1 MPRDAMAEWLAK
13 RNAEKA
19 AQRATPEHGAVRQ
32 AQIKVDQI
40 LEQAKKTT
48 TALTGVK
55 TGKTE
60 KSSTP
65 VRQEEGRDAM
75 AEWLAA
81 RKESKVQQIAEQG
94 KYAVRNVGALYKA
107 ATGMWG
113 ELRKAN
119 EWQGLGVDA
128 GIRQGYQA
136 RVPVRGGSQLQ
147 QQAENALQMD
157 KTGPYRQR
165 LTRVRG
171 ESLEKLFTDSLN
183 QNQTAEQHGQTIR
196 QELQELRTAG
206 ESGTDAAAAK
216 EKWDD
221 VASRLYYLAYSQS
234 MSSDEYNKLV
244 SEVYDAYDAY
254 RSGVKGRSF
263 GQREQKWTDALRG
276 PVMGDENYTAAG
288 KAQQNAMLAA
298 AGGIPTDRNTFG
310 YELRY
315 NQSTTRENIQYK
327 SVDQLLDAAG
337 KHVDPQADVTS
348 QSQGAAT
355 DAAIFGYLANVAMT
369 QEQYDRYMQALD
381 RYVKNAPATRA
392 VSGYGTSDVVSQ
404 LETYRQQREANGL
417 RANEKG
423 AEDALNSYPEMSAGS
438 FLDQVASGSERA
450 RDNLFQKY
458 PAGLEQLLVRG
469 GGYAGKALGSLLN
482 GFGAFENDLGDY
494 FAAGGEE
501 NINYQNPEWQE
512 AKYQDWVRGRETSD
526 LLQNGGKFER
536 WAAEQIP
543 ALPTAALEMAAA
555 STIAGAAT
563 GTMESFA
570 GGARQVSPLVTSAAT
585 KAEKFAQMAKQ
596 GSNIVTSS
604 FAAINSYGEAESNG
618 DARGEQFI
626 RFAAGGLLEYG
637 TNMLFGG
644 NPLIDA
650 GDTGKVT
657 ELVYKMTNN
666 ETIRK
671 IVSSAAFDRI
681 GEGLEEVA
689 SAIGSAALDYA
700 LTGEADLSWDELR
713 DEFISGFALAM
724 ILSIGPDTAEVL
736 AKNDHEGNAKRITM
750 FDAAAQSD
758 RGELNLQMGKYA
770 VEFLAGDE
778 DMMLA
783 NGWDHVQRSAAK
795 KSWAQAVNEYN
806 TVYRNLVDAE
816 AYWAK
821 TGEGKAY
828 RGTDAERVIADAR
841 GSIEGVDAKTFSAET
856 LEENVR
862 QIRQAWDSAEEN
874 ATNFAMTGRMDAE
887 IAKMARIAES
897 YLDKA
902 VQDGTMDAMTALNLR
917 NELSMINEGA
927 TATLQAY
934 LNARYGE
941 GTPQTETRQEPVQEA
956 TQDVNVIRA
965 EAENNAAVNAA
976 ETGGI
981 DNGRTEIFDGGSQ
994 RDAGLGTGE
1003 QTGGMA
1009 AGAAAAEGERRNA
1022 YAGAGENGPANR
1034 RANLR
1039 PEDAARAERLNR
1051 YASLQSDTS
1060 LAQLVRGGSDAVTLA
1075 VIPESMYDDGMRE
1088 AKQAGTALGVDVVF
1102 VRGSMA
1108 MQRGDQLMRINGVYD
1123 AAAKRAVVSA
1133 TDIQYDGGKLAQ
1145 HELFHVRA
1153 NKDPALVQQALQK
1166 VRETFGEEAF
1176 EQVAREY
1183 VQSYSGA
1190 YQSMEDVYEEVLA
1203 DAYAGMNRFRA
1214 GATHF
1219 TEAVQSEVQQSER
1232 ASEPAQ
1238 TSQETRGSP
1247 PANVEER
1254 SGNPEKGKTFWEKM
1268 RAWKEGGAPDA
1279 AMEPSRTLQ
1288 QAGINEL
1295 ISLSSML
1302 EKADGKSQTMR
1313 EAIYDNLKYLQDDL
1327 IRPMAV
1333 GKKGDT
1339 LYCVVPART
1348 SMDMPRVVEMRKTN
1362 AGYEV
1367 EKVSSLSNAAIIKT
1381 LEGSDLLSANVQ
1393 ALDHAIQ
1400 DFGYQTKA
1408 NAQLWVRPEKA
1419 KNGVPFADIFEAR
1432 DARDFEAKFSLEEK
1446 QYARVIN
1453 EQLLENRDRIL
1464 EIEPVYELT
1473 GGEFAQGDKKLS
1485 DAVMEEFEKFG
1496 GEVEREGFGA
1506 IKFSKKR
1513 IKNDIM
1519 HGIGRM
1525 KAMTFAAVPS
1535 VIQNGVE
1542 IGSEANWKGRG
1553 YDTYVFAAPAKFG
1566 ETNLLIGAVVT
1577 RDNRENK
1584 FYLHEVVD
1592 SEGNA
1597 IKIDRETGEIKT
1609 SSAVADGWASTPDA
1623 LSKDRIAQ
1631 TEGEVK
1637 QRFSLSEPVE
1647 RAGNLIAEHNLT
1659 QEKLEKALEIGA
1671 FPSPSIAI
1679 VQAEQGHTNYGDYS
1693 VVFPA
1698 STIDPEADS
1707 RNRVY
1712 GADAWTPTS
1721 SNATVEYRVDADAK
1735 RAFERSIRDLSGQVA
1750 DGIFRGDSTLGK
1762 AGIEEETTKTS
1773 REIAEQI
1780 AQYPEVKAA
1789 YLADKGENISPVYKD
1804 REYDNIG
1811 NAALQRYTDN
1821 VGVQNLARIIVQMYV
1836 GDANSVAQAELQRV
1850 RQAIGEE
1857 YAERF
1862 ARILD
1867 RKPERKAE
1875 RVSEYAENKMYSGTR
1890 AEDFIRHAWEMVQDG
1905 GQNRGEADKMAMQ
1918 DELDRKA
1925 PTQKVAAWAEKRLQ
1939 DVIGEGGIYNNEDR
1953 YTSRGDRRSFEQTH
1967 WELNAE
1973 NLVRAM
1979 AQAEE
1984 RGANIMW
1991 YDAGGLL
1998 AAATPEYRS
2007 ISEIHA
2013 DEGRLQTLEQEAY
2026 EGKVMELQQSLD
2038 NVVERIL
2045 QETRHK
2051 AYGYQDESQL
2061 ITEALI
2067 KTAQG
2072 GDSLQSIREGMA
2084 AEEYDIDRATAMQ
2097 IQELF
2102 QQAKEIPTSYFEAKP
2117 QRVVG
2122 FDEAVA
2128 LLAPASAPADLMAR
2142 AEDAGLRVI
2151 RYTGQKDRIRVAN
2164 ELPGVKFSVQEELQ
2178 DIRENGIRGKEL
2190 ASEREETQPEDVLGY
2205 ADDMGEPVLS
2215 ESYFRDWVQ
2224 QQTNAMPQG
2233 FVWGKDVPFYS
2244 QTTDLSPKQAVE
2256 LLEAV
2261 TGKRWRVEP
2270 RKNGGW
2276 RAVETDFAAKQGMYT
2291 PQEAANRLNAAK
2303 KARADADAAAYRNG
2317 EAPARAT
2324 TVAAEGVAKDSFRAT
2339 PALDKIGVKIDMG
2352 VTDYRTTKEMRQR
2365 AEAEYQTD
2373 KLISKAERRWGAT
2386 ALEKNFARDIAA
2398 GRYSYADI
2406 PDTARWDTVTD
2417 LANLYIDK
2425 RMLGEDLRLQRKYAI
2440 RDALLYKAM
2449 ELLPDELEL
2458 MSDPGGFDKEA
2469 LLVLNYRT
2477 PQRSMLKM
2485 FGDKRGEEINRYYF
2499 DPVTRNE
2506 AERLRWMNRQLDAVR
2521 EFQGEGDKV
2530 KGLNKAESAYVHMAL
2545 DIEATVQR
2553 INQSPNKAAIQK
2565 AVTEL
2570 TKMETAQKAS
2580 PDAEAREAEIQ
2591 RVATELDLN
2600 AAESKWAQQYAQFL
2614 TQKDGIKG
2622 EIDEKKCAA
2631 AVKQYRQLFDDYYN
2645 AIADFLV
2652 SHGDEPIGKIDYYA
2666 PHLSTADKVNLLNQ
2680 AFEALGFNAS
2690 ATRLPAEIAGRTED
2704 FRPNKRWTPFFQSRE
2719 GTQTEYDIVHGFESY
2734 VTYLSDVLF
2743 HTDDI
2748 QKIRALENYT
2758 RLGGKNDFKN
2768 SLAEA
2773 IELSRSGQRDEKL
2786 DFLRELKRV
2795 DDFAEPTTAEINKQ
2809 LDQYIA
2815 ELFAAEKNNTR
2826 YSDLAVWLKNYGDVL
2841 AGKQFGGDRGA
2852 EHRGG
2857 RGILKLGTQLTQAFA
2872 RANVAGN
2879 VSSAVNQIAQLPTI
2893 LGERSK
2899 RSIAQATAEFATGK
2913 LRQFQMDSDFITGKK
2928 GVDYISN
2935 TFADS
2940 FMSGMFKP
2948 AEFVDTMMSTIA
2960 ARAAYLDAIRD
2971 GKTHEEA
2978 MRAADAYARS
2988 IMGDRTKGA
2997 KPLMFHSKTPVM
3009 QMVNMFQ
3016 IEALN
3021 SWEHV
3026 SQDLPRQFRQIA
3038 AESGK
3043 AKAARVLSSVILKT
3057 VLAAFVVNRV
3067 TEELYG
3073 GTPAPFDIIGMCMN
3087 FIASGE
3093 GLTTNDWIR
3102 YMLNKASNAMFGVDL
3117 FDDVPTP
3124 QEGFDW
3130 GNAVEDTLYN
3140 ISNEVPFLSNLS
3152 GMVGVGDRTLMMP
3165 DLFGKGKDLW
3175 DAATEHGL
3183 ISPESG
3189 EALLG
3194 LVTQAIPGGRQINK
3208 TYSGI
3213 KTIVEGGRTK
3223 GFGDKERLQYP
3234 VERNVGTALQN
3245 ILFGPNATPQANAY
3259 WASGLSS
3266 LSTKDT
3272 QTWQTLSKDGADPIE
3287 TYNLLHEFIKINAD
3301 DTLTTDQAQRDIR
3314 DAINNSSLTDEQKAY
3329 LFRQEFGRRN
3339 KETGEYEHATD
3350 AMFET
3355 LMDEGVSWDGVT
3367 QFYNKL
3373 MQADGDENLST
3384 NDKNRQKRT
3393 AIRELDVRDSV
3404 KAYTYAEVFGV
3415 TDKET
3420 GAKSTSK
3427 DEVFANMMDAGMSW
3441 DDVMDV
3447 YEEYRTL
3454 YEDESLSSSQ
3464 QASEFAY
3471 WLDQHNIKGKKRE
3484 AIRNGLKYY
3493 QMFAQ
3498 EAERYT
3504 NLTEAGLSAT
3514 DAKKVSDKL
3523 ASAKGTGENGQLTT
3537 NDKVDVLLKQNLT
3550 DTSLYKALSTV
3561 LSEETYDKLTE
3572 ARSGGIGAKI
3582 WMQYWKKKAELSADK
3597 DANGKSISG
3606 SKKAKI
3612 LALINSLQL
3621 TAEQKDLL
3629 YRAEGYAER
3638 DLYKAPWH

>member
-19 AQRATPEHGAVRQ
+19 AQRATPGHGAVRQ

-94 KYAVRNVGALYKA
+94 KYAVRNVGSLYKA

-165 LTRVRG
+165 LTRSRG

-234 MSSDEYNKLV
+234 MSADEYNKLV

-288 KAQQNAMLAA
+288 KAQQDAMLAA
-298 AGGIPTDRNTFG
+298 AGGIPEDRNTFG

-327 SVDQLLDAAG
+327 SVDMLLDAAG

-381 RYVKNAPATRA
+381 RYAKNAPATRA
-392 VSGYGTSDVVSQ
+392 VSGYGTSDVVGQ

-417 RANEKG
+417 RANEQA

-458 PAGLEQLLVRG
+458 PAGLEQLLVHG

-494 FAAGGEE
+494 FAEGGEK

-536 WAAEQIP
+536 WAAEQISG
-543 ALPTAALEMAAA
+543 LTTAALEMAAA

-563 GTMESFA
+563 GTMANFA
-570 GGARQVSPLVTSAAT
+570 GGSRQVSPLVTNAAT

-758 RGELNLQMGKYA
+758 RGELNLQMEKYA

-778 DMMLA
+778 DLMLA
-783 NGWDHVQRSAAK
+783 NGWDHVQRSEAK

-841 GSIEGVDAKTFSAET
+841 GSIEGVDSKTFSAET

-874 ATNFAMTGRMDAE
+874 AANFAMTGRMDAE
-887 IAKMARIAES
+887 IAKMARTAES

-927 TATLQAY
+927 TANLQAY

-941 GTPQTETRQEPVQEA
+941 GTPQVETQQETVQEA
-956 TQDVNVIRA
+956 AQGVNTIRA

-1003 QTGGMA
+1003 QAGGMA
-1009 AGAAAAEGERRNA
+1009 AGAAAAEGERRNT
-1022 YAGAGENGPANR
+1022 YTGAGENGPANR

-1075 VIPESMYDDGMRE
+1075 VVPESMYDDGMRE
-1088 AKQAGTALGVDVVF
+1088 AKKAGAELGVDVVF

-1214 GATHF
+1214 GATQF
-1219 TEAVQSEVQQSER
+1219 TETVQGEVQQSER

-1247 PANVEER
+1247 EGRFSLAGQKARTANSQTLQLAEQMEQEGASREEIWQETGWTRTMDGQSWRFEIDNSEAEYRGGGDAQFRKNHADYAEYQDLLQKMFEGTISESEMQRMEQLDDIWSGEYARLRERVE
-1254 SGNPEKGKTFWEKM
+1254 SGNATLADVLQHDSLYEAYPELRDVKVRLESDTGSKN
-1268 RAWKEGGAPDA
+1268 GSYD
-1279 AMEPSRTLQ
+1279 PSTNT
-1288 QAGINEL
+1288 IT
-1295 ISLSSML
+1295 ISEDKPGDSAKVGTML
-1302 EKADGKSQTMR
+1302 HEIQ
-1313 EAIYDNLKYLQDDL
+1313 
-1327 IRPMAV
+1327 
-1333 GKKGDT
+1333 
-1339 LYCVVPART
+1339 
-1348 SMDMPRVVEMRKTN
+1348 
-1362 AGYEV
+1362 
-1367 EKVSSLSNAAIIKT
+1367 
-1381 LEGSDLLSANVQ
+1381 
-1393 ALDHAIQ
+1393 HAIQ
-1400 DFGYQTKA
+1400 QIEGWESGASPEYWAAREYENGDTASDRAQELYSRILNSLDKA
-1408 NAQLWVRPEKA
+1408 DQNKVIRYNELDREMEATFSADPESEAGKRYA
-1419 KNGVPFADIFEAR
+1419 KYEAEQDKLYEELYKNEWFRRLLDLQRKMENPQSAYYEMYLNTAGEIEAR
-1432 DARDFEAKFSLEEK
+1432 NVSERYRMAQEERRK
-1446 QYARVIN
+1446 TAPKGADENTLYRGAGGISAEIN
-1453 EQLLENRDRIL
+1453 EQYKSDLERWDRGGRNGNERLILGTTGPILQNLGAEDGNIYLNGWKISKIMRTHKEMSLQTIEALPQVLENPAIVLASRAVDTENANTRL
-1464 EIEPVYELT
+1464 VM
-1473 GGEFAQGDKKLS
+1473 FGDVRAENGK
-1485 DAVMEEFEKFG
+1485 AVQ
-1496 GEVEREGFGA
+1496 VVL
-1506 IKFSKKR
+1506 
-1513 IKNDIM
+1513 D
-1519 HGIGRM
+1519 
-1525 KAMTFAAVPS
+1525 
-1535 VIQNGVE
+1535 
-1542 IGSEANWKGRG
+1542 
-1553 YDTYVFAAPAKFG
+1553 
-1566 ETNLLIGAVVT
+1566 LL
-1577 RDNRENK
+1577 
-1584 FYLHEVVD
+1584 
-1592 SEGNA
+1592 
-1597 IKIDRETGEIKT
+1597 
-1609 SSAVADGWASTPDA
+1609 P
-1623 LSKDRIAQ
+1623 
-1631 TEGEVK
+1631 TEGGY
-1637 QRFSLSEPVE
+1637 RFEGMQKVNSAYTKDGGRLSLE
-1647 RAGNLIAEHNLT
+1647 
-1659 QEKLEKALEIGA
+1659 
-1671 FPSPSIAI
+1671 
-1679 VQAEQGHTNYGDYS
+1679 
-1693 VVFPA
+1693 
-1698 STIDPEADS
+1698 DS
-1707 RNRVY
+1707 DVLY
-1712 GADAWTPTS
+1712 T
-1721 SNATVEYRVDADAK
+1721 DAK
-1735 RAFERSIRDLSGQVA
+1735 RAAQVLRSLGYQSGSPDGSHKGGYIGSIAYDA
-1750 DGIFRGDSTLGK
+1750 DGVKISGEKF
-1762 AGIEEETTKTS
+1762 TS
-1773 REIAEQI
+1773 
-1780 AQYPEVKAA
+1780 
-1789 YLADKGENISPVYKD
+1789 
-1804 REYDNIG
+1804 
-1811 NAALQRYTDN
+1811 
-1821 VGVQNLARIIVQMYV
+1821 
-1836 GDANSVAQAELQRV
+1836 
-1850 RQAIGEE
+1850 
-1857 YAERF
+1857 
-1862 ARILD
+1862 
-1867 RKPERKAE
+1867 
-1875 RVSEYAENKMYSGTR
+1875 
-1890 AEDFIRHAWEMVQDG
+1890 
-1905 GQNRGEADKMAMQ
+1905 
-1918 DELDRKA
+1918 
-1925 PTQKVAAWAEKRLQ
+1925 
-1939 DVIGEGGIYNNEDR
+1939 VIG
-1953 YTSRGDRRSFEQTH
+1953 T
-1967 WELNAE
+1967 
-1973 NLVRAM
+1973 
-1979 AQAEE
+1979 
-1984 RGANIMW
+1984 
-1991 YDAGGLL
+1991 
-1998 AAATPEYRS
+1998 
-2007 ISEIHA
+2007 
-2013 DEGRLQTLEQEAY
+2013 LQ
-2026 EGKVMELQQSLD
+2026 
-2038 NVVERIL
+2038 
-2045 QETRHK
+2045 
-2051 AYGYQDESQL
+2051 
-2061 ITEALI
+2061 
-2067 KTAQG
+2067 
-2072 GDSLQSIREGMA
+2072 
-2084 AEEYDIDRATAMQ
+2084 
-2097 IQELF
+2097 
-2102 QQAKEIPTSYFEAKP
+2102 
-2117 QRVVG
+2117 
-2122 FDEAVA
+2122 
-2128 LLAPASAPADLMAR
+2128 
-2142 AEDAGLRVI
+2142 
-2151 RYTGQKDRIRVAN
+2151 
-2164 ELPGVKFSVQEELQ
+2164 KFSVQEELQ

-2190 ASEREETQPEDVLGY
+2190 ASDREETQPEDVLGY
-2205 ADDMGEPVLS
+2205 ADDTGTLYAQFAREKVYDNLGNAVLQKYTDSVGVERLAWIAAQMDMGDARSVAATELQNIRQVVKEDYAERFGEKLDQKPNLKEQRVNEYADRVMGDSFRAESFLRHAWEMVQGVGRTVAAEQRGTVQQTPQ

-2324 TVAAEGVAKDSFRAT
+2324 TVAAEGVAKDRFRAT

-2570 TKMETAQKAS
+2570 TKMETAQKDS

-2591 RVATELDLN
+2591 RVATDLNLN

-2614 TQKDGIKG
+2614 AQKDGIKG

-2948 AEFVDTMMSTIA
+2948 AEFVDTTMSTIA

-2978 MRAADAYARS
+2978 MRSADAYARS

-3073 GTPAPFDIIGMCMN
+3073 GTPAPFDIIGMSMN

-3102 YMLNKASNAMFGVDL
+3102 YMFNKASNAMFGVDL

-3124 QEGFDW
+3124 QEGFGW
-3130 GNAVEDTLYN
+3130 GNAAEDTLYN

-3183 ISPESG
+3183 LSPESG

-3301 DTLTTDQAQRDIR
+3301 DTLTSDQAQRDIR
-3314 DAINNSSLTDEQKAY
+3314 DAINNSGLTDEQKAY

-3350 AMFET
+3350 VMFET

-3427 DEVFANMMDAGMSW
+3427 DEAFANMMDAGMSW

-3454 YEDESLSSSQ
+3454 YEDERLSSSQ

-3484 AIRNGLKYY
+3484 AIQNGLKYY

-3537 NDKVDVLLKQNLT
+3537 NDKVDVLLNQNLT

-3638 DLYKAPWH
+3638 DLYRAPWH

>member
-94 KYAVRNVGALYKA
+94 KYAVRNVGSLYKA

-165 LTRVRG
+165 MTRIRG

-206 ESGTDAAAAK
+206 ESGTDAADAK

-234 MSSDEYNKLV
+234 MSADEYNKLV

-263 GQREQKWTDALRG
+263 GMREQKWTDALRG

-369 QEQYDRYMQALD
+369 QEQYDRYMQVLD
-381 RYVKNAPATRA
+381 RYAKNAPATRA

-494 FAAGGEE
+494 FAEGGEK
-501 NINYQNPEWQE
+501 NINYRNPEWQE

-536 WAAEQIP
+536 WAAEQISG
-543 ALPTAALEMAAA
+543 LTTAALEMAAS

-563 GTMESFA
+563 GTMANFA
-570 GGARQVSPLVTSAAT
+570 GGSRQVSPLVTNAAT

-736 AKNDHEGNAKRITM
+736 AKNDYEGNAKRITM

-758 RGELNLQMGKYA
+758 RGELNLQMEKYA

-778 DMMLA
+778 DLMLA

-795 KSWAQAVNEYN
+795 KSWAQAMNEYN

-821 TGEGKAY
+821 TGDGRVY
-828 RGTDAERVIADAR
+828 QGTDAERVIADAR

-862 QIRQAWDSAEEN
+862 QIRQAWDSAAEN

-887 IAKMARIAES
+887 IAKMARTAES

-917 NELSMINEGA
+917 NELSMINESA
-927 TATLQAY
+927 TANLQTY

-941 GTPQTETRQEPVQEA
+941 GTPQTETQQEPVQEA
-956 TQDVNVIRA
+956 AQGVNTIRA

-1009 AGAAAAEGERRNA
+1009 AGAAAAEAERRNA

-1088 AKQAGTALGVDVVF
+1088 AKQAGAELGVDVVF

-1133 TDIQYDGGKLAQ
+1133 TDIQYDGGQLAQ

-1203 DAYAGMNRFRA
+1203 DAYASMNRFRA
-1214 GATHF
+1214 GATQF
-1219 TEAVQSEVQQSER
+1219 TETVQGEVQQSER

-1247 PANVEER
+1247 EGKFSIQELENGER
-1254 SGNPEKGKTFWEKM
+1254 IAVIEDGQDEFDRAKPSQYAAIAKRVIKREFVGKTLPLGSEDLAMIPPDAAGEYAYPAQRLITKNANNAKM
-1268 RAWKEGGAPDA
+1268 RASAELNNLLEVSEFSHWARDLKKHPEATLGFDYYTTKFEVGGHLFEGLINIANSEKGRVFYDITKIKEIPG
-1279 AMEPSRTLQ
+1279 T
-1288 QAGINEL
+1288 I
-1295 ISLSSML
+1295 
-1302 EKADGKSQTMR
+1302 EKRAT
-1313 EAIYDNLKYLQDDL
+1313 
-1327 IRPMAV
+1327 PMAQSASDS
-1333 GKKGDT
+1333 GD
-1339 LYCVVPART
+1339 L
-1348 SMDMPRVVEMRKTN
+1348 SGES
-1362 AGYEV
+1362 
-1367 EKVSSLSNAAIIKT
+1367 VSQN
-1381 LEGSDLLSANVQ
+1381 Q
-1393 ALDHAIQ
+1393 AD
-1400 DFGYQTKA
+1400 
-1408 NAQLWVRPEKA
+1408 
-1419 KNGVPFADIFEAR
+1419 
-1432 DARDFEAKFSLEEK
+1432 
-1446 QYARVIN
+1446 
-1453 EQLLENRDRIL
+1453 
-1464 EIEPVYELT
+1464 
-1473 GGEFAQGDKKLS
+1473 
-1485 DAVMEEFEKFG
+1485 
-1496 GEVEREGFGA
+1496 
-1506 IKFSKKR
+1506 
-1513 IKNDIM
+1513 
-1519 HGIGRM
+1519 
-1525 KAMTFAAVPS
+1525 
-1535 VIQNGVE
+1535 
-1542 IGSEANWKGRG
+1542 
-1553 YDTYVFAAPAKFG
+1553 
-1566 ETNLLIGAVVT
+1566 
-1577 RDNRENK
+1577 
-1584 FYLHEVVD
+1584 
-1592 SEGNA
+1592 
-1597 IKIDRETGEIKT
+1597 
-1609 SSAVADGWASTPDA
+1609 
-1623 LSKDRIAQ
+1623 
-1631 TEGEVK
+1631 VK

-1721 SNATVEYRVDADAK
+1721 SNATVEYRVDAEAK

-1780 AQYPEVKAA
+1780 AKYPEVKAA

-1875 RVSEYAENKMYSGTR
+1875 RVSEYAENKMYSSMR

-1905 GQNRGEADKMAMQ
+1905 GQNRGDVDKMAMQ

-1973 NLVRAM
+1973 NIVRAM

-2151 RYTGQKDRIRVAN
+2151 RYTDNADRIRVAN

-2190 ASEREETQPEDVLGY
+2190 ASDREETQPEDVLGY
-2205 ADDMGEPVLS
+2205 ADDMGEQVLS

-2324 TVAAEGVAKDSFRAT
+2324 TVAAEGVAKDRFRAT

-2591 RVATELDLN
+2591 RVATDLDLN

-3073 GTPAPFDIIGMCMN
+3073 GTPAPFDIIGMSMN

-3175 DAATEHGL
+3175 DAATERGL

-3350 AMFET
+3350 AMFEA

-3427 DEVFANMMDAGMSW
+3427 DKAFANMMDAGMSW

-3484 AIRNGLKYY
+3484 AIQNGLKYY

-3582 WMQYWKKKAELSADK
+3582 WMQYWRKKAELSADK

-3638 DLYKAPWH
+3638 DLYRAPWH

>member
-119 EWQGLGVDA
+119 EWQGMGVDA
-128 GIRQGYQA
+128 GIQQGY
-136 RVPVRGGSQLQ
+136 RPKLPVRTGSQLQ

-234 MSSDEYNKLV
+234 MSADEYNKLV

-288 KAQQNAMLAA
+288 KAQQDAMLSA
-298 AGGIPTDRNTFG
+298 AGGIPEDRNTFG

-369 QEQYDRYMQALD
+369 QEQYDRYMQVLD
-381 RYVKNAPATRA
+381 RYAKNAPATRA

-417 RANEKG
+417 RANEQA

-494 FAAGGEE
+494 FAEGGEK
-501 NINYQNPEWQE
+501 NINYRNPEWQE

-536 WAAEQIP
+536 WAAEQISG
-543 ALPTAALEMAAA
+543 LTTAALEMAAA

-563 GTMESFA
+563 GTMANFA
-570 GGARQVSPLVTSAAT
+570 GGSRQVSPLVTNAAT
-585 KAEKFAQMAKQ
+585 KAEKFAQMARQ

-758 RGELNLQMGKYA
+758 RGELNLQMEKYA

-778 DMMLA
+778 DLMLA

-795 KSWAQAVNEYN
+795 KSWAQAMNEYN

-841 GSIEGVDAKTFSAET
+841 GSIEGVDSKTFSAET

-874 ATNFAMTGRMDAE
+874 AANFAMTGRMDAE
-887 IAKMARIAES
+887 IAKMARTAES

-927 TATLQAY
+927 TANLQAY

-956 TQDVNVIRA
+956 AQGVNTIRA

-994 RDAGLGTGE
+994 RDAGLGAGE

-1009 AGAAAAEGERRNA
+1009 AGAAAAEAERRNT

-1088 AKQAGTALGVDVVF
+1088 AKQAGAKLGVDVVF

-1133 TDIQYDGGKLAQ
+1133 TDIQYDGGQLAQ

-1153 NKDPALVQQALQK
+1153 NSDPALVQQALQK

-1214 GATHF
+1214 GATQF
-1219 TEAVQSEVQQSER
+1219 AETVQSEVQQSER
-1232 ASEPAQ
+1232 AYEPAQ

-1247 PANVEER
+1247 
-1254 SGNPEKGKTFWEKM
+1254 
-1268 RAWKEGGAPDA
+1268 EG
-1279 AMEPSRTLQ
+1279 R
-1288 QAGINEL
+1288 
-1295 ISLSSML
+1295 
-1302 EKADGKSQTMR
+1302 
-1313 EAIYDNLKYLQDDL
+1313 
-1327 IRPMAV
+1327 
-1333 GKKGDT
+1333 
-1339 LYCVVPART
+1339 
-1348 SMDMPRVVEMRKTN
+1348 
-1362 AGYEV
+1362 
-1367 EKVSSLSNAAIIKT
+1367 
-1381 LEGSDLLSANVQ
+1381 
-1393 ALDHAIQ
+1393 
-1400 DFGYQTKA
+1400 
-1408 NAQLWVRPEKA
+1408 
-1419 KNGVPFADIFEAR
+1419 
-1432 DARDFEAKFSLEEK
+1432 FSLEEK
-1446 QYARVIN
+1446 RYAKIIN
-1453 EQLLENRDRIL
+1453 EQLLENRERIE
-1464 EIEPVYELT
+1464 EIDPVYELT
-1473 GGEFAQGDKKLS
+1473 GEEFAHSDKKLS

-1496 GEVEREGFGA
+1496 GEVEREGFGTV
-1506 IKFSKKR
+1506 KFSKKR

-1535 VIQNGVE
+1535 VIQDGVE
-1542 IGSEANWKGRG
+1542 IGREANWKGRG
-1553 YDTYVFAAPAKFG
+1553 YDTYVFAAPAKLG
-1566 ETNLLIGAVVT
+1566 DTGLLIGAVVT

-1597 IKIDRETGEIKT
+1597 IKIDRATGEIKT
-1609 SSAVADGWASTPDA
+1609 SSDVSDGWASTPDA
-1623 LSKDRIAQ
+1623 LSGNSIAQ
-1631 TEGEVK
+1631 TGEDVK

-1804 REYDNIG
+1804 REYDNLG

-1821 VGVQNLARIIVQMYV
+1821 IGVQNLAWIIAQMDM

-1967 WELNAE
+1967 WEMNAE

-1991 YDAGGLL
+1991 YDAGGML

-2084 AEEYDIDRATAMQ
+2084 TEEYDIDRATAMQ

-2151 RYTGQKDRIRVAN
+2151 RYTGQEDRIRVAN

-2521 EFQGEGDKV
+2521 EFQGEGDKA

-2591 RVATELDLN
+2591 RVATDLDLN

-2773 IELSRSGQRDEKL
+2773 IELSRSGKRDEKL

-3073 GTPAPFDIIGMCMN
+3073 GTPAPFDIIGMSMN
-3087 FIASGE
+3087 FIASGV

-3102 YMLNKASNAMFGVDL
+3102 YMLNKASNAMFGTDM

-3175 DAATEHGL
+3175 DAATEHGV

-3213 KTIVEGGRTK
+3213 KTIVKGGRTK

-3301 DTLTTDQAQRDIR
+3301 DTLTSDQAQRDIR
-3314 DAINNSSLTDEQKAY
+3314 DAINNSGLTDEQKAY

-3427 DEVFANMMDAGMSW
+3427 DEAFANMMDAGMSW

-3484 AIRNGLKYY
+3484 AIQNGLKYY

-3582 WMQYWKKKAELSADK
+3582 WMQYWRKKAELSADK

-3638 DLYKAPWH
+3638 DLYRAPWH

>member
-94 KYAVRNVGALYKA
+94 KYAVRNVGSLYKA

-119 EWQGLGVDA
+119 EWQGMGVDA
-128 GIRQGYQA
+128 GIQQGY
-136 RVPVRGGSQLQ
+136 RPKLPVRGGSQLQ

-157 KTGPYRQR
+157 KSGPYRQR

-171 ESLEKLFTDSLN
+171 ESLEKLFTDSLD

-234 MSSDEYNKLV
+234 MSADEYNKLV

-327 SVDQLLDAAG
+327 SADQLLDAAG

-369 QEQYDRYMQALD
+369 QEQYDRYMQVLD
-381 RYVKNAPATRA
+381 RYAKNAPATRA

-494 FAAGGEE
+494 FAEGGEE

-536 WAAEQIP
+536 WAAEQISG
-543 ALPTAALEMAAA
+543 LTTAALEMAAA

-563 GTMESFA
+563 GTMANFA
-570 GGARQVSPLVTSAAT
+570 GGSRQVSPLVTSAAT

-700 LTGEADLSWDELR
+700 LTGEANLSWDELR

-758 RGELNLQMGKYA
+758 RGELNLQMEKYA

-778 DMMLA
+778 DLMLA

-816 AYWAK
+816 AYWSK
-821 TGEGKAY
+821 TGAGKAY

-841 GSIEGVDAKTFSAET
+841 GSIEGVDAKTFSEET

-874 ATNFAMTGRMDAE
+874 AANFAMTGRMDAE
-887 IAKMARIAES
+887 IAKMARTAES

-927 TATLQAY
+927 TANLQAY

-941 GTPQTETRQEPVQEA
+941 GTPQTETEQETVQEA
-956 TQDVNVIRA
+956 AQGVNTIRA
-965 EAENNAAVNAA
+965 EAETNAAVNAA

-1075 VIPESMYDDGMRE
+1075 VIPESMYDDGMRA
-1088 AKQAGTALGVDVVF
+1088 AKQAGAELGVDVVF

-1123 AAAKRAVVSA
+1123 AAVKRAVVSA
-1133 TDIQYDGGKLAQ
+1133 TDIQYDGGQLAQ
-1145 HELFHVRA
+1145 HELFHVRG

-1214 GATHF
+1214 GATQF

-1247 PANVEER
+1247 EGRFSLAGQKARTANSQTLQLAEQMEQEGASSEEIWQETGWTRTMDGQSWRFEIDNSEAEYRGGGDAQFREDHADYAEYQDLLQKMFEGTISESEMQRMEKLDDIWSGEYARLRERVE
-1254 SGNPEKGKTFWEKM
+1254 SGNATLADVLEHDSLYEAYPELRNVKVRLESDTGSKN
-1268 RAWKEGGAPDA
+1268 GSYD
-1279 AMEPSRTLQ
+1279 PSTNT
-1288 QAGINEL
+1288 IT
-1295 ISLSSML
+1295 ISEDKPGDSAKVGTML
-1302 EKADGKSQTMR
+1302 HEIQ
-1313 EAIYDNLKYLQDDL
+1313 
-1327 IRPMAV
+1327 
-1333 GKKGDT
+1333 
-1339 LYCVVPART
+1339 
-1348 SMDMPRVVEMRKTN
+1348 
-1362 AGYEV
+1362 
-1367 EKVSSLSNAAIIKT
+1367 
-1381 LEGSDLLSANVQ
+1381 
-1393 ALDHAIQ
+1393 HAIQ
-1400 DFGYQTKA
+1400 QIEGWESGASPEYWAAREYESGDTASDRAQELYSRILTSLDKA
-1408 NAQLWVRPEKA
+1408 DQNKVIRYNELDREMEATFTADPESEAGKRYA
-1419 KNGVPFADIFEAR
+1419 KYEAEQDKLYEELYKNEWFRRLLDLQRKMENPQPAYYEMYLNTAGEIEAR
-1432 DARDFEAKFSLEEK
+1432 NGSERYRMAQEERRK
-1446 QYARVIN
+1446 TAPKGADENTLFRGGGGISAEIN
-1453 EQLLENRDRIL
+1453 EQYKSDLERWDRGGRNGNERLILGTTGPVLQNLGAEDGNIYLNGWKISKIMRTHKEMSLQTIEALPQVLENPAIVLASRAVDTENANTRL
-1464 EIEPVYELT
+1464 VM
-1473 GGEFAQGDKKLS
+1473 FGDVRAENGK
-1485 DAVMEEFEKFG
+1485 AVQ
-1496 GEVEREGFGA
+1496 VVL
-1506 IKFSKKR
+1506 
-1513 IKNDIM
+1513 D
-1519 HGIGRM
+1519 
-1525 KAMTFAAVPS
+1525 
-1535 VIQNGVE
+1535 
-1542 IGSEANWKGRG
+1542 
-1553 YDTYVFAAPAKFG
+1553 
-1566 ETNLLIGAVVT
+1566 LL
-1577 RDNRENK
+1577 
-1584 FYLHEVVD
+1584 
-1592 SEGNA
+1592 
-1597 IKIDRETGEIKT
+1597 
-1609 SSAVADGWASTPDA
+1609 P
-1623 LSKDRIAQ
+1623 
-1631 TEGEVK
+1631 TEGGY
-1637 QRFSLSEPVE
+1637 RFEGMQKVNSAYTKDGGRLSLE
-1647 RAGNLIAEHNLT
+1647 
-1659 QEKLEKALEIGA
+1659 
-1671 FPSPSIAI
+1671 
-1679 VQAEQGHTNYGDYS
+1679 
-1693 VVFPA
+1693 
-1698 STIDPEADS
+1698 DS
-1707 RNRVY
+1707 NVLY
-1712 GADAWTPTS
+1712 T
-1721 SNATVEYRVDADAK
+1721 DAK
-1735 RAFERSIRDLSGQVA
+1735 RAAQVLRSLGYRSGSPDGSHKDGYIGSIAYDA
-1750 DGIFRGDSTLGK
+1750 DGVKISGEKF
-1762 AGIEEETTKTS
+1762 TS
-1773 REIAEQI
+1773 
-1780 AQYPEVKAA
+1780 
-1789 YLADKGENISPVYKD
+1789 
-1804 REYDNIG
+1804 
-1811 NAALQRYTDN
+1811 
-1821 VGVQNLARIIVQMYV
+1821 
-1836 GDANSVAQAELQRV
+1836 
-1850 RQAIGEE
+1850 
-1857 YAERF
+1857 
-1862 ARILD
+1862 
-1867 RKPERKAE
+1867 
-1875 RVSEYAENKMYSGTR
+1875 
-1890 AEDFIRHAWEMVQDG
+1890 
-1905 GQNRGEADKMAMQ
+1905 
-1918 DELDRKA
+1918 
-1925 PTQKVAAWAEKRLQ
+1925 
-1939 DVIGEGGIYNNEDR
+1939 VIG
-1953 YTSRGDRRSFEQTH
+1953 
-1967 WELNAE
+1967 
-1973 NLVRAM
+1973 
-1979 AQAEE
+1979 
-1984 RGANIMW
+1984 
-1991 YDAGGLL
+1991 
-1998 AAATPEYRS
+1998 P
-2007 ISEIHA
+2007 
-2013 DEGRLQTLEQEAY
+2013 LQ
-2026 EGKVMELQQSLD
+2026 
-2038 NVVERIL
+2038 
-2045 QETRHK
+2045 
-2051 AYGYQDESQL
+2051 
-2061 ITEALI
+2061 
-2067 KTAQG
+2067 
-2072 GDSLQSIREGMA
+2072 
-2084 AEEYDIDRATAMQ
+2084 
-2097 IQELF
+2097 
-2102 QQAKEIPTSYFEAKP
+2102 
-2117 QRVVG
+2117 
-2122 FDEAVA
+2122 
-2128 LLAPASAPADLMAR
+2128 
-2142 AEDAGLRVI
+2142 
-2151 RYTGQKDRIRVAN
+2151 
-2164 ELPGVKFSVQEELQ
+2164 KFSVQEDLQ

-2190 ASEREETQPEDVLGY
+2190 ASDREETQPEDVLGY
-2205 ADDMGEPVLS
+2205 ADDRGEPVLS

-3073 GTPAPFDIIGMCMN
+3073 GTPAPFDIIGMSMN

-3102 YMLNKASNAMFGVDL
+3102 YMLNKASNAMFGTDL

-3301 DTLTTDQAQRDIR
+3301 DTLTSDQAQRDIR
-3314 DAINNSSLTDEQKAY
+3314 DAINNSGLTDEQKAY

-3404 KAYTYAEVFGV
+3404 KAYIYAEVFGV
-3415 TDKET
+3415 ADKET

-3550 DTSLYKALSTV
+3550 DTSLYRALSTV

-3582 WMQYWKKKAELSADK
+3582 WMQYWQKKAELSADK

-3638 DLYKAPWH
+3638 DLYRAPWH

>member
-19 AQRATPEHGAVRQ
+19 AQRATPGHGAVRQ

-40 LEQAKKTT
+40 LEQARKTT

-94 KYAVRNVGALYKA
+94 KYAVRNVGSLYKA

-165 LTRVRG
+165 LTRSRG

-234 MSSDEYNKLV
+234 MSADEYNKLV
-244 SEVYDAYDAY
+244 SEVYDAYNAY

-263 GQREQKWTDALRG
+263 GQHEQKWTDALRG

-288 KAQQNAMLAA
+288 KAQQDAMLAA
-298 AGGIPTDRNTFG
+298 AGGIPEDRNTFG

-315 NQSTTRENIQYK
+315 NQGTTRENIQYK

-381 RYVKNAPATRA
+381 RYAKNAPATRA
-392 VSGYGTSDVVSQ
+392 VSGYGTSDVVGQ

-417 RANEKG
+417 RANEQA

-458 PAGLEQLLVRG
+458 PAGLEQLLVHG

-494 FAAGGEE
+494 FAEGGEK

-536 WAAEQIP
+536 WAAEQISG
-543 ALPTAALEMAAA
+543 LTTAALEMAAA

-563 GTMESFA
+563 GTMANFA
-570 GGARQVSPLVTSAAT
+570 GGSRQVSPLVTNAAT

-758 RGELNLQMGKYA
+758 RGELNLQMEKYA

-778 DMMLA
+778 DLMLA
-783 NGWDHVQRSAAK
+783 NGWDHLQRSEAK

-841 GSIEGVDAKTFSAET
+841 GSIEGVDSKTFSAET

-862 QIRQAWDSAEEN
+862 QIRQAWDSAVEN
-874 ATNFAMTGRMDAE
+874 AENFAMTGRMDAE
-887 IAKMARIAES
+887 IAKMARTAES

-927 TATLQAY
+927 TANLQAY

-941 GTPQTETRQEPVQEA
+941 GTPQVETQKETVQEA
-956 TQDVNVIRA
+956 AQGVNTIRA

-994 RDAGLGTGE
+994 RDAGLGTRE

-1009 AGAAAAEGERRNA
+1009 AGAAAAEAERRNA

-1075 VIPESMYDDGMRE
+1075 VIPESMYDDGMRA
-1088 AKQAGTALGVDVVF
+1088 AKQAGAEIDVDVVF

-1133 TDIQYDGGKLAQ
+1133 TDIQYDGGQLAQ

-1214 GATHF
+1214 GATQF
-1219 TEAVQSEVQQSER
+1219 TETVQGEVQQSER

-1247 PANVEER
+1247 EGRFSLAGQKARTANSQTLQFAEQMEQEGASREEIWQETGWTRAMDGQSWRFEIDNSEAEYRGGGDAQFRKDHADYAEYQDLLQKMFEGTISESEMQRMEQLDDIWSGEYARLRERVE
-1254 SGNPEKGKTFWEKM
+1254 SGNATLADVLQHDSLYEAYPELRDVKVRLESDTGSKNGSYDPNTN
-1268 RAWKEGGAPDA
+1268 
-1279 AMEPSRTLQ
+1279 T
-1288 QAGINEL
+1288 IT
-1295 ISLSSML
+1295 ISEDKPGDSAKVGTML
-1302 EKADGKSQTMR
+1302 HEIQ
-1313 EAIYDNLKYLQDDL
+1313 
-1327 IRPMAV
+1327 
-1333 GKKGDT
+1333 
-1339 LYCVVPART
+1339 
-1348 SMDMPRVVEMRKTN
+1348 
-1362 AGYEV
+1362 
-1367 EKVSSLSNAAIIKT
+1367 
-1381 LEGSDLLSANVQ
+1381 
-1393 ALDHAIQ
+1393 HAIQ
-1400 DFGYQTKA
+1400 QIEGWESGASPEYWAAREYENGDTASDRAQELYSRILNSLDKA
-1408 NAQLWVRPEKA
+1408 DQNKVIRYNELDREMEATFSADPESEAGKRYA
-1419 KNGVPFADIFEAR
+1419 KYEAEQDKLYEELYKNEWFRRLLGLQRKMENPQSAYYEMYLNTAGEIEAR
-1432 DARDFEAKFSLEEK
+1432 NVSERYRMAQEERRK
-1446 QYARVIN
+1446 TAPKGADENTLYRGAGGISAEIN
-1453 EQLLENRDRIL
+1453 EQYKSDLERWDRGGRNGNERLILGTTGPILQNLGAEDGNIYLNGWKISKIMRTHKEMSLQTIEALPQVLENPAIVLASRAVDTENANTRL
-1464 EIEPVYELT
+1464 VM
-1473 GGEFAQGDKKLS
+1473 FGDVRAENGK
-1485 DAVMEEFEKFG
+1485 AVQ
-1496 GEVEREGFGA
+1496 VVL
-1506 IKFSKKR
+1506 
-1513 IKNDIM
+1513 D
-1519 HGIGRM
+1519 
-1525 KAMTFAAVPS
+1525 
-1535 VIQNGVE
+1535 
-1542 IGSEANWKGRG
+1542 
-1553 YDTYVFAAPAKFG
+1553 
-1566 ETNLLIGAVVT
+1566 LL
-1577 RDNRENK
+1577 
-1584 FYLHEVVD
+1584 
-1592 SEGNA
+1592 
-1597 IKIDRETGEIKT
+1597 
-1609 SSAVADGWASTPDA
+1609 P
-1623 LSKDRIAQ
+1623 
-1631 TEGEVK
+1631 TEGGY
-1637 QRFSLSEPVE
+1637 RFEGMQKVNSAYTKDGGRLSLE
-1647 RAGNLIAEHNLT
+1647 
-1659 QEKLEKALEIGA
+1659 
-1671 FPSPSIAI
+1671 
-1679 VQAEQGHTNYGDYS
+1679 
-1693 VVFPA
+1693 
-1698 STIDPEADS
+1698 DS
-1707 RNRVY
+1707 DVLY
-1712 GADAWTPTS
+1712 T
-1721 SNATVEYRVDADAK
+1721 DAK
-1735 RAFERSIRDLSGQVA
+1735 RAAQVLRSLGYQSGSPDGSHKGGYIGSIAYDA
-1750 DGIFRGDSTLGK
+1750 DGVKISGEKF
-1762 AGIEEETTKTS
+1762 TS
-1773 REIAEQI
+1773 
-1780 AQYPEVKAA
+1780 
-1789 YLADKGENISPVYKD
+1789 
-1804 REYDNIG
+1804 
-1811 NAALQRYTDN
+1811 
-1821 VGVQNLARIIVQMYV
+1821 
-1836 GDANSVAQAELQRV
+1836 
-1850 RQAIGEE
+1850 
-1857 YAERF
+1857 
-1862 ARILD
+1862 
-1867 RKPERKAE
+1867 
-1875 RVSEYAENKMYSGTR
+1875 
-1890 AEDFIRHAWEMVQDG
+1890 
-1905 GQNRGEADKMAMQ
+1905 
-1918 DELDRKA
+1918 
-1925 PTQKVAAWAEKRLQ
+1925 
-1939 DVIGEGGIYNNEDR
+1939 VIG
-1953 YTSRGDRRSFEQTH
+1953 T
-1967 WELNAE
+1967 
-1973 NLVRAM
+1973 
-1979 AQAEE
+1979 
-1984 RGANIMW
+1984 
-1991 YDAGGLL
+1991 
-1998 AAATPEYRS
+1998 
-2007 ISEIHA
+2007 
-2013 DEGRLQTLEQEAY
+2013 LQ
-2026 EGKVMELQQSLD
+2026 
-2038 NVVERIL
+2038 
-2045 QETRHK
+2045 
-2051 AYGYQDESQL
+2051 
-2061 ITEALI
+2061 
-2067 KTAQG
+2067 
-2072 GDSLQSIREGMA
+2072 
-2084 AEEYDIDRATAMQ
+2084 
-2097 IQELF
+2097 
-2102 QQAKEIPTSYFEAKP
+2102 
-2117 QRVVG
+2117 
-2122 FDEAVA
+2122 
-2128 LLAPASAPADLMAR
+2128 
-2142 AEDAGLRVI
+2142 
-2151 RYTGQKDRIRVAN
+2151 
-2164 ELPGVKFSVQEELQ
+2164 KFSVQEELQ

-2190 ASEREETQPEDVLGY
+2190 ASDREETQPEDVLGY
-2205 ADDMGEPVLS
+2205 ADDTGTLYAQFAREKVYDNLGNAVLQKYTDSVGVERLAWIAAQMDMGDARSVAATELQNIRQVVKEDYAERFGEKLDQKPNLKEQRVNEYADRVMGDSSRAESFLRHAWEMVQGVGRTVAAEQRGTVQQTPP

-2324 TVAAEGVAKDSFRAT
+2324 TVAAEGVAKDRFRAT

-2521 EFQGEGDKV
+2521 EFQGEGDKA

-2591 RVATELDLN
+2591 RVATDLDLN

-2948 AEFVDTMMSTIA
+2948 AEFVDTTMSTIA

-2978 MRAADAYARS
+2978 MRSADAYARS

-3073 GTPAPFDIIGMCMN
+3073 GTPAPFDIIGMSMN

-3102 YMLNKASNAMFGVDL
+3102 YMFNKASNAMFGVDL

-3130 GNAVEDTLYN
+3130 GNAAEDTLYN

-3183 ISPESG
+3183 LSPESG

-3301 DTLTTDQAQRDIR
+3301 DTLTSDQAQRDIR
-3314 DAINNSSLTDEQKAY
+3314 DAINNSGLTDEQKAY

-3350 AMFET
+3350 AMFEA

-3427 DEVFANMMDAGMSW
+3427 DEAFANMMDAGMSW

-3484 AIRNGLKYY
+3484 AIQNGLKYY

-3582 WMQYWKKKAELSADK
+3582 WMQYWRKKAELSADK

-3638 DLYKAPWH
+3638 DLYRAPWH

>member
-40 LEQAKKTT
+40 LEQARKTT

-55 TGKTE
+55 TGKTG

-94 KYAVRNVGALYKA
+94 KYAVRNVGSLYKA

-136 RVPVRGGSQLQ
+136 RVPVRGGSQLH

-234 MSSDEYNKLV
+234 MSADEYNKLV

-288 KAQQNAMLAA
+288 KAQQDAMLAA
-298 AGGIPTDRNTFG
+298 AGGIPEDRNTFG

-381 RYVKNAPATRA
+381 RYAKNAPATRA
-392 VSGYGTSDVVSQ
+392 VSGYGTSDVVGQ

-417 RANEKG
+417 RANEQA

-458 PAGLEQLLVRG
+458 PAGLEQLLVHG

-494 FAAGGEE
+494 FAEGGEK
-501 NINYQNPEWQE
+501 NINYQNPEWRE

-536 WAAEQIP
+536 WAAEQISG
-543 ALPTAALEMAAA
+543 LTTAALEMAAA

-563 GTMESFA
+563 GTMANFA
-570 GGARQVSPLVTSAAT
+570 GGSRQVSPLVTNAAT

-758 RGELNLQMGKYA
+758 RGELNLQMEKYA

-778 DMMLA
+778 DLMLA
-783 NGWDHVQRSAAK
+783 NGWDHVQRSEAK

-841 GSIEGVDAKTFSAET
+841 GSIEGVDSKTFSAET

-874 ATNFAMTGRMDAE
+874 AANFAMTGRMDAE
-887 IAKMARIAES
+887 IAKMARTAES

-927 TATLQAY
+927 TANLQAY

-941 GTPQTETRQEPVQEA
+941 GTPQAETQQETVQEA
-956 TQDVNVIRA
+956 AQGVNTIRA

-1003 QTGGMA
+1003 QAGGMA
-1009 AGAAAAEGERRNA
+1009 AGAAAAEGERRNT
-1022 YAGAGENGPANR
+1022 YTGAGENGPANR

-1075 VIPESMYDDGMRE
+1075 VVPESMYDDGMRE
-1088 AKQAGTALGVDVVF
+1088 AKQAGAELGVDVVF

-1133 TDIQYDGGKLAQ
+1133 TDIQYDGGQLAQ
-1145 HELFHVRA
+1145 HELFHVRE

-1214 GATHF
+1214 GATQF
-1219 TEAVQSEVQQSER
+1219 TDTVQGEVQQSER

-1247 PANVEER
+1247 EGRFSIQELENGER
-1254 SGNPEKGKTFWEKM
+1254 IAVIEDGQDEFDRAKPSQYAAIAKRVIKREFVGKTLPLGSEDLAMIPPDAAGEYAYPAQRLITKNANNAKM
-1268 RAWKEGGAPDA
+1268 RASAELNNLLEVSEFSHWARDLKKHPEATLGFDYYTTKFEVGGHLFEGLINIANSEKGRVFYDITKIKEIPG
-1279 AMEPSRTLQ
+1279 T
-1288 QAGINEL
+1288 I
-1295 ISLSSML
+1295 
-1302 EKADGKSQTMR
+1302 EKRAT
-1313 EAIYDNLKYLQDDL
+1313 
-1327 IRPMAV
+1327 PMAQSASDS
-1333 GKKGDT
+1333 GD
-1339 LYCVVPART
+1339 L
-1348 SMDMPRVVEMRKTN
+1348 SGES
-1362 AGYEV
+1362 
-1367 EKVSSLSNAAIIKT
+1367 VSQN
-1381 LEGSDLLSANVQ
+1381 Q
-1393 ALDHAIQ
+1393 AD
-1400 DFGYQTKA
+1400 
-1408 NAQLWVRPEKA
+1408 
-1419 KNGVPFADIFEAR
+1419 
-1432 DARDFEAKFSLEEK
+1432 
-1446 QYARVIN
+1446 
-1453 EQLLENRDRIL
+1453 
-1464 EIEPVYELT
+1464 
-1473 GGEFAQGDKKLS
+1473 
-1485 DAVMEEFEKFG
+1485 
-1496 GEVEREGFGA
+1496 
-1506 IKFSKKR
+1506 
-1513 IKNDIM
+1513 
-1519 HGIGRM
+1519 
-1525 KAMTFAAVPS
+1525 
-1535 VIQNGVE
+1535 
-1542 IGSEANWKGRG
+1542 
-1553 YDTYVFAAPAKFG
+1553 
-1566 ETNLLIGAVVT
+1566 
-1577 RDNRENK
+1577 
-1584 FYLHEVVD
+1584 
-1592 SEGNA
+1592 
-1597 IKIDRETGEIKT
+1597 
-1609 SSAVADGWASTPDA
+1609 
-1623 LSKDRIAQ
+1623 
-1631 TEGEVK
+1631 VK

-1735 RAFERSIRDLSGQVA
+1735 RSFERSIRDLSGQVA

-1953 YTSRGDRRSFEQTH
+1953 YTSRGDRRSFEKTH

-2128 LLAPASAPADLMAR
+2128 LLAPASAQADLMAR

-2151 RYTGQKDRIRVAN
+2151 RYTDNADRIRVAN

-2190 ASEREETQPEDVLGY
+2190 ASDREETQPEDVLGY
-2205 ADDMGEPVLS
+2205 ADDMGEQVLS
-2215 ESYFRDWVQ
+2215 ESYFRDWV

-2324 TVAAEGVAKDSFRAT
+2324 TVAAEGVAKDRFRAT

-2591 RVATELDLN
+2591 RVATDLDLN

-2948 AEFVDTMMSTIA
+2948 AEFVDTTMSTIA

-3021 SWEHV
+3021 NWEHV

-3073 GTPAPFDIIGMCMN
+3073 GTPAPFDIIGMSMN

-3102 YMLNKASNAMFGVDL
+3102 YMFNKASNAMFGVDL

-3130 GNAVEDTLYN
+3130 GNAAEDTLYN

-3183 ISPESG
+3183 LSPESG

-3301 DTLTTDQAQRDIR
+3301 DTLTSDQAQRDIR
-3314 DAINNSSLTDEQKAY
+3314 DAINNSGLTDEQKAY

-3350 AMFET
+3350 AMFEA

-3427 DEVFANMMDAGMSW
+3427 DEAFANMMDAGMSW

-3484 AIRNGLKYY
+3484 AIQNGLKYY

-3582 WMQYWKKKAELSADK
+3582 WMQYWRKKAELSADK

-3638 DLYKAPWH
+3638 DLYRAPWH

>member
-119 EWQGLGVDA
+119 EWQGMGVDA
-128 GIRQGYQA
+128 GIQQGY
-136 RVPVRGGSQLQ
+136 RPKLPVRTGSQLQ

-165 LTRVRG
+165 LTRIRG
-171 ESLEKLFTDSLN
+171 ESLEKLFTNSLN

-234 MSSDEYNKLV
+234 MSADEYNKLV

-288 KAQQNAMLAA
+288 KAQQDAMLSA
-298 AGGIPTDRNTFG
+298 AGGIPEDRNTFG

-337 KHVDPQADVTS
+337 KHVDPKADVTS

-369 QEQYDRYMQALD
+369 QEQYERYMQVLD
-381 RYVKNAPATRA
+381 RYAKNAPATRA

-494 FAAGGEE
+494 FAEGGEK
-501 NINYQNPEWQE
+501 NINYRNPEWQE

-536 WAAEQIP
+536 WAAEQISG
-543 ALPTAALEMAAA
+543 LTTAALEMAAA

-563 GTMESFA
+563 GTMANFA
-570 GGARQVSPLVTSAAT
+570 GGSRQVSPLVTNAAT

-758 RGELNLQMGKYA
+758 RGELNLQMEKYA

-778 DMMLA
+778 DLMLA

-887 IAKMARIAES
+887 IAKMARTAES

-927 TATLQAY
+927 TANLQAY

-956 TQDVNVIRA
+956 AQGVNTIRA

-994 RDAGLGTGE
+994 RDAGLGAGE

-1009 AGAAAAEGERRNA
+1009 AGAAAAEAKRRNT

-1060 LAQLVRGGSDAVTLA
+1060 LAQLARGGSDAVTLA
-1075 VIPESMYDDGMRE
+1075 VIPESMYDDGMRA
-1088 AKQAGTALGVDVVF
+1088 AKQAGAKLGVDVVF

-1133 TDIQYDGGKLAQ
+1133 TDIQYDGGQLAQ

-1153 NKDPALVQQALQK
+1153 NKNPALVQQALQK

-1214 GATHF
+1214 GATQF

-1247 PANVEER
+1247 EGRFSIQELENGER
-1254 SGNPEKGKTFWEKM
+1254 IAVIEDGQDEFDRAKPSQYAAIAKRVIMREFAGKTLPLSTEDLARVNRNTAGEYAYPSNALKVGSTEYNAKM
-1268 RAWKEGGAPDA
+1268 RA
-1279 AMEPSRTLQ
+1279 ST
-1288 QAGINEL
+1288 EL
-1295 ISLSSML
+1295 
-1302 EKADGKSQTMR
+1302 A
-1313 EAIYDNLKYLQDDL
+1313 
-1327 IRPMAV
+1327 
-1333 GKKGDT
+1333 
-1339 LYCVVPART
+1339 
-1348 SMDMPRVVEMRKTN
+1348 
-1362 AGYEV
+1362 
-1367 EKVSSLSNAAIIKT
+1367 
-1381 LEGSDLLSANVQ
+1381 DLLAVSEFSHWAKDHKNHDTAEFGFDYYTTKFEVDGHLFEGLINIANSNS
-1393 ALDHAIQ
+1393 
-1400 DFGYQTKA
+1400 G
-1408 NAQLWVRPEKA
+1408 
-1419 KNGVPFADIFEAR
+1419 
-1432 DARDFEAKFSLEEK
+1432 
-1446 QYARVIN
+1446 
-1453 EQLLENRDRIL
+1453 RIL
-1464 EIEPVYELT
+1464 YDVTKIREIPAISRKPATLM
-1473 GGEFAQGDKKLS
+1473 AQSAPTFGNLS
-1485 DAVMEEFEKFG
+1485 EES
-1496 GEVEREGFGA
+1496 
-1506 IKFSKKR
+1506 ISQ
-1513 IKNDIM
+1513 D
-1519 HGIGRM
+1519 
-1525 KAMTFAAVPS
+1525 
-1535 VIQNGVE
+1535 Q
-1542 IGSEANWKGRG
+1542 
-1553 YDTYVFAAPAKFG
+1553 
-1566 ETNLLIGAVVT
+1566 
-1577 RDNRENK
+1577 
-1584 FYLHEVVD
+1584 
-1592 SEGNA
+1592 
-1597 IKIDRETGEIKT
+1597 
-1609 SSAVADGWASTPDA
+1609 AD
-1623 LSKDRIAQ
+1623 
-1631 TEGEVK
+1631 VK
-1637 QRFSLSEPVE
+1637 QRFSMSEPVE

-1867 RKPERKAE
+1867 RKPERKAQ

-1905 GQNRGEADKMAMQ
+1905 GQNRGEADKMAMK

-2051 AYGYQDESQL
+2051 AHGYQDESQL
-2061 ITEALI
+2061 ITETLI

-2151 RYTGQKDRIRVAN
+2151 RYTDNADRIRVAN

-2521 EFQGEGDKV
+2521 EFQGEGDKA

-2591 RVATELDLN
+2591 RMATDLDLN

-2614 TQKDGIKG
+2614 TQKDGLKG

-2758 RLGGKNDFKN
+2758 RLGGRNDFKN

-3009 QMVNMFQ
+3009 QMINMFQ

-3073 GTPAPFDIIGMCMN
+3073 GTPAPFDIIGMSMN

-3175 DAATEHGL
+3175 DAATEHGV

-3350 AMFET
+3350 AMFEA

-3550 DTSLYKALSTV
+3550 DTSLYRALSTV

-3582 WMQYWKKKAELSADK
+3582 WMQYWQKKAELSADK

-3612 LALINSLQL
+3612 LDLINSLQL
-3621 TAEQKDLL
+3621 TTEQKDLL

>member
-234 MSSDEYNKLV
+234 MSADEYNKLV
-244 SEVYDAYDAY
+244 SEVYDTYDAY

-369 QEQYDRYMQALD
+369 QEQYDRYMQVLD
-381 RYVKNAPATRA
+381 RYAKNAPATRA

-404 LETYRQQREANGL
+404 LETYRQQRETNGL
-417 RANEKG
+417 RANEQG

-494 FAAGGEE
+494 FAEGGEE
-501 NINYQNPEWQE
+501 NINYRNPEWQE

-536 WAAEQIP
+536 WAAEQISG
-543 ALPTAALEMAAA
+543 LTTAALEMAASA
-555 STIAGAAT
+555 TIAGAAT
-563 GTMESFA
+563 GTMANFA
-570 GGARQVSPLVTSAAT
+570 GGSRQVSPLVTSAAT
-585 KAEKFAQMAKQ
+585 KAEKFAQMAKR

-657 ELVYKMTNN
+657 EFCYKLFKN

-671 IVSSAAFDRI
+671 IISSEFFDRI

-758 RGELNLQMGKYA
+758 RGELNLQMEKYA

-778 DMMLA
+778 DLMLA
-783 NGWDHVQRSAAK
+783 NGWDHVQRSTAK

-841 GSIEGVDAKTFSAET
+841 GSIEGVDAKTFSEET

-874 ATNFAMTGRMDAE
+874 AKNFAMTGRMDAE
-887 IAKMARIAES
+887 IAKMARTAES

-927 TATLQAY
+927 TANLQAY

-941 GTPQTETRQEPVQEA
+941 GTPKAETRQEPVQEA
-956 TQDVNVIRA
+956 AQGVNTIRA

-994 RDAGLGTGE
+994 RDAGLGAGE

-1009 AGAAAAEGERRNA
+1009 AGAAAAEAERRNT

-1088 AKQAGTALGVDVVF
+1088 AKQAGAELGVDVVF

-1123 AAAKRAVVSA
+1123 AAAKRAVVST

-1214 GATHF
+1214 GATQF
-1219 TEAVQSEVQQSER
+1219 AEAVQSEVQQSER

-1247 PANVEER
+1247 EGRFSIQELENGER
-1254 SGNPEKGKTFWEKM
+1254 IAVIEDGQDEFDRAKPSQYAAIAKRVIMREFAGKTLPLSTEDLARVNRNTAGEYAYPSNRLEAGTTEYNAKM
-1268 RAWKEGGAPDA
+1268 RASTELADLLAVSEFSHWAEDHKNHDA
-1279 AMEPSRTLQ
+1279 AELGFDYYTTKFEVDGHLFEGLINIANSNSGRTLYDVTKIREIPATSRKPATLMAQ
-1288 QAGINEL
+1288 SAPTFGNLSEESISQDQA
-1295 ISLSSML
+1295 
-1302 EKADGKSQTMR
+1302 D
-1313 EAIYDNLKYLQDDL
+1313 
-1327 IRPMAV
+1327 
-1333 GKKGDT
+1333 
-1339 LYCVVPART
+1339 
-1348 SMDMPRVVEMRKTN
+1348 
-1362 AGYEV
+1362 
-1367 EKVSSLSNAAIIKT
+1367 
-1381 LEGSDLLSANVQ
+1381 
-1393 ALDHAIQ
+1393 
-1400 DFGYQTKA
+1400 
-1408 NAQLWVRPEKA
+1408 
-1419 KNGVPFADIFEAR
+1419 
-1432 DARDFEAKFSLEEK
+1432 
-1446 QYARVIN
+1446 
-1453 EQLLENRDRIL
+1453 
-1464 EIEPVYELT
+1464 
-1473 GGEFAQGDKKLS
+1473 
-1485 DAVMEEFEKFG
+1485 
-1496 GEVEREGFGA
+1496 
-1506 IKFSKKR
+1506 
-1513 IKNDIM
+1513 
-1519 HGIGRM
+1519 
-1525 KAMTFAAVPS
+1525 
-1535 VIQNGVE
+1535 
-1542 IGSEANWKGRG
+1542 
-1553 YDTYVFAAPAKFG
+1553 
-1566 ETNLLIGAVVT
+1566 
-1577 RDNRENK
+1577 
-1584 FYLHEVVD
+1584 
-1592 SEGNA
+1592 
-1597 IKIDRETGEIKT
+1597 
-1609 SSAVADGWASTPDA
+1609 
-1623 LSKDRIAQ
+1623 
-1631 TEGEVK
+1631 VK

-1875 RVSEYAENKMYSGTR
+1875 RVSEYAENKMYSSMR
-1890 AEDFIRHAWEMVQDG
+1890 AEDFIRHAWEMVQEG
-1905 GQNRGEADKMAMQ
+1905 GQNRGDVDKMAMQ

-1925 PTQKVAAWAEKRLQ
+1925 PTQDVAVWAEKQLQ

-2045 QETRHK
+2045 QETKHK
-2051 AYGYQDESQL
+2051 AYGYQDESQI

-2128 LLAPASAPADLMAR
+2128 LLAPESAPADLMER

-2151 RYTGQKDRIRVAN
+2151 RYTGQEDRIRVAN

-2190 ASEREETQPEDVLGY
+2190 ASDREETQPEDVLGY

-3073 GTPAPFDIIGMCMN
+3073 GTPAPFDIIGMSMN

-3102 YMLNKASNAMFGVDL
+3102 YMLNKASNAMFGTDL

-3301 DTLTTDQAQRDIR
+3301 DTLTSDQAQRDIR

-3329 LFRQEFGRRN
+3329 LFRQEFGKKN

-3504 NLTEAGLSAT
+3504 NLTDAGLSAT

-3621 TAEQKDLL
+3621 TTEQKDLL

>member
-94 KYAVRNVGALYKA
+94 KYAVRNVGSLYKA

-165 LTRVRG
+165 LTRIRG

-234 MSSDEYNKLV
+234 MSADEYNKLV
-244 SEVYDAYDAY
+244 SEVYDTYDAY

-369 QEQYDRYMQALD
+369 KEQYDRYMQVLD
-381 RYVKNAPATRA
+381 RYAKNAPATRA

-417 RANEKG
+417 RANEQG

-494 FAAGGEE
+494 FAEGGEK

-536 WAAEQIP
+536 WAAEQISG
-543 ALPTAALEMAAA
+543 LTTAALEMAAA

-563 GTMESFA
+563 GTMANFA
-570 GGARQVSPLVTSAAT
+570 GGSRQVSPLVTNAAT

-758 RGELNLQMGKYA
+758 RGELNLQMEKYA

-778 DMMLA
+778 DLMLA
-783 NGWDHVQRSAAK
+783 NGWDHVQRSTAK

-874 ATNFAMTGRMDAE
+874 AANFAMTGRMDAE
-887 IAKMARIAES
+887 IAKMARTAES

-927 TATLQAY
+927 TANLQAY

-956 TQDVNVIRA
+956 AQGVNTIRA
-965 EAENNAAVNAA
+965 EAETNAAVNAA

-1009 AGAAAAEGERRNA
+1009 AGAATAEGERRNA

-1075 VIPESMYDDGMRE
+1075 VIPESMYDDGMRA
-1088 AKQAGTALGVDVVF
+1088 AKQAGAKLGVDVVF

-1133 TDIQYDGGKLAQ
+1133 TDIQYDGVQLAQ

-1153 NKDPALVQQALQK
+1153 NSDPALVQQALQK

-1214 GATHF
+1214 GATQF
-1219 TEAVQSEVQQSER
+1219 AETVQSEVQQSER
-1232 ASEPAQ
+1232 AYEPAQ

-1247 PANVEER
+1247 
-1254 SGNPEKGKTFWEKM
+1254 
-1268 RAWKEGGAPDA
+1268 EG
-1279 AMEPSRTLQ
+1279 R
-1288 QAGINEL
+1288 
-1295 ISLSSML
+1295 
-1302 EKADGKSQTMR
+1302 
-1313 EAIYDNLKYLQDDL
+1313 
-1327 IRPMAV
+1327 
-1333 GKKGDT
+1333 
-1339 LYCVVPART
+1339 
-1348 SMDMPRVVEMRKTN
+1348 
-1362 AGYEV
+1362 
-1367 EKVSSLSNAAIIKT
+1367 
-1381 LEGSDLLSANVQ
+1381 
-1393 ALDHAIQ
+1393 
-1400 DFGYQTKA
+1400 
-1408 NAQLWVRPEKA
+1408 
-1419 KNGVPFADIFEAR
+1419 
-1432 DARDFEAKFSLEEK
+1432 FSLEEK
-1446 QYARVIN
+1446 RYAKIIN
-1453 EQLLENRDRIL
+1453 EQLLENRERIE
-1464 EIEPVYELT
+1464 EIDPVYELT
-1473 GGEFAQGDKKLS
+1473 GEEFAHSDKKLS

-1496 GEVEREGFGA
+1496 GEVEREGFGTV
-1506 IKFSKKR
+1506 KFSKKR

-1535 VIQNGVE
+1535 VIQDGVE
-1542 IGSEANWKGRG
+1542 IGREANWKGRG
-1553 YDTYVFAAPAKFG
+1553 YDTYVFAAPAKLG
-1566 ETNLLIGAVVT
+1566 DTGLLIGAVVT

-1597 IKIDRETGEIKT
+1597 IKIDRATGEIKT
-1609 SSAVADGWASTPDA
+1609 SSDVSDGWASTPDA
-1623 LSKDRIAQ
+1623 LSGNSIAQ
-1631 TEGEVK
+1631 TGEDVK

-1804 REYDNIG
+1804 REYDNLG

-1821 VGVQNLARIIVQMYV
+1821 IGVQNLAWIIAQMDM

-1967 WELNAE
+1967 WEMNAE

-2084 AEEYDIDRATAMQ
+2084 TEEYDIDRATAMQ

-2151 RYTGQKDRIRVAN
+2151 RYTGQEDRIRVAN

-2521 EFQGEGDKV
+2521 EFQGEGDKA

-2591 RVATELDLN
+2591 RVATDLDLN

-2773 IELSRSGQRDEKL
+2773 IELSRSGKRDEKL

-3073 GTPAPFDIIGMCMN
+3073 GTPAPFDIIGMSMN

>member
-94 KYAVRNVGALYKA
+94 KYAVRNVGSLYKA

-119 EWQGLGVDA
+119 EWQGMGVDA
-128 GIRQGYQA
+128 GIQQGY
-136 RVPVRGGSQLQ
+136 RPKLPVRTGSQLQ

-234 MSSDEYNKLV
+234 MSADEYNKLV
-244 SEVYDAYDAY
+244 SEVYDTYDAY

-369 QEQYDRYMQALD
+369 QEQYDRYMQVLD
-381 RYVKNAPATRA
+381 RYAKNAPATRA

-404 LETYRQQREANGL
+404 LETYRQQRETNGL
-417 RANEKG
+417 RANEQG

-494 FAAGGEE
+494 FAEGGEE

-536 WAAEQIP
+536 WAAEQISG
-543 ALPTAALEMAAA
+543 LTTAALEMAAA

-563 GTMESFA
+563 GTMASFA
-570 GGARQVSPLVTSAAT
+570 GGGRQVSPLVTNAAT

-758 RGELNLQMGKYA
+758 RGELNLQMEKYA

-778 DMMLA
+778 DLMLA
-783 NGWDHVQRSAAK
+783 NGWDHVQRSTAK

-841 GSIEGVDAKTFSAET
+841 GSIEGVDSKTFSAET

-874 ATNFAMTGRMDAE
+874 AANFAMTGRMDAE
-887 IAKMARIAES
+887 IAKMARTAES

-927 TATLQAY
+927 TANLQAY

-941 GTPQTETRQEPVQEA
+941 GTPQVETQQETVQEA
-956 TQDVNVIRA
+956 AQGVNTIRA

-1003 QTGGMA
+1003 QAGGMA
-1009 AGAAAAEGERRNA
+1009 AGAAAAEGERRNT
-1022 YAGAGENGPANR
+1022 YTGAGENGPANR

-1075 VIPESMYDDGMRE
+1075 VVPESMYDDGMRA
-1088 AKQAGTALGVDVVF
+1088 AKQAGAELGVDVVF

-1133 TDIQYDGGKLAQ
+1133 TDIQYDGGQLAQ

-1203 DAYAGMNRFRA
+1203 DAYASMNRFRA
-1214 GATHF
+1214 GATQF
-1219 TEAVQSEVQQSER
+1219 TETVQGEVQQSER

-1247 PANVEER
+1247 EGKFSIQELGNGER
-1254 SGNPEKGKTFWEKM
+1254 IAVIEDGQDEFDRAKPSQYAAIAKRVIKREFVGKTLPLGSEDLAMIPPDAAGEYAYPAQRLITKNANNAKM
-1268 RAWKEGGAPDA
+1268 RASAELNNLLEVSEFSHWARDLKKHPEATLGFDYYTTKFEVGGHLFEGLINIANSEKGRVFYDITKIKEIPG
-1279 AMEPSRTLQ
+1279 T
-1288 QAGINEL
+1288 I
-1295 ISLSSML
+1295 
-1302 EKADGKSQTMR
+1302 EKRAT
-1313 EAIYDNLKYLQDDL
+1313 
-1327 IRPMAV
+1327 PMAQSASDS
-1333 GKKGDT
+1333 GD
-1339 LYCVVPART
+1339 L
-1348 SMDMPRVVEMRKTN
+1348 SGES
-1362 AGYEV
+1362 
-1367 EKVSSLSNAAIIKT
+1367 VSQN
-1381 LEGSDLLSANVQ
+1381 Q
-1393 ALDHAIQ
+1393 AD
-1400 DFGYQTKA
+1400 
-1408 NAQLWVRPEKA
+1408 
-1419 KNGVPFADIFEAR
+1419 
-1432 DARDFEAKFSLEEK
+1432 
-1446 QYARVIN
+1446 
-1453 EQLLENRDRIL
+1453 
-1464 EIEPVYELT
+1464 
-1473 GGEFAQGDKKLS
+1473 
-1485 DAVMEEFEKFG
+1485 
-1496 GEVEREGFGA
+1496 
-1506 IKFSKKR
+1506 
-1513 IKNDIM
+1513 
-1519 HGIGRM
+1519 
-1525 KAMTFAAVPS
+1525 
-1535 VIQNGVE
+1535 
-1542 IGSEANWKGRG
+1542 
-1553 YDTYVFAAPAKFG
+1553 
-1566 ETNLLIGAVVT
+1566 
-1577 RDNRENK
+1577 
-1584 FYLHEVVD
+1584 
-1592 SEGNA
+1592 
-1597 IKIDRETGEIKT
+1597 
-1609 SSAVADGWASTPDA
+1609 
-1623 LSKDRIAQ
+1623 
-1631 TEGEVK
+1631 VK

-1721 SNATVEYRVDADAK
+1721 SNATVEYRVDAEAK

-1780 AQYPEVKAA
+1780 AKYPEVKAA

-1875 RVSEYAENKMYSGTR
+1875 RVSEYAENKMYSSMR

-1905 GQNRGEADKMAMQ
+1905 GQNRGDVDKMAMQ

-2151 RYTGQKDRIRVAN
+2151 RYTDNADRIRVAN

-2190 ASEREETQPEDVLGY
+2190 ASDREETQPEDVLGY
-2205 ADDMGEPVLS
+2205 ADDMGEQVLS

-2324 TVAAEGVAKDSFRAT
+2324 TVAAEGVAKDRFRAT

-2591 RVATELDLN
+2591 RVATDLDLN

-2614 TQKDGIKG
+2614 TQKDGLKG

-2948 AEFVDTMMSTIA
+2948 AEFVDTTMSTIA

-2978 MRAADAYARS
+2978 MRSADAYARS

-3073 GTPAPFDIIGMCMN
+3073 GTPAPFDIIGMSMN

-3102 YMLNKASNAMFGVDL
+3102 YMFNKASNAMFGVDL

-3183 ISPESG
+3183 LSPESG

-3266 LSTKDT
+3266 LSAKDT

-3301 DTLTTDQAQRDIR
+3301 DTLTSDQAQRDIR
-3314 DAINNSSLTDEQKAY
+3314 DAINNSGLTDEQKAY

-3350 AMFET
+3350 AMFEA

-3427 DEVFANMMDAGMSW
+3427 DEAFANMMDAGMSW

-3484 AIRNGLKYY
+3484 AIQNGLKYY

-3504 NLTEAGLSAT
+3504 NLTEAGLSAA

-3537 NDKVDVLLKQNLT
+3537 NDKVYVLLKQNLT

-3582 WMQYWKKKAELSADK
+3582 WMQYWQKKAELSADK

>member
-1 MPRDAMAEWLAK
+1 MARIAIKEWLAQQD
-13 RNAEKA
+13 AEKA
-19 AQRATPEHGAVRQ
+19 KQRATPEHGTVRQ

-40 LEQAKKTT
+40 LDQSKKALEPFGIRQKKQSNKPTSQKRETT
-48 TALTGVK
+48 GRLAVK
-55 TGKTE
+55 
-60 KSSTP
+60 
-65 VRQEEGRDAM
+65 
-75 AEWLAA
+75 EWLEEKDKA
-81 RKESKVQQIAEQG
+81 KVQQIAEQG
-94 KYAVRNVGALYKA
+94 KYAVRNVGSLYKA
-107 ATGMWG
+107 ATGIWG

-234 MSSDEYNKLV
+234 MSADEYNKLV
-244 SEVYDAYDAY
+244 SEVYDTYDAY

-298 AGGIPTDRNTFG
+298 ADGIPTDRNTFG

-369 QEQYDRYMQALD
+369 QEQYDRYMQVLD
-381 RYVKNAPATRA
+381 RYAKNAPATRA

-417 RANEKG
+417 RANEQG

-501 NINYQNPEWQE
+501 NINYRNPEWQE

-536 WAAEQIP
+536 WAAEQISG
-543 ALPTAALEMAAA
+543 LTTAALEMAAA

-563 GTMESFA
+563 GTMANFA
-570 GGARQVSPLVTSAAT
+570 GGSRQVSPLVTNAAT

-681 GEGLEEVA
+681 GEGIEEVA

-736 AKNDHEGNAKRITM
+736 AKNDYEGNAKRITM

-758 RGELNLQMGKYA
+758 RGELNLQMEKYA

-778 DMMLA
+778 DLMLA
-783 NGWDHVQRSAAK
+783 NGWDHVQRNAAK

-821 TGEGKAY
+821 IGDGRAY
-828 RGTDAERVIADAR
+828 QGTDAERVIEDAR
-841 GSIEGVDAKTFSAET
+841 GSIEGVDSKTFSAET

-887 IAKMARIAES
+887 IAKMARTAES

-927 TATLQAY
+927 TANLQAY

-941 GTPQTETRQEPVQEA
+941 GTPKAETQQEPVQEA

-1009 AGAAAAEGERRNA
+1009 AGAAAAEAERQNA

-1075 VIPESMYDDGMRE
+1075 VIPESMYDDGMRA
-1088 AKQAGTALGVDVVF
+1088 AKQAGAALGVDVVF

-1153 NKDPALVQQALQK
+1153 NKNPALVQKALQK

-1214 GATHF
+1214 GATQF
-1219 TEAVQSEVQQSER
+1219 TEDVQSEVQQSER

-1247 PANVEER
+1247 EGRFSLAGQKARTAN
-1254 SGNPEKGKTFWEKM
+1254 SQ
-1268 RAWKEGGAPDA
+1268 
-1279 AMEPSRTLQ
+1279 TLQ
-1288 QAGINEL
+1288 LAEQMEQEGIN
-1295 ISLSSML
+1295 
-1302 EKADGKSQTMR
+1302 
-1313 EAIYDNLKYLQDDL
+1313 
-1327 IRPMAV
+1327 
-1333 GKKGDT
+1333 
-1339 LYCVVPART
+1339 
-1348 SMDMPRVVEMRKTN
+1348 
-1362 AGYEV
+1362 
-1367 EKVSSLSNAAIIKT
+1367 
-1381 LEGSDLLSANVQ
+1381 
-1393 ALDHAIQ
+1393 
-1400 DFGYQTKA
+1400 
-1408 NAQLWVRPEKA
+1408 
-1419 KNGVPFADIFEAR
+1419 AR
-1432 DARDFEAKFSLEEK
+1432 DARDFETK
-1446 QYARVIN
+1446 
-1453 EQLLENRDRIL
+1453 
-1464 EIEPVYELT
+1464 
-1473 GGEFAQGDKKLS
+1473 
-1485 DAVMEEFEKFG
+1485 
-1496 GEVEREGFGA
+1496 
-1506 IKFSKKR
+1506 
-1513 IKNDIM
+1513 
-1519 HGIGRM
+1519 
-1525 KAMTFAAVPS
+1525 
-1535 VIQNGVE
+1535 
-1542 IGSEANWKGRG
+1542 
-1553 YDTYVFAAPAKFG
+1553 
-1566 ETNLLIGAVVT
+1566 
-1577 RDNRENK
+1577 
-1584 FYLHEVVD
+1584 
-1592 SEGNA
+1592 
-1597 IKIDRETGEIKT
+1597 
-1609 SSAVADGWASTPDA
+1609 
-1623 LSKDRIAQ
+1623 
-1631 TEGEVK
+1631 
-1637 QRFSLSEPVE
+1637 FSLSEPVE

-1679 VQAEQGHTNYGDYS
+1679 VQAEQGHTNYGEYS

-1735 RAFERSIRDLSGQVA
+1735 RAFERSIRELSAQVA
-1750 DGIFRGDSTLGK
+1750 DGVFRGDSTLGK

-1789 YLADKGENISPVYKD
+1789 YLADKGENINPVYKA

-1811 NAALQRYTDN
+1811 NAVLQRYTDN
-1821 VGVQNLARIIVQMYV
+1821 VGVQNLAWIIAQMDM
-1836 GDANSVAQAELQRV
+1836 GDAQSVAQAELQRV

-1875 RVSEYAENKMYSGTR
+1875 RVSEYAENKMYSSMR

-1905 GQNRGEADKMAMQ
+1905 GQIRGDVDKMAMQ

-1925 PTQKVAAWAEKRLQ
+1925 PTQDVAVWAEKQLQ

-2045 QETRHK
+2045 QETKHK

-2097 IQELF
+2097 IQEVF
-2102 QQAKEIPTSYFEAKP
+2102 RQAKEIPTSYFEAKP

-2128 LLAPASAPADLMAR
+2128 LLAPESAPADLMAR

-2151 RYTGQKDRIRVAN
+2151 RYTGQEDRIRVAN
-2164 ELPGVKFSVQEELQ
+2164 ELPGVKFSVQEDLQ

-2190 ASEREETQPEDVLGY
+2190 AGDREETKPEDVLGY

-2215 ESYFRDWVQ
+2215 ESYFREWVQ

-2521 EFQGEGDKV
+2521 EFQGEGDKA

-2570 TKMETAQKAS
+2570 TKMETAQKDS

-2748 QKIRALENYT
+2748 LKIRALENYT

-2948 AEFVDTMMSTIA
+2948 AEFVDTTMATIA

-3043 AKAARVLSSVILKT
+3043 AKAARMLSSVILKT

-3073 GTPAPFDIIGMCMN
+3073 GTPAPFDIIGMSMN

-3102 YMLNKASNAMFGVDL
+3102 YMLNKASNAMLGVDL

-3266 LSTKDT
+3266 LSNKDT

-3301 DTLTTDQAQRDIR
+3301 DTLTSDQAQRDIR
-3314 DAINNSSLTDEQKAY
+3314 DAINNSGLTDEQKAY

-3355 LMDEGVSWDGVT
+3355 LMDEGMSWDGVT

-3384 NDKNRQKRT
+3384 NDKNRKKRT

-3504 NLTEAGLSAT
+3504 NLTEAGLSAA

-3550 DTSLYKALSTV
+3550 DTSLYRALSTV

-3597 DANGKSISG
+3597 DENGKPISG

>member
-40 LEQAKKTT
+40 LEQARKTT

-55 TGKTE
+55 TGKTG

-94 KYAVRNVGALYKA
+94 KYAVRNVGSLYKA

-136 RVPVRGGSQLQ
+136 RVPVRGGSQLH

-234 MSSDEYNKLV
+234 MSADEYNKLV

-288 KAQQNAMLAA
+288 KAQQDAMLAA
-298 AGGIPTDRNTFG
+298 AGGIPEDRNTFG

-381 RYVKNAPATRA
+381 RYAKNAPATRA
-392 VSGYGTSDVVSQ
+392 VSGYGTSDVVGQ

-417 RANEKG
+417 RANEQA

-458 PAGLEQLLVRG
+458 PAGLEQLLVHG

-494 FAAGGEE
+494 FAEGGEK
-501 NINYQNPEWQE
+501 NINYQNPEWRE

-536 WAAEQIP
+536 WAAEQISG
-543 ALPTAALEMAAA
+543 LTTAALEMAAA

-563 GTMESFA
+563 GTMANFA
-570 GGARQVSPLVTSAAT
+570 GGSRQVSPLVTNAAT

-758 RGELNLQMGKYA
+758 RGELNLQMEKYA

-778 DMMLA
+778 DLMLA
-783 NGWDHVQRSAAK
+783 NGWDHVQRSEAK

-841 GSIEGVDAKTFSAET
+841 GSIEGVDSKTFSAET

-874 ATNFAMTGRMDAE
+874 AANFAMTGRMDAE
-887 IAKMARIAES
+887 IAKMARTAES

-927 TATLQAY
+927 TANLQAY

-941 GTPQTETRQEPVQEA
+941 GTPQAETQQETVQEA
-956 TQDVNVIRA
+956 AQGVNTIRA

-1003 QTGGMA
+1003 QAGGMA
-1009 AGAAAAEGERRNA
+1009 AGAAAAEGERRNT
-1022 YAGAGENGPANR
+1022 YTGAGENGPANR

-1075 VIPESMYDDGMRE
+1075 VVPESMYDDGMRE
-1088 AKQAGTALGVDVVF
+1088 AKQAGAELGVDVVF

-1133 TDIQYDGGKLAQ
+1133 TDIQYDGGQLAQ
-1145 HELFHVRA
+1145 HELFHVRG

-1214 GATHF
+1214 GATQF
-1219 TEAVQSEVQQSER
+1219 TDTVQGEVQQSER

-1247 PANVEER
+1247 EGRFSIQELENGER
-1254 SGNPEKGKTFWEKM
+1254 IAVIEDGQDEFDRAKPSQYAAIAKRVIKREFVGKTLPLGSEDLAMIPPDAAGEYAYPAQRLITKNANNAKM
-1268 RAWKEGGAPDA
+1268 RASAELNNLLEVSEFSHWARDLKKHPEATLGFDYYTTKFEVGGHLFEGLINIANSEKGRVFYDITKIKEIPG
-1279 AMEPSRTLQ
+1279 T
-1288 QAGINEL
+1288 I
-1295 ISLSSML
+1295 
-1302 EKADGKSQTMR
+1302 EKRAT
-1313 EAIYDNLKYLQDDL
+1313 
-1327 IRPMAV
+1327 PMAQSASDS
-1333 GKKGDT
+1333 GD
-1339 LYCVVPART
+1339 L
-1348 SMDMPRVVEMRKTN
+1348 SGES
-1362 AGYEV
+1362 
-1367 EKVSSLSNAAIIKT
+1367 VSQN
-1381 LEGSDLLSANVQ
+1381 Q
-1393 ALDHAIQ
+1393 AD
-1400 DFGYQTKA
+1400 
-1408 NAQLWVRPEKA
+1408 
-1419 KNGVPFADIFEAR
+1419 
-1432 DARDFEAKFSLEEK
+1432 
-1446 QYARVIN
+1446 
-1453 EQLLENRDRIL
+1453 
-1464 EIEPVYELT
+1464 
-1473 GGEFAQGDKKLS
+1473 
-1485 DAVMEEFEKFG
+1485 
-1496 GEVEREGFGA
+1496 
-1506 IKFSKKR
+1506 
-1513 IKNDIM
+1513 
-1519 HGIGRM
+1519 
-1525 KAMTFAAVPS
+1525 
-1535 VIQNGVE
+1535 
-1542 IGSEANWKGRG
+1542 
-1553 YDTYVFAAPAKFG
+1553 
-1566 ETNLLIGAVVT
+1566 
-1577 RDNRENK
+1577 
-1584 FYLHEVVD
+1584 
-1592 SEGNA
+1592 
-1597 IKIDRETGEIKT
+1597 
-1609 SSAVADGWASTPDA
+1609 
-1623 LSKDRIAQ
+1623 
-1631 TEGEVK
+1631 VK

-1735 RAFERSIRDLSGQVA
+1735 RSFERSIRDLSGQVA

-1953 YTSRGDRRSFEQTH
+1953 YTSRGDRRSFEKTH

-2151 RYTGQKDRIRVAN
+2151 RYTDNADRIRVAN

-2190 ASEREETQPEDVLGY
+2190 ASDREETQPEDVLGY
-2205 ADDMGEPVLS
+2205 ADDMGEQVLS
-2215 ESYFRDWVQ
+2215 ESYFRDWV

-2324 TVAAEGVAKDSFRAT
+2324 TVAAEGVAKDRFRAT

-2591 RVATELDLN
+2591 RVATDLDLN

-2948 AEFVDTMMSTIA
+2948 AEFVDTTMSTIA

-3021 SWEHV
+3021 NWEHV

-3073 GTPAPFDIIGMCMN
+3073 GTPAPFDIIGMSMN

-3102 YMLNKASNAMFGVDL
+3102 YMFNKASNAMFGVDL

-3130 GNAVEDTLYN
+3130 GNAAEDTLYN

-3183 ISPESG
+3183 LSPESG

-3301 DTLTTDQAQRDIR
+3301 DTLTSDQAQRDIR
-3314 DAINNSSLTDEQKAY
+3314 DAINNSGLTDEQKAY

-3350 AMFET
+3350 AMFEA

-3427 DEVFANMMDAGMSW
+3427 DEAFANMMDAGMSW

-3484 AIRNGLKYY
+3484 AIQNGLKYY

-3582 WMQYWKKKAELSADK
+3582 WMQYWRKKAELSADK

-3638 DLYKAPWH
+3638 DLYRAPWH

>member
-1 MPRDAMAEWLAK
+1 MAEWLAK

-19 AQRATPEHGAVRQ
+19 AQRATPGHGAVRQ

-40 LEQAKKTT
+40 LEQARKTT

-94 KYAVRNVGALYKA
+94 KYAVRNVGSLYKA

-234 MSSDEYNKLV
+234 MSADEYNKLV

-288 KAQQNAMLAA
+288 KAQQDAMLAA
-298 AGGIPTDRNTFG
+298 AGGIPEDRNTFG

-381 RYVKNAPATRA
+381 RYAKNAPATRA
-392 VSGYGTSDVVSQ
+392 VSGYGTSDVVGQ
-404 LETYRQQREANGL
+404 LETYRQQREDNGL
-417 RANEKG
+417 RANEQA

-458 PAGLEQLLVRG
+458 PAGLEQLLVHG

-494 FAAGGEE
+494 FAEGGEK

-536 WAAEQIP
+536 WAAEQISG
-543 ALPTAALEMAAA
+543 LTTAALEMAAA

-563 GTMESFA
+563 GTMANFA
-570 GGARQVSPLVTSAAT
+570 GGSRQVSPLVTNAAT

-758 RGELNLQMGKYA
+758 RGELNLQMEKYA

-778 DMMLA
+778 DLMLA
-783 NGWDHVQRSAAK
+783 NGWDHLQRSEAK

-841 GSIEGVDAKTFSAET
+841 GSIEGVDSKTFSAET

-874 ATNFAMTGRMDAE
+874 AANFAMTGRMDAE
-887 IAKMARIAES
+887 IAKMARTAES

-927 TATLQAY
+927 TANLQAY

-941 GTPQTETRQEPVQEA
+941 GTPQVETQQETVQEA
-956 TQDVNVIRA
+956 AQGVNTIRA

-1003 QTGGMA
+1003 QAGGMA
-1009 AGAAAAEGERRNA
+1009 AGAAAAEGERRNT
-1022 YAGAGENGPANR
+1022 YTGAGENGPANR

-1075 VIPESMYDDGMRE
+1075 VVPESMYDDGMRE
-1088 AKQAGTALGVDVVF
+1088 AKKAGAELGVDVVF

-1214 GATHF
+1214 GATQF
-1219 TEAVQSEVQQSER
+1219 TETVQGEVQQSER

-1247 PANVEER
+1247 EGRFSLAGQKARTANSQTLQLAEQMEQEGASREEIWQETGWTRTMDGQSWRFEIDNSEAEYRGGGDAQFRKNHADYAEYQDLLQKMFEGTISESEMQRMEQLDDIWSGEYARLRERVE
-1254 SGNPEKGKTFWEKM
+1254 SGNATLADVLQHDSLYEAYPELRDVKVRLESDTGSKN
-1268 RAWKEGGAPDA
+1268 GSYD
-1279 AMEPSRTLQ
+1279 PSTNT
-1288 QAGINEL
+1288 IT
-1295 ISLSSML
+1295 ISEDKPGDSAKVGTML
-1302 EKADGKSQTMR
+1302 HEIQ
-1313 EAIYDNLKYLQDDL
+1313 
-1327 IRPMAV
+1327 
-1333 GKKGDT
+1333 
-1339 LYCVVPART
+1339 
-1348 SMDMPRVVEMRKTN
+1348 
-1362 AGYEV
+1362 
-1367 EKVSSLSNAAIIKT
+1367 
-1381 LEGSDLLSANVQ
+1381 
-1393 ALDHAIQ
+1393 HAIQ
-1400 DFGYQTKA
+1400 QIEGWESGASPEYWAAREYENGDTASDRAQELYSRILNSLDKA
-1408 NAQLWVRPEKA
+1408 DQNKVIRYNELDREMEATFSADPESEAGKRYA
-1419 KNGVPFADIFEAR
+1419 KYEAEQDKLYEELYKNEWFRRLLDLQRKMENPQSAYYEMYLNTAGEIEAR
-1432 DARDFEAKFSLEEK
+1432 NVSERYRMAQEERRK
-1446 QYARVIN
+1446 TAPKGADENTLYRGAGGISAEIN
-1453 EQLLENRDRIL
+1453 EQYKSDLERWDRGGRNGNERLILGTTGPILQNLGAEDGNIYLNGWKISKIMRTHKEMSLQTIEALPQVLENPAIVLASRAVDTENANTRL
-1464 EIEPVYELT
+1464 VM
-1473 GGEFAQGDKKLS
+1473 FGDVRAENGK
-1485 DAVMEEFEKFG
+1485 AVQ
-1496 GEVEREGFGA
+1496 VVL
-1506 IKFSKKR
+1506 
-1513 IKNDIM
+1513 D
-1519 HGIGRM
+1519 
-1525 KAMTFAAVPS
+1525 
-1535 VIQNGVE
+1535 
-1542 IGSEANWKGRG
+1542 
-1553 YDTYVFAAPAKFG
+1553 
-1566 ETNLLIGAVVT
+1566 LL
-1577 RDNRENK
+1577 
-1584 FYLHEVVD
+1584 
-1592 SEGNA
+1592 
-1597 IKIDRETGEIKT
+1597 
-1609 SSAVADGWASTPDA
+1609 P
-1623 LSKDRIAQ
+1623 
-1631 TEGEVK
+1631 TEGGY
-1637 QRFSLSEPVE
+1637 RFEGMQKVNSAYTKDGGRLSLE
-1647 RAGNLIAEHNLT
+1647 
-1659 QEKLEKALEIGA
+1659 
-1671 FPSPSIAI
+1671 
-1679 VQAEQGHTNYGDYS
+1679 
-1693 VVFPA
+1693 
-1698 STIDPEADS
+1698 DS
-1707 RNRVY
+1707 DVLY
-1712 GADAWTPTS
+1712 T
-1721 SNATVEYRVDADAK
+1721 DAK
-1735 RAFERSIRDLSGQVA
+1735 RAAQVLRSLGYQSGSPDGSHKGGYIGSIAYDA
-1750 DGIFRGDSTLGK
+1750 DGVKISGEKF
-1762 AGIEEETTKTS
+1762 TS
-1773 REIAEQI
+1773 
-1780 AQYPEVKAA
+1780 
-1789 YLADKGENISPVYKD
+1789 
-1804 REYDNIG
+1804 
-1811 NAALQRYTDN
+1811 
-1821 VGVQNLARIIVQMYV
+1821 
-1836 GDANSVAQAELQRV
+1836 
-1850 RQAIGEE
+1850 
-1857 YAERF
+1857 
-1862 ARILD
+1862 
-1867 RKPERKAE
+1867 
-1875 RVSEYAENKMYSGTR
+1875 
-1890 AEDFIRHAWEMVQDG
+1890 
-1905 GQNRGEADKMAMQ
+1905 
-1918 DELDRKA
+1918 
-1925 PTQKVAAWAEKRLQ
+1925 
-1939 DVIGEGGIYNNEDR
+1939 VIG
-1953 YTSRGDRRSFEQTH
+1953 T
-1967 WELNAE
+1967 
-1973 NLVRAM
+1973 
-1979 AQAEE
+1979 
-1984 RGANIMW
+1984 
-1991 YDAGGLL
+1991 
-1998 AAATPEYRS
+1998 
-2007 ISEIHA
+2007 
-2013 DEGRLQTLEQEAY
+2013 LQ
-2026 EGKVMELQQSLD
+2026 
-2038 NVVERIL
+2038 
-2045 QETRHK
+2045 
-2051 AYGYQDESQL
+2051 
-2061 ITEALI
+2061 
-2067 KTAQG
+2067 
-2072 GDSLQSIREGMA
+2072 
-2084 AEEYDIDRATAMQ
+2084 
-2097 IQELF
+2097 
-2102 QQAKEIPTSYFEAKP
+2102 
-2117 QRVVG
+2117 
-2122 FDEAVA
+2122 
-2128 LLAPASAPADLMAR
+2128 
-2142 AEDAGLRVI
+2142 
-2151 RYTGQKDRIRVAN
+2151 
-2164 ELPGVKFSVQEELQ
+2164 KFSVQEELQ

-2190 ASEREETQPEDVLGY
+2190 ASDREETQPEDVLGY
-2205 ADDMGEPVLS
+2205 ADDTGTLYAQFAREKVYDNLGNAVLQKYTDSVGVERLAWIAAQMDMGDARSVAATELQNIRQVVKEDYAERFGEKLDQKPNLKEQRVNEYADRVMGDSSRAESFLRHAWEMVQGVGRTVAAEQRRTVQQTPP

-2324 TVAAEGVAKDSFRAT
+2324 TVAAEGVAKDRFRAT
-2339 PALDKIGVKIDMG
+2339 PAIDKIGVKIDMG

-2591 RVATELDLN
+2591 RVATDLDLN

-2614 TQKDGIKG
+2614 TQKDGIRG

-2899 RSIAQATAEFATGK
+2899 RSIAQAALEFSTGK

-2948 AEFVDTMMSTIA
+2948 AEFVDTTMSTIA

-3073 GTPAPFDIIGMCMN
+3073 GTPAPFDIIGMSMN

-3102 YMLNKASNAMFGVDL
+3102 YMFNKASNAMFGVDL

-3183 ISPESG
+3183 LSPESG

-3266 LSTKDT
+3266 LSAKDT

-3301 DTLTTDQAQRDIR
+3301 DTLTSDQAQRDIR
-3314 DAINNSSLTDEQKAY
+3314 DAINNSGLTDEQKAY

-3350 AMFET
+3350 AMFEA

-3427 DEVFANMMDAGMSW
+3427 DEAFANMMDAGMSW

-3484 AIRNGLKYY
+3484 AIQNGLKYY

-3582 WMQYWKKKAELSADK
+3582 WMQYWRKKAELSADK

-3638 DLYKAPWH
+3638 DLYRAPWH

>member
-19 AQRATPEHGAVRQ
+19 AQRATPGHGAVRQ

-40 LEQAKKTT
+40 LEQARKTT

-94 KYAVRNVGALYKA
+94 KYAVRNVGSLYKA

-165 LTRVRG
+165 LTRSRG

-234 MSSDEYNKLV
+234 MSADEYNKLV
-244 SEVYDAYDAY
+244 SEVYDAYNAY

-288 KAQQNAMLAA
+288 KAQQDAMLAA
-298 AGGIPTDRNTFG
+298 AGGIPEDRNTFG

-315 NQSTTRENIQYK
+315 NQGTTRENIQYK

-381 RYVKNAPATRA
+381 RYAKNAPATRA
-392 VSGYGTSDVVSQ
+392 VSGYGTSDVVGQ

-417 RANEKG
+417 RANEQA

-458 PAGLEQLLVRG
+458 PAGLEQLLVHG

-494 FAAGGEE
+494 FAEGGEK

-536 WAAEQIP
+536 WAAEQISG
-543 ALPTAALEMAAA
+543 LTTAALEMAAA

-563 GTMESFA
+563 GTMANFA
-570 GGARQVSPLVTSAAT
+570 GGSRQVSPLVTNAAT

-758 RGELNLQMGKYA
+758 RGELNLQMEKYA

-778 DMMLA
+778 DLMLA
-783 NGWDHVQRSAAK
+783 NGWDHLQRSEAK

-841 GSIEGVDAKTFSAET
+841 GSIEGVDSKTFSAET

-862 QIRQAWDSAEEN
+862 QIRQAWDSAVEN
-874 ATNFAMTGRMDAE
+874 AENFAMTGRMDAE
-887 IAKMARIAES
+887 IAKMARTAES

-927 TATLQAY
+927 TANLQAY

-941 GTPQTETRQEPVQEA
+941 GTPQVETQKETVQEA
-956 TQDVNVIRA
+956 AQGVNTIRA

-994 RDAGLGTGE
+994 RDAGLGTRE

-1009 AGAAAAEGERRNA
+1009 AGAAAAEAERRNA

-1075 VIPESMYDDGMRE
+1075 VIPESMYDDGMRA
-1088 AKQAGTALGVDVVF
+1088 AKQAGAELDVDVVF

-1133 TDIQYDGGKLAQ
+1133 TDIQYDGGQLAQ

-1214 GATHF
+1214 GATQF
-1219 TEAVQSEVQQSER
+1219 TETVQGEVQQSER

-1247 PANVEER
+1247 EGRFSLAGQKARTANSQTLQFAEQMEQEGASREEIWQETGWTRAMDGQSWRFEIDNSEAEYRGGGDAQFRKDHADYAEYQDLLQKMFEGTISESEMQRMEQLDDIWSGEYARLRERVE
-1254 SGNPEKGKTFWEKM
+1254 SGNATLADVLQHDSLYEAYPELRDVKVRLESDTGSKNGSYDPNTN
-1268 RAWKEGGAPDA
+1268 
-1279 AMEPSRTLQ
+1279 T
-1288 QAGINEL
+1288 IT
-1295 ISLSSML
+1295 ISEDKPGDSAKVGTML
-1302 EKADGKSQTMR
+1302 HEIQ
-1313 EAIYDNLKYLQDDL
+1313 
-1327 IRPMAV
+1327 
-1333 GKKGDT
+1333 
-1339 LYCVVPART
+1339 
-1348 SMDMPRVVEMRKTN
+1348 
-1362 AGYEV
+1362 
-1367 EKVSSLSNAAIIKT
+1367 
-1381 LEGSDLLSANVQ
+1381 
-1393 ALDHAIQ
+1393 HAIQ
-1400 DFGYQTKA
+1400 QIEGWESGASPEYWAAREYENGDTASDRAQELYSRILNSLDKA
-1408 NAQLWVRPEKA
+1408 DQNKVIRYNELDREMEATFSADPESEAGKRYA
-1419 KNGVPFADIFEAR
+1419 KYEAEQDKLYEELYKNEWFRRLLGLQRKMENPQSAYYEMYLNTAGEIEAR
-1432 DARDFEAKFSLEEK
+1432 NVSERYRMAQEERRK
-1446 QYARVIN
+1446 TAPKGADENTLYRGAGGISAEIN
-1453 EQLLENRDRIL
+1453 EQYKSDLERWDRGGRNGNERLILGTTGPILQNLGAEDGNIYLNGWKISKIMRTHKEMSLQTIEALPQVLENPAIVLASRAVDTENANTRL
-1464 EIEPVYELT
+1464 VM
-1473 GGEFAQGDKKLS
+1473 FGDVRAENGK
-1485 DAVMEEFEKFG
+1485 AVQ
-1496 GEVEREGFGA
+1496 VVL
-1506 IKFSKKR
+1506 
-1513 IKNDIM
+1513 D
-1519 HGIGRM
+1519 
-1525 KAMTFAAVPS
+1525 
-1535 VIQNGVE
+1535 
-1542 IGSEANWKGRG
+1542 
-1553 YDTYVFAAPAKFG
+1553 
-1566 ETNLLIGAVVT
+1566 LL
-1577 RDNRENK
+1577 
-1584 FYLHEVVD
+1584 
-1592 SEGNA
+1592 
-1597 IKIDRETGEIKT
+1597 
-1609 SSAVADGWASTPDA
+1609 P
-1623 LSKDRIAQ
+1623 
-1631 TEGEVK
+1631 TEGGY
-1637 QRFSLSEPVE
+1637 RFEGMQKVNSAYTKDGGRLSLE
-1647 RAGNLIAEHNLT
+1647 
-1659 QEKLEKALEIGA
+1659 
-1671 FPSPSIAI
+1671 
-1679 VQAEQGHTNYGDYS
+1679 
-1693 VVFPA
+1693 
-1698 STIDPEADS
+1698 DS
-1707 RNRVY
+1707 DVLY
-1712 GADAWTPTS
+1712 T
-1721 SNATVEYRVDADAK
+1721 DAK
-1735 RAFERSIRDLSGQVA
+1735 RAAQVLRSLGYQSGSPDGSHKGGYIGSIAYDA
-1750 DGIFRGDSTLGK
+1750 DGVKISGEKF
-1762 AGIEEETTKTS
+1762 TS
-1773 REIAEQI
+1773 
-1780 AQYPEVKAA
+1780 
-1789 YLADKGENISPVYKD
+1789 
-1804 REYDNIG
+1804 
-1811 NAALQRYTDN
+1811 
-1821 VGVQNLARIIVQMYV
+1821 
-1836 GDANSVAQAELQRV
+1836 
-1850 RQAIGEE
+1850 
-1857 YAERF
+1857 
-1862 ARILD
+1862 
-1867 RKPERKAE
+1867 
-1875 RVSEYAENKMYSGTR
+1875 
-1890 AEDFIRHAWEMVQDG
+1890 
-1905 GQNRGEADKMAMQ
+1905 
-1918 DELDRKA
+1918 
-1925 PTQKVAAWAEKRLQ
+1925 
-1939 DVIGEGGIYNNEDR
+1939 VIG
-1953 YTSRGDRRSFEQTH
+1953 T
-1967 WELNAE
+1967 
-1973 NLVRAM
+1973 
-1979 AQAEE
+1979 
-1984 RGANIMW
+1984 
-1991 YDAGGLL
+1991 
-1998 AAATPEYRS
+1998 
-2007 ISEIHA
+2007 
-2013 DEGRLQTLEQEAY
+2013 LQ
-2026 EGKVMELQQSLD
+2026 
-2038 NVVERIL
+2038 
-2045 QETRHK
+2045 
-2051 AYGYQDESQL
+2051 
-2061 ITEALI
+2061 
-2067 KTAQG
+2067 
-2072 GDSLQSIREGMA
+2072 
-2084 AEEYDIDRATAMQ
+2084 
-2097 IQELF
+2097 
-2102 QQAKEIPTSYFEAKP
+2102 
-2117 QRVVG
+2117 
-2122 FDEAVA
+2122 
-2128 LLAPASAPADLMAR
+2128 
-2142 AEDAGLRVI
+2142 
-2151 RYTGQKDRIRVAN
+2151 
-2164 ELPGVKFSVQEELQ
+2164 KFSVQEELQ

-2190 ASEREETQPEDVLGY
+2190 ASDREETRPEDVLGY
-2205 ADDMGEPVLS
+2205 ADDTGTLYAQFAREKVYDNLGNAVLQKYTDSVGVERLAWIAAQMDMGDARSVAATELQNIRQVVKEDYAERFGEKLDQKPNLKEQRVNEYADRVMGDSSRAESFLRHAWEMVQGVGRTVAAEQRGTVQQTPP

-2324 TVAAEGVAKDSFRAT
+2324 TVAAEGVAKDRFRAT

-2521 EFQGEGDKV
+2521 EFQGEGDKA

-2591 RVATELDLN
+2591 RVATDLDLN

-2948 AEFVDTMMSTIA
+2948 AEFVDTTMSTIA

-2978 MRAADAYARS
+2978 MRSADAYARS

-3073 GTPAPFDIIGMCMN
+3073 GTPAPFDIIGMSMN

-3102 YMLNKASNAMFGVDL
+3102 YMFNKASNAMFGVDL

-3130 GNAVEDTLYN
+3130 GNAAEDTLYN

-3183 ISPESG
+3183 LSPESG

-3301 DTLTTDQAQRDIR
+3301 DTLTSDQAQRDIR
-3314 DAINNSSLTDEQKAY
+3314 DAINNSGLTDEQKAY

-3350 AMFET
+3350 AMFEA

-3427 DEVFANMMDAGMSW
+3427 DEAFANMMDAGMSW

-3484 AIRNGLKYY
+3484 AIQNGLKYY

-3582 WMQYWKKKAELSADK
+3582 WMQYWRKKAELSADK

-3621 TAEQKDLL
+3621 TADQKDLL

-3638 DLYKAPWH
+3638 DLYRAPWH

>member
-19 AQRATPEHGAVRQ
+19 AQRATPGHGAVRQ

-40 LEQAKKTT
+40 LEQARKTT

-94 KYAVRNVGALYKA
+94 KYAVRNVGSLYKA

-234 MSSDEYNKLV
+234 MSADEYNKLV
-244 SEVYDAYDAY
+244 SEVYDAYDEY

-288 KAQQNAMLAA
+288 KAQQDAMLAA
-298 AGGIPTDRNTFG
+298 AGGIPEDRNTFG

-381 RYVKNAPATRA
+381 RYAKNAPATRA
-392 VSGYGTSDVVSQ
+392 VSGYGTSDVVGQ

-494 FAAGGEE
+494 FAEGGEK

-536 WAAEQIP
+536 WAAEQISG
-543 ALPTAALEMAAA
+543 LTTAALEMAAA

-563 GTMESFA
+563 GTMANFA
-570 GGARQVSPLVTSAAT
+570 GGSRQVSPLVTNAAT

-758 RGELNLQMGKYA
+758 RGELNLQMEKYA

-778 DMMLA
+778 DLMLA
-783 NGWDHVQRSAAK
+783 NGWDHVQRSTAK

-806 TVYRNLVDAE
+806 TVYRNLVDDE

-841 GSIEGVDAKTFSAET
+841 GSIEGVDSKTFSAET

-862 QIRQAWDSAEEN
+862 QIRQAWDSAEET
-874 ATNFAMTGRMDAE
+874 AANFAMTGRMDAE
-887 IAKMARIAES
+887 IAKMARTAES

-927 TATLQAY
+927 TANLQAY

-941 GTPQTETRQEPVQEA
+941 GTPQAETQQETVQEA
-956 TQDVNVIRA
+956 AQGVNTIRA

-994 RDAGLGTGE
+994 RDAGMGTGE
-1003 QTGGMA
+1003 QAGGMA
-1009 AGAAAAEGERRNA
+1009 AGAAAAEAERRNA

-1075 VIPESMYDDGMRE
+1075 VITESMYDDGMRA
-1088 AKQAGTALGVDVVF
+1088 AKQAGAELGVDVVF

-1108 MQRGDQLMRINGVYD
+1108 VQRGDQLMRINGVYD

-1133 TDIQYDGGKLAQ
+1133 TDIQYDGGQLAQ

-1214 GATHF
+1214 GATQF

-1247 PANVEER
+1247 EGKFSIQELENGER
-1254 SGNPEKGKTFWEKM
+1254 IAVIEDGQDEFDRAKPSQYAAIAKRVIMREFAGKTLPLSTEDLARVNRNTAGEYAYPSNALKVGSAEYNAKM
-1268 RAWKEGGAPDA
+1268 RASTELADLLAVSEFSHWAKDHKNHDTAEFGFDYYTTKFEVDGHLFEGLINIANSNSG
-1279 AMEPSRTLQ
+1279 RTLYDVTKIREIP
-1288 QAGINEL
+1288 A
-1295 ISLSSML
+1295 ISRKPATLMAQSAPTFGNLS
-1302 EKADGKSQTMR
+1302 
-1313 EAIYDNLKYLQDDL
+1313 
-1327 IRPMAV
+1327 
-1333 GKKGDT
+1333 
-1339 LYCVVPART
+1339 
-1348 SMDMPRVVEMRKTN
+1348 
-1362 AGYEV
+1362 
-1367 EKVSSLSNAAIIKT
+1367 
-1381 LEGSDLLSANVQ
+1381 
-1393 ALDHAIQ
+1393 
-1400 DFGYQTKA
+1400 
-1408 NAQLWVRPEKA
+1408 
-1419 KNGVPFADIFEAR
+1419 
-1432 DARDFEAKFSLEEK
+1432 EE
-1446 QYARVIN
+1446 
-1453 EQLLENRDRIL
+1453 
-1464 EIEPVYELT
+1464 
-1473 GGEFAQGDKKLS
+1473 S
-1485 DAVMEEFEKFG
+1485 
-1496 GEVEREGFGA
+1496 
-1506 IKFSKKR
+1506 
-1513 IKNDIM
+1513 
-1519 HGIGRM
+1519 
-1525 KAMTFAAVPS
+1525 
-1535 VIQNGVE
+1535 
-1542 IGSEANWKGRG
+1542 
-1553 YDTYVFAAPAKFG
+1553 
-1566 ETNLLIGAVVT
+1566 
-1577 RDNRENK
+1577 
-1584 FYLHEVVD
+1584 
-1592 SEGNA
+1592 
-1597 IKIDRETGEIKT
+1597 
-1609 SSAVADGWASTPDA
+1609 
-1623 LSKDRIAQ
+1623 IAQ
-1631 TEGEVK
+1631 DQADVK
-1637 QRFSLSEPVE
+1637 QRFSMSEPVE

-1679 VQAEQGHTNYGDYS
+1679 VQAEQGHTNFGDYS

-1721 SNATVEYRVDADAK
+1721 SDAIVEYRVNADAK
-1735 RAFERSIRDLSGQVA
+1735 RAFERSIRDLSWQVA

-1953 YTSRGDRRSFEQTH
+1953 YTSRGDRRSFEKTH

-2038 NVVERIL
+2038 NIVERIL

-2151 RYTGQKDRIRVAN
+2151 RYTDNADRIRVAN

-2190 ASEREETQPEDVLGY
+2190 ASDREETQPEDVLGY
-2205 ADDMGEPVLS
+2205 ADDMGEQVLS
-2215 ESYFRDWVQ
+2215 ESYFRDWV

-2324 TVAAEGVAKDSFRAT
+2324 TVAAEGVAKDRFRAT

-2591 RVATELDLN
+2591 RVATDLDLN

-2773 IELSRSGQRDEKL
+2773 IELSRSGKRDEKL

-2948 AEFVDTMMSTIA
+2948 AEFVDTTMSTIA

-3073 GTPAPFDIIGMCMN
+3073 GTPAPFDIIGMSMN

-3102 YMLNKASNAMFGVDL
+3102 YMFNKASNAMFGVDL

-3130 GNAVEDTLYN
+3130 GNAAEDTLYN

-3183 ISPESG
+3183 LSPESG

-3301 DTLTTDQAQRDIR
+3301 DTLTSDQAQRDIR
-3314 DAINNSSLTDEQKAY
+3314 DAINNSGLTDEQKAY

-3350 AMFET
+3350 AMFEA

-3427 DEVFANMMDAGMSW
+3427 DEAFANMMDAGMSW

-3484 AIRNGLKYY
+3484 AIQNGLKYY

-3638 DLYKAPWH
+3638 DLYRAPWH

>member
-19 AQRATPEHGAVRQ
+19 AQRATPGHGAVRQ

-40 LEQAKKTT
+40 LEQARKTT

-94 KYAVRNVGALYKA
+94 KYAVRNVGSLYKA

-234 MSSDEYNKLV
+234 MSADKYNKLV

-288 KAQQNAMLAA
+288 KAQQDAMLAA
-298 AGGIPTDRNTFG
+298 AGGIPEDRNTFG

-381 RYVKNAPATRA
+381 RYAKNAPATRA
-392 VSGYGTSDVVSQ
+392 VSGYGTSDVVGQ

-458 PAGLEQLLVRG
+458 PAGLEQLLVHG

-494 FAAGGEE
+494 FAEGGEK

-536 WAAEQIP
+536 WAAEQISG
-543 ALPTAALEMAAA
+543 LTTAALEMAAA

-563 GTMESFA
+563 GTMANFA
-570 GGARQVSPLVTSAAT
+570 GGSRQVSPLVTNAAT

-758 RGELNLQMGKYA
+758 RGELNLQMEKYA

-778 DMMLA
+778 DLMLA
-783 NGWDHVQRSAAK
+783 NGWDHVQRSTAK

-841 GSIEGVDAKTFSAET
+841 GSIEGVDSKTFSAET

-874 ATNFAMTGRMDAE
+874 AANFAMTGRMDAE
-887 IAKMARIAES
+887 IAKMARTAES

-927 TATLQAY
+927 TANLQAY

-941 GTPQTETRQEPVQEA
+941 GTPQVETQQETVQEA
-956 TQDVNVIRA
+956 AQGVNTIRA

-1003 QTGGMA
+1003 QAGGMA
-1009 AGAAAAEGERRNA
+1009 AGAAAAEGKRRNT
-1022 YAGAGENGPANR
+1022 YTGAGENGPANR

-1075 VIPESMYDDGMRE
+1075 VVPESMYDDGMRE
-1088 AKQAGTALGVDVVF
+1088 AKQAGAELGVDVVF

-1133 TDIQYDGGKLAQ
+1133 TDIQYDGGQLAQ

-1214 GATHF
+1214 GATQF
-1219 TEAVQSEVQQSER
+1219 TETVQGEVQQSER

-1247 PANVEER
+1247 EGRFSLAGQKARTANSQTLQLAEQMEQEGASREEIWKETGWTRTMDGQSWRFEIDNSEAEYRGGGDAQFRKDHADYAEYQDLLQKMFEGTISESEMQRMEQLDDIWSGEYARLRERVE
-1254 SGNPEKGKTFWEKM
+1254 SGNATLADVLQHDSLYEAYPELRDVKVRLESDTGSKN
-1268 RAWKEGGAPDA
+1268 GSYD
-1279 AMEPSRTLQ
+1279 PSTNT
-1288 QAGINEL
+1288 IT
-1295 ISLSSML
+1295 ISEDKPGDSAKVGTML
-1302 EKADGKSQTMR
+1302 HEIQ
-1313 EAIYDNLKYLQDDL
+1313 
-1327 IRPMAV
+1327 
-1333 GKKGDT
+1333 
-1339 LYCVVPART
+1339 
-1348 SMDMPRVVEMRKTN
+1348 
-1362 AGYEV
+1362 
-1367 EKVSSLSNAAIIKT
+1367 
-1381 LEGSDLLSANVQ
+1381 
-1393 ALDHAIQ
+1393 HAIQ
-1400 DFGYQTKA
+1400 QIEGWESGASPEYWAAREYENGDTASDRAQELYSRILNSLDKA
-1408 NAQLWVRPEKA
+1408 DQNKVIRYNELDREMEATFSADPESEAGKRYA
-1419 KNGVPFADIFEAR
+1419 KYEAEQDKLYEELYKNEWFRRLLDLQRKMENPQSAYYEMYLNTAGEIEAR
-1432 DARDFEAKFSLEEK
+1432 NVSERYRMAQEERRK
-1446 QYARVIN
+1446 TAPKGADENTLFRGAGGISAEIN
-1453 EQLLENRDRIL
+1453 EQYKSDLERWDKEGRNGNERLILGTTGPILQNLGAEDGNIYLNGWKISKIMHTHKEMSLRTFEALPQVLENPSLVLASRAVRTRGVNTRLVMFGDVRAENGKAVQVVLDLLPAEGGYRLDGMQKVNSAYTKDGGRLSL
-1464 EIEPVYELT
+1464 E
-1473 GGEFAQGDKKLS
+1473 DS
-1485 DAVMEEFEKFG
+1485 DVLY
-1496 GEVEREGFGA
+1496 
-1506 IKFSKKR
+1506 
-1513 IKNDIM
+1513 
-1519 HGIGRM
+1519 
-1525 KAMTFAAVPS
+1525 T
-1535 VIQNGVE
+1535 
-1542 IGSEANWKGRG
+1542 
-1553 YDTYVFAAPAKFG
+1553 
-1566 ETNLLIGAVVT
+1566 
-1577 RDNRENK
+1577 
-1584 FYLHEVVD
+1584 
-1592 SEGNA
+1592 
-1597 IKIDRETGEIKT
+1597 
-1609 SSAVADGWASTPDA
+1609 
-1623 LSKDRIAQ
+1623 
-1631 TEGEVK
+1631 
-1637 QRFSLSEPVE
+1637 
-1647 RAGNLIAEHNLT
+1647 
-1659 QEKLEKALEIGA
+1659 
-1671 FPSPSIAI
+1671 
-1679 VQAEQGHTNYGDYS
+1679 
-1693 VVFPA
+1693 
-1698 STIDPEADS
+1698 
-1707 RNRVY
+1707 
-1712 GADAWTPTS
+1712 
-1721 SNATVEYRVDADAK
+1721 DAK
-1735 RAFERSIRDLSGQVA
+1735 RAAQVLRSLGYRSGSPDGLHKDGYIGSIAYAA
-1750 DGIFRGDSTLGK
+1750 DGVKISGEKF
-1762 AGIEEETTKTS
+1762 TS
-1773 REIAEQI
+1773 
-1780 AQYPEVKAA
+1780 
-1789 YLADKGENISPVYKD
+1789 
-1804 REYDNIG
+1804 
-1811 NAALQRYTDN
+1811 
-1821 VGVQNLARIIVQMYV
+1821 
-1836 GDANSVAQAELQRV
+1836 
-1850 RQAIGEE
+1850 
-1857 YAERF
+1857 
-1862 ARILD
+1862 
-1867 RKPERKAE
+1867 
-1875 RVSEYAENKMYSGTR
+1875 
-1890 AEDFIRHAWEMVQDG
+1890 
-1905 GQNRGEADKMAMQ
+1905 
-1918 DELDRKA
+1918 
-1925 PTQKVAAWAEKRLQ
+1925 
-1939 DVIGEGGIYNNEDR
+1939 VIG
-1953 YTSRGDRRSFEQTH
+1953 T
-1967 WELNAE
+1967 
-1973 NLVRAM
+1973 
-1979 AQAEE
+1979 
-1984 RGANIMW
+1984 
-1991 YDAGGLL
+1991 
-1998 AAATPEYRS
+1998 
-2007 ISEIHA
+2007 
-2013 DEGRLQTLEQEAY
+2013 LQ
-2026 EGKVMELQQSLD
+2026 
-2038 NVVERIL
+2038 
-2045 QETRHK
+2045 
-2051 AYGYQDESQL
+2051 
-2061 ITEALI
+2061 
-2067 KTAQG
+2067 
-2072 GDSLQSIREGMA
+2072 
-2084 AEEYDIDRATAMQ
+2084 
-2097 IQELF
+2097 
-2102 QQAKEIPTSYFEAKP
+2102 
-2117 QRVVG
+2117 
-2122 FDEAVA
+2122 
-2128 LLAPASAPADLMAR
+2128 
-2142 AEDAGLRVI
+2142 
-2151 RYTGQKDRIRVAN
+2151 
-2164 ELPGVKFSVQEELQ
+2164 KFSVQEELQ

-2190 ASEREETQPEDVLGY
+2190 ASDREETQPEDVLGY
-2205 ADDMGEPVLS
+2205 ADDMGEQVLS

-2324 TVAAEGVAKDSFRAT
+2324 TVAAEGVAKDRFRAT

-2591 RVATELDLN
+2591 RVATDLDLN

-2719 GTQTEYDIVHGFESY
+2719 GTQTEYDIVNGFESY

-2773 IELSRSGQRDEKL
+2773 IELSRSGKRDEKL

-2948 AEFVDTMMSTIA
+2948 AEFVDTTMSTIA

-3073 GTPAPFDIIGMCMN
+3073 GTPAPFDIIGMSMN

-3102 YMLNKASNAMFGVDL
+3102 YMFNKASNAMFGVDL

-3130 GNAVEDTLYN
+3130 GNAAEDTLYN

-3183 ISPESG
+3183 LSPESG

-3301 DTLTTDQAQRDIR
+3301 DTLTSDQAQRDIR
-3314 DAINNSSLTDEQKAY
+3314 DAINNSGLTDEQKAY

-3350 AMFET
+3350 AMFEA

-3427 DEVFANMMDAGMSW
+3427 DEAFANMMDAGMSW

-3484 AIRNGLKYY
+3484 AIQNGLKYY

-3498 EAERYT
+3498 GAERYT

-3638 DLYKAPWH
+3638 DLYRAPWH

>member
-40 LEQAKKTT
+40 LEQARKTT

-55 TGKTE
+55 TGKTG

-94 KYAVRNVGALYKA
+94 KYAVRNVGSLYKA

-136 RVPVRGGSQLQ
+136 RVPVRGGSQLH

-171 ESLEKLFTDSLN
+171 ESLEKLFTDNLN

-234 MSSDEYNKLV
+234 MSADEYNKLV

-288 KAQQNAMLAA
+288 KAQQDAMLAA
-298 AGGIPTDRNTFG
+298 AGGIPEDRNTFG

-381 RYVKNAPATRA
+381 RYAKNAPATRA
-392 VSGYGTSDVVSQ
+392 VSGYGTSDVVGQ

-417 RANEKG
+417 RANEQA

-458 PAGLEQLLVRG
+458 PAGLEQLLVHG

-494 FAAGGEE
+494 FAEGGEK
-501 NINYQNPEWQE
+501 NINYQNPEWRE

-536 WAAEQIP
+536 WAAEQISG
-543 ALPTAALEMAAA
+543 LTTAALEMAAA

-563 GTMESFA
+563 GTMANFA
-570 GGARQVSPLVTSAAT
+570 GGSRQVSPLVTNAAT

-758 RGELNLQMGKYA
+758 RGELNLQMEKYA

-778 DMMLA
+778 DLMLA
-783 NGWDHVQRSAAK
+783 NGWDHVQRSEAK

-841 GSIEGVDAKTFSAET
+841 GSIEGVDSKTFSAET

-874 ATNFAMTGRMDAE
+874 AANFAMTGRMDAE
-887 IAKMARIAES
+887 IAKMARTAES

-902 VQDGTMDAMTALNLR
+902 VQDGTMDEMTALNLR

-927 TATLQAY
+927 TANLQAY

-941 GTPQTETRQEPVQEA
+941 GTPQAETQQETVQEA
-956 TQDVNVIRA
+956 AQGVNTIRA

-1003 QTGGMA
+1003 QAGGMA
-1009 AGAAAAEGERRNA
+1009 AGAAAAEGERRNT
-1022 YAGAGENGPANR
+1022 YTGAGENGPANR

-1075 VIPESMYDDGMRE
+1075 VVPESMYDDGMRE
-1088 AKQAGTALGVDVVF
+1088 AKQAGAELGVDVVF

-1133 TDIQYDGGKLAQ
+1133 TDIQYDGGQLAQ
-1145 HELFHVRA
+1145 HELFHVRE

-1214 GATHF
+1214 GATQF
-1219 TEAVQSEVQQSER
+1219 TDTVQGEVQQSER

-1247 PANVEER
+1247 EGRFSIQELENGER
-1254 SGNPEKGKTFWEKM
+1254 IAVIEDGQDEFDRAKPSQYAAIAKRVIKREFVGKTLPLGSEDLAMIPPDAAGEYAYPAQRLITKNANNAKM
-1268 RAWKEGGAPDA
+1268 RASAELNNLLEVSEFSHWARDLKKHPEATLGFDYYTTKFEVGGHLFEGLINIANSEKGRVFYDITKIKEIPG
-1279 AMEPSRTLQ
+1279 T
-1288 QAGINEL
+1288 I
-1295 ISLSSML
+1295 
-1302 EKADGKSQTMR
+1302 EKRAT
-1313 EAIYDNLKYLQDDL
+1313 
-1327 IRPMAV
+1327 PMAQSASDS
-1333 GKKGDT
+1333 GD
-1339 LYCVVPART
+1339 L
-1348 SMDMPRVVEMRKTN
+1348 SGES
-1362 AGYEV
+1362 
-1367 EKVSSLSNAAIIKT
+1367 VSQN
-1381 LEGSDLLSANVQ
+1381 Q
-1393 ALDHAIQ
+1393 AD
-1400 DFGYQTKA
+1400 
-1408 NAQLWVRPEKA
+1408 
-1419 KNGVPFADIFEAR
+1419 
-1432 DARDFEAKFSLEEK
+1432 
-1446 QYARVIN
+1446 
-1453 EQLLENRDRIL
+1453 
-1464 EIEPVYELT
+1464 
-1473 GGEFAQGDKKLS
+1473 
-1485 DAVMEEFEKFG
+1485 
-1496 GEVEREGFGA
+1496 
-1506 IKFSKKR
+1506 
-1513 IKNDIM
+1513 
-1519 HGIGRM
+1519 
-1525 KAMTFAAVPS
+1525 
-1535 VIQNGVE
+1535 
-1542 IGSEANWKGRG
+1542 
-1553 YDTYVFAAPAKFG
+1553 
-1566 ETNLLIGAVVT
+1566 
-1577 RDNRENK
+1577 
-1584 FYLHEVVD
+1584 
-1592 SEGNA
+1592 
-1597 IKIDRETGEIKT
+1597 
-1609 SSAVADGWASTPDA
+1609 
-1623 LSKDRIAQ
+1623 
-1631 TEGEVK
+1631 VK

-1647 RAGNLIAEHNLT
+1647 RAGNLIAEHNMT

-1735 RAFERSIRDLSGQVA
+1735 RSFERSIRDLSGQVA

-1953 YTSRGDRRSFEQTH
+1953 YTSRGDRRSFEKTH

-2151 RYTGQKDRIRVAN
+2151 RYTDNADRIRVAN

-2190 ASEREETQPEDVLGY
+2190 ASDREETQPEDVLGY
-2205 ADDMGEPVLS
+2205 ADDMGEQVLS
-2215 ESYFRDWVQ
+2215 ESYFRDWV

-2324 TVAAEGVAKDSFRAT
+2324 TVAAEGVAKDRFRAT

-2591 RVATELDLN
+2591 RVATDLDLN

-2948 AEFVDTMMSTIA
+2948 AEFVDTTMSTIA

-3021 SWEHV
+3021 NWEHV

-3073 GTPAPFDIIGMCMN
+3073 GTPAPFDIIGMSMN

-3102 YMLNKASNAMFGVDL
+3102 YMFNKASNAMFGVDL

-3130 GNAVEDTLYN
+3130 GNAAEDTLYN

-3183 ISPESG
+3183 LSPESG

-3301 DTLTTDQAQRDIR
+3301 DTLTSDQAQRDIR
-3314 DAINNSSLTDEQKAY
+3314 DAINNSGLTDEQKAY

-3350 AMFET
+3350 AMFEA

-3427 DEVFANMMDAGMSW
+3427 DEAFANMMDAGMSW

-3484 AIRNGLKYY
+3484 AIQNGLKYY

-3582 WMQYWKKKAELSADK
+3582 WMQYWRKKAELSADK

-3638 DLYKAPWH
+3638 DLYRAPWH

>member
-94 KYAVRNVGALYKA
+94 KYAVRNVGSLYKA

-119 EWQGLGVDA
+119 EWQGMGVDA
-128 GIRQGYQA
+128 GIQQGY
-136 RVPVRGGSQLQ
+136 RPKLPVRGGSQLQ

-157 KTGPYRQR
+157 KSGPYRQR

-171 ESLEKLFTDSLN
+171 ESLEKLFTDSLD

-234 MSSDEYNKLV
+234 MSADEYNKLV

-381 RYVKNAPATRA
+381 RYAKNAPATRA

-417 RANEKG
+417 RANEQG

-494 FAAGGEE
+494 FAEGGEK
-501 NINYQNPEWQE
+501 NVNYQNPEWQE

-536 WAAEQIP
+536 WAAEQISG
-543 ALPTAALEMAAA
+543 LTTAALEMAASA
-555 STIAGAAT
+555 TIAGAAT
-563 GTMESFA
+563 GTMANFA
-570 GGARQVSPLVTSAAT
+570 GAGRQISPLVTNAAT
-585 KAEKFAQMAKQ
+585 KAEKFAQMAKR

-657 ELVYKMTNN
+657 EFCYKLFKN

-671 IVSSAAFDRI
+671 IISSEFFDRI

-758 RGELNLQMGKYA
+758 RGELNLQMEKYA

-778 DMMLA
+778 DLMLA

-795 KSWAQAVNEYN
+795 KSWSQAVNEYN

-821 TGEGKAY
+821 TGDGRVY
-828 RGTDAERVIADAR
+828 QGTDAERVIADAR
-841 GSIEGVDAKTFSAET
+841 GSIEGVDAKTFSEET

-887 IAKMARIAES
+887 IAKMARTAES

-927 TATLQAY
+927 TANLQAY

-956 TQDVNVIRA
+956 AQDINTIRA
-965 EAENNAAVNAA
+965 GAENNAAVNAA

-1022 YAGAGENGPANR
+1022 YAGTGENGPANR

-1088 AKQAGTALGVDVVF
+1088 AKQAGAELGVDVVF

-1123 AAAKRAVVSA
+1123 AAAKRAVVST

-1214 GATHF
+1214 GATQF
-1219 TEAVQSEVQQSER
+1219 AEAVQSEVQQSER

-1247 PANVEER
+1247 EGRFSLAGQKARTANSQTLQLAEQMEQEGASSEEIWQETGWTRTMDGQSWRFEIDNSEAEYRGGGDAQFREDHADYAEYQDLLQKMFEGTISESEMQRMEQLDDIWSGEYARLRERVE
-1254 SGNPEKGKTFWEKM
+1254 SGNATLADVLEHDSLYEAYPELRNVKVRLESDTGSKN
-1268 RAWKEGGAPDA
+1268 GSYD
-1279 AMEPSRTLQ
+1279 PSTNT
-1288 QAGINEL
+1288 IT
-1295 ISLSSML
+1295 ISEDKPGDSAKVGTML
-1302 EKADGKSQTMR
+1302 HEIQ
-1313 EAIYDNLKYLQDDL
+1313 
-1327 IRPMAV
+1327 
-1333 GKKGDT
+1333 
-1339 LYCVVPART
+1339 
-1348 SMDMPRVVEMRKTN
+1348 
-1362 AGYEV
+1362 
-1367 EKVSSLSNAAIIKT
+1367 
-1381 LEGSDLLSANVQ
+1381 
-1393 ALDHAIQ
+1393 HAIQ
-1400 DFGYQTKA
+1400 QIEGWESGASPEYWAAREYESGDTASDRAQELYSRILNSLDKA
-1408 NAQLWVRPEKA
+1408 DQNKVIRYNELDREMEATFTADPESEAGKRYA
-1419 KNGVPFADIFEAR
+1419 KYEAEQDKLYEELYKNEWFRRLLDLQRKMENPQSAYYEMYLNTAGEIEAR
-1432 DARDFEAKFSLEEK
+1432 NVSERYRMAQEERRK
-1446 QYARVIN
+1446 TAPKGADENTLFRGAGGISAEIN
-1453 EQLLENRDRIL
+1453 EQYKSDLERWDKEGRNGNERLILGTTGPVLQNLGAEDGNIYLNGWKISKIMRTHKEMSLQTIEALPQVLENPAIVLASRAVDTENANTRL
-1464 EIEPVYELT
+1464 VM
-1473 GGEFAQGDKKLS
+1473 FGDVRAENGK
-1485 DAVMEEFEKFG
+1485 AVQ
-1496 GEVEREGFGA
+1496 VVL
-1506 IKFSKKR
+1506 
-1513 IKNDIM
+1513 D
-1519 HGIGRM
+1519 
-1525 KAMTFAAVPS
+1525 
-1535 VIQNGVE
+1535 
-1542 IGSEANWKGRG
+1542 
-1553 YDTYVFAAPAKFG
+1553 
-1566 ETNLLIGAVVT
+1566 LL
-1577 RDNRENK
+1577 
-1584 FYLHEVVD
+1584 
-1592 SEGNA
+1592 
-1597 IKIDRETGEIKT
+1597 
-1609 SSAVADGWASTPDA
+1609 P
-1623 LSKDRIAQ
+1623 
-1631 TEGEVK
+1631 TEGGY
-1637 QRFSLSEPVE
+1637 RFEGMQKVNSAYTKDGGRLSLE
-1647 RAGNLIAEHNLT
+1647 
-1659 QEKLEKALEIGA
+1659 
-1671 FPSPSIAI
+1671 
-1679 VQAEQGHTNYGDYS
+1679 
-1693 VVFPA
+1693 
-1698 STIDPEADS
+1698 DS
-1707 RNRVY
+1707 DVLY
-1712 GADAWTPTS
+1712 T
-1721 SNATVEYRVDADAK
+1721 DAK
-1735 RAFERSIRDLSGQVA
+1735 RAAQVLRSLGYQSGSPDGSHKDGYIGSIAYDA
-1750 DGIFRGDSTLGK
+1750 DGVKISGEKF
-1762 AGIEEETTKTS
+1762 TS
-1773 REIAEQI
+1773 
-1780 AQYPEVKAA
+1780 
-1789 YLADKGENISPVYKD
+1789 
-1804 REYDNIG
+1804 
-1811 NAALQRYTDN
+1811 
-1821 VGVQNLARIIVQMYV
+1821 
-1836 GDANSVAQAELQRV
+1836 
-1850 RQAIGEE
+1850 
-1857 YAERF
+1857 
-1862 ARILD
+1862 
-1867 RKPERKAE
+1867 
-1875 RVSEYAENKMYSGTR
+1875 
-1890 AEDFIRHAWEMVQDG
+1890 
-1905 GQNRGEADKMAMQ
+1905 
-1918 DELDRKA
+1918 
-1925 PTQKVAAWAEKRLQ
+1925 
-1939 DVIGEGGIYNNEDR
+1939 VIG
-1953 YTSRGDRRSFEQTH
+1953 
-1967 WELNAE
+1967 
-1973 NLVRAM
+1973 
-1979 AQAEE
+1979 
-1984 RGANIMW
+1984 
-1991 YDAGGLL
+1991 
-1998 AAATPEYRS
+1998 P
-2007 ISEIHA
+2007 
-2013 DEGRLQTLEQEAY
+2013 LQ
-2026 EGKVMELQQSLD
+2026 
-2038 NVVERIL
+2038 
-2045 QETRHK
+2045 
-2051 AYGYQDESQL
+2051 
-2061 ITEALI
+2061 
-2067 KTAQG
+2067 
-2072 GDSLQSIREGMA
+2072 
-2084 AEEYDIDRATAMQ
+2084 
-2097 IQELF
+2097 
-2102 QQAKEIPTSYFEAKP
+2102 
-2117 QRVVG
+2117 
-2122 FDEAVA
+2122 
-2128 LLAPASAPADLMAR
+2128 
-2142 AEDAGLRVI
+2142 
-2151 RYTGQKDRIRVAN
+2151 
-2164 ELPGVKFSVQEELQ
+2164 KFSVQEELQ

-2190 ASEREETQPEDVLGY
+2190 ASDREETQPEDVLGY
-2205 ADDMGEPVLS
+2205 ADDTGTLYAQFAREKVYDNLGNAVLQKYTDSVGVERLAWIAAQMDMGDARSVAATELQNIRKVVKEDYAERFGEKLDQKPNLKEQRVNEYADRVMGDSSRAESFLRHAWEMVQGGGRTVAAEQRGTVQQTPP

-2303 KARADADAAAYRNG
+2303 KARTDADAAAYRNG

-2899 RSIAQATAEFATGK
+2899 RSIAQAALEFSTGK

-2948 AEFVDTMMSTIA
+2948 AEFVDTTMSTIA

-3067 TEELYG
+3067 TEEIYG
-3073 GTPAPFDIIGMCMN
+3073 GTPAPFDIIGMSMN

-3102 YMLNKASNAMFGVDL
+3102 YMFNKASNAMFGVDL

-3183 ISPESG
+3183 LSPESG

-3213 KTIVEGGRTK
+3213 KTIVERGRTK

-3301 DTLTTDQAQRDIR
+3301 DTLTSDQAQRDIR
-3314 DAINNSSLTDEQKAY
+3314 DAINNSGLTDEQKAY

-3350 AMFET
+3350 AMFEA

-3427 DEVFANMMDAGMSW
+3427 DEAFANMMDAGMSW

-3484 AIRNGLKYY
+3484 AIQNGLKYY

-3582 WMQYWKKKAELSADK
+3582 WMQYWRKKAELSADK

-3638 DLYKAPWH
+3638 DLYRAPWH

>member
-206 ESGTDAAAAK
+206 ESGTDAADAK

-234 MSSDEYNKLV
+234 MSADEYNKLV
-244 SEVYDAYDAY
+244 SEVYDTYDAY

-369 QEQYDRYMQALD
+369 QEQYDRYMQVLD
-381 RYVKNAPATRA
+381 RYAKNAPATRA

-438 FLDQVASGSERA
+438 FLDQVASGSERS

-494 FAAGGEE
+494 FAEGGEK
-501 NINYQNPEWQE
+501 NINYRNPEWQE

-536 WAAEQIP
+536 WAAEQISG
-543 ALPTAALEMAAA
+543 LTTAALEMAAS

-563 GTMESFA
+563 GTMANFA
-570 GGARQVSPLVTSAAT
+570 GGSRQVSPLVTNAAT

-604 FAAINSYGEAESNG
+604 FAAINSYGAAESNG

-736 AKNDHEGNAKRITM
+736 AKNDYEGNAKRITM

-758 RGELNLQMGKYA
+758 RGELNLQMEKYA

-778 DMMLA
+778 DLMLA

-795 KSWAQAVNEYN
+795 KSWAQAMNEYN

-821 TGEGKAY
+821 TGDGRVY
-828 RGTDAERVIADAR
+828 QGTDAERVIADAR
-841 GSIEGVDAKTFSAET
+841 GSIEGVDSKTFSAET

-862 QIRQAWDSAEEN
+862 QIRQAWDSAEGN
-874 ATNFAMTGRMDAE
+874 AANFAMTGRMDAE
-887 IAKMARIAES
+887 IAKMARTAES

-902 VQDGTMDAMTALNLR
+902 VQNGTMDAMTALNLR

-927 TATLQAY
+927 TANLQAY

-941 GTPQTETRQEPVQEA
+941 GTPKAETQQEPVQEA

-965 EAENNAAVNAA
+965 EAETNAAVNAA

-1039 PEDAARAERLNR
+1039 PEDAERAERLNR

-1075 VIPESMYDDGMRE
+1075 VIPESMYDDGMRA
-1088 AKQAGTALGVDVVF
+1088 AKQAGEELGVDVVF

-1133 TDIQYDGGKLAQ
+1133 TDIQYDGGQLAQ

-1153 NKDPALVQQALQK
+1153 NSDPALVQQALQK

-1214 GATHF
+1214 GATQF
-1219 TEAVQSEVQQSER
+1219 AETVQSEVQQSER

-1247 PANVEER
+1247 EGRFSLAGQKARTANSQTLQLAEQMEQEGASSEEIWQETGWTRSMDGQSWRFEIDNSEAEYHGGGDAQFRKDHADYAEYQDLLQKMFEGTISESEMQRMEQLDDIWSGEYARLRERVE
-1254 SGNPEKGKTFWEKM
+1254 SGNATLADVLQHDSLYEAYPELRNVKVRLESDTGSKNGSYDPSTNTITISEDKP
-1268 RAWKEGGAPDA
+1268 GDGAKVG
-1279 AMEPSRTLQ
+1279 T
-1288 QAGINEL
+1288 
-1295 ISLSSML
+1295 ML
-1302 EKADGKSQTMR
+1302 HEIQ
-1313 EAIYDNLKYLQDDL
+1313 
-1327 IRPMAV
+1327 
-1333 GKKGDT
+1333 
-1339 LYCVVPART
+1339 
-1348 SMDMPRVVEMRKTN
+1348 
-1362 AGYEV
+1362 
-1367 EKVSSLSNAAIIKT
+1367 
-1381 LEGSDLLSANVQ
+1381 
-1393 ALDHAIQ
+1393 HAIQ
-1400 DFGYQTKA
+1400 QIEGWESGASPEYWAAREYESGDTASDRAQELYSRILNSLDKA
-1408 NAQLWVRPEKA
+1408 DQNKVIRYNELDREMEATFTADPESEAGKRYA
-1419 KNGVPFADIFEAR
+1419 KYEAEQDKLYEELYENEWFRRLLELQRKMENPQSAYYEMYLNTAGEIEAR
-1432 DARDFEAKFSLEEK
+1432 NVSERYRMAQEERRK
-1446 QYARVIN
+1446 TAPKGADENTLFRGAGGISAEIN
-1453 EQLLENRDRIL
+1453 EQYKSELERWDKEGRNGNERLILGTTGPVLQNLGAEDGNIYLNGWKISKIMRTHKEMSLQTIEALPQVLENPAIVLASRAVDTENANTRL
-1464 EIEPVYELT
+1464 VM
-1473 GGEFAQGDKKLS
+1473 FGDVRAENGK
-1485 DAVMEEFEKFG
+1485 AVQ
-1496 GEVEREGFGA
+1496 VVL
-1506 IKFSKKR
+1506 
-1513 IKNDIM
+1513 D
-1519 HGIGRM
+1519 
-1525 KAMTFAAVPS
+1525 
-1535 VIQNGVE
+1535 
-1542 IGSEANWKGRG
+1542 
-1553 YDTYVFAAPAKFG
+1553 
-1566 ETNLLIGAVVT
+1566 LL
-1577 RDNRENK
+1577 
-1584 FYLHEVVD
+1584 
-1592 SEGNA
+1592 
-1597 IKIDRETGEIKT
+1597 
-1609 SSAVADGWASTPDA
+1609 P
-1623 LSKDRIAQ
+1623 
-1631 TEGEVK
+1631 TEGGY
-1637 QRFSLSEPVE
+1637 RFEGMQKVNSAYTKDGGRLSLE
-1647 RAGNLIAEHNLT
+1647 
-1659 QEKLEKALEIGA
+1659 
-1671 FPSPSIAI
+1671 
-1679 VQAEQGHTNYGDYS
+1679 
-1693 VVFPA
+1693 
-1698 STIDPEADS
+1698 DS
-1707 RNRVY
+1707 DVLY
-1712 GADAWTPTS
+1712 T
-1721 SNATVEYRVDADAK
+1721 DAK
-1735 RAFERSIRDLSGQVA
+1735 RAAQVLRSLGYQSGSPDGSHKDGYIGSIAYDA
-1750 DGIFRGDSTLGK
+1750 DGVKISGEKF
-1762 AGIEEETTKTS
+1762 TS
-1773 REIAEQI
+1773 
-1780 AQYPEVKAA
+1780 
-1789 YLADKGENISPVYKD
+1789 
-1804 REYDNIG
+1804 
-1811 NAALQRYTDN
+1811 
-1821 VGVQNLARIIVQMYV
+1821 
-1836 GDANSVAQAELQRV
+1836 
-1850 RQAIGEE
+1850 
-1857 YAERF
+1857 
-1862 ARILD
+1862 
-1867 RKPERKAE
+1867 
-1875 RVSEYAENKMYSGTR
+1875 
-1890 AEDFIRHAWEMVQDG
+1890 
-1905 GQNRGEADKMAMQ
+1905 
-1918 DELDRKA
+1918 
-1925 PTQKVAAWAEKRLQ
+1925 
-1939 DVIGEGGIYNNEDR
+1939 VIG
-1953 YTSRGDRRSFEQTH
+1953 
-1967 WELNAE
+1967 
-1973 NLVRAM
+1973 
-1979 AQAEE
+1979 
-1984 RGANIMW
+1984 
-1991 YDAGGLL
+1991 
-1998 AAATPEYRS
+1998 P
-2007 ISEIHA
+2007 
-2013 DEGRLQTLEQEAY
+2013 LQ
-2026 EGKVMELQQSLD
+2026 
-2038 NVVERIL
+2038 
-2045 QETRHK
+2045 
-2051 AYGYQDESQL
+2051 
-2061 ITEALI
+2061 
-2067 KTAQG
+2067 
-2072 GDSLQSIREGMA
+2072 
-2084 AEEYDIDRATAMQ
+2084 
-2097 IQELF
+2097 
-2102 QQAKEIPTSYFEAKP
+2102 
-2117 QRVVG
+2117 
-2122 FDEAVA
+2122 
-2128 LLAPASAPADLMAR
+2128 
-2142 AEDAGLRVI
+2142 
-2151 RYTGQKDRIRVAN
+2151 
-2164 ELPGVKFSVQEELQ
+2164 KFSVQEELQ

-2190 ASEREETQPEDVLGY
+2190 ASDREETQPEDVLGY
-2205 ADDMGEPVLS
+2205 ADDTGTLYAQFAREKVYDNLGNAVLQKYTDSVGVERLAWIAAQMDMGDARSVAATELQNIRQVVKEDYAERFGEKLDQKPNLKEQRVNEYADRVMGDSSRAESFLRHAWEMVQGVGRTVAAEQRGTVQQTPP

-2521 EFQGEGDKV
+2521 EFQGEGDKA

-2591 RVATELDLN
+2591 RVATDLDLN

-2614 TQKDGIKG
+2614 AQKDGIKG

-2758 RLGGKNDFKN
+2758 RLGGRNDFKN

-2899 RSIAQATAEFATGK
+2899 RSIAQAALEFSTGK

-3043 AKAARVLSSVILKT
+3043 AKAASVLSSVILKT

-3073 GTPAPFDIIGMCMN
+3073 GTPAPFDIIGMSMN

-3165 DLFGKGKDLW
+3165 DLVGKGKDLW
-3175 DAATEHGL
+3175 DAATEHGV

-3314 DAINNSSLTDEQKAY
+3314 DAINNSSLTNEQKAY

-3464 QASEFAY
+3464 QASDFAY

-3484 AIRNGLKYY
+3484 AIQNGLKYY

-3504 NLTEAGLSAT
+3504 NLTEAGLSAA

-3537 NDKVDVLLKQNLT
+3537 NDKVDVLLKQGLT

-3572 ARSGGIGAKI
+3572 ARSGGISAKV
-3582 WMQYWKKKAELSADK
+3582 WMKYWQQKAELSADK

-3621 TAEQKDLL
+3621 TTEQKDLL

>member
-119 EWQGLGVDA
+119 EWQGMGVDA
-128 GIRQGYQA
+128 GIQQGY
-136 RVPVRGGSQLQ
+136 RPKLPVRTGSQLQ

-234 MSSDEYNKLV
+234 MSADEYNKLV

-288 KAQQNAMLAA
+288 KAQQDAMLSA
-298 AGGIPTDRNTFG
+298 AGGIPEDRNTFG

-369 QEQYDRYMQALD
+369 QEQYDRYMQVLD
-381 RYVKNAPATRA
+381 RYAKNAPATRA

-417 RANEKG
+417 RANEQA

-494 FAAGGEE
+494 FAEGGEK
-501 NINYQNPEWQE
+501 NINYRNPEWQE

-536 WAAEQIP
+536 WAAEQISG
-543 ALPTAALEMAAA
+543 LTTAALEMAAA

-563 GTMESFA
+563 GTMANFA
-570 GGARQVSPLVTSAAT
+570 GGSRQVSPLVTNAAT
-585 KAEKFAQMAKQ
+585 KAEKFAQMARQ

-758 RGELNLQMGKYA
+758 RGELNLQMEKYA

-778 DMMLA
+778 DLMLA

-795 KSWAQAVNEYN
+795 KSWAQAMNEYN

-841 GSIEGVDAKTFSAET
+841 GSIEGVDSKTFSAET

-874 ATNFAMTGRMDAE
+874 AANFAMTGRMDAE
-887 IAKMARIAES
+887 IAKMARTAES

-927 TATLQAY
+927 TANLQAY

-956 TQDVNVIRA
+956 AQGVNTIRA

-994 RDAGLGTGE
+994 RDAGLGAGE

-1009 AGAAAAEGERRNA
+1009 AGAAAAEAERRNT

-1088 AKQAGTALGVDVVF
+1088 AKQAGAKLGVDVVF

-1133 TDIQYDGGKLAQ
+1133 TDIQYDGGQLAQ

-1153 NKDPALVQQALQK
+1153 NSDPALVQQALQK

-1214 GATHF
+1214 GATQF
-1219 TEAVQSEVQQSER
+1219 AETVQSEVQQSER
-1232 ASEPAQ
+1232 AYEPAQ

-1247 PANVEER
+1247 
-1254 SGNPEKGKTFWEKM
+1254 
-1268 RAWKEGGAPDA
+1268 EG
-1279 AMEPSRTLQ
+1279 R
-1288 QAGINEL
+1288 
-1295 ISLSSML
+1295 
-1302 EKADGKSQTMR
+1302 
-1313 EAIYDNLKYLQDDL
+1313 
-1327 IRPMAV
+1327 
-1333 GKKGDT
+1333 
-1339 LYCVVPART
+1339 
-1348 SMDMPRVVEMRKTN
+1348 
-1362 AGYEV
+1362 
-1367 EKVSSLSNAAIIKT
+1367 
-1381 LEGSDLLSANVQ
+1381 
-1393 ALDHAIQ
+1393 
-1400 DFGYQTKA
+1400 
-1408 NAQLWVRPEKA
+1408 
-1419 KNGVPFADIFEAR
+1419 
-1432 DARDFEAKFSLEEK
+1432 FSLEEK
-1446 QYARVIN
+1446 RYAKIIN
-1453 EQLLENRDRIL
+1453 EQLLENRERIE
-1464 EIEPVYELT
+1464 EIDPVYELT
-1473 GGEFAQGDKKLS
+1473 GEEFAHSDKKLS

-1496 GEVEREGFGA
+1496 GEVEREGFGTV
-1506 IKFSKKR
+1506 KFSKKR

-1535 VIQNGVE
+1535 VIQDGVE
-1542 IGSEANWKGRG
+1542 IGREANWKGRG
-1553 YDTYVFAAPAKFG
+1553 YDTYVFAAPAKLG
-1566 ETNLLIGAVVT
+1566 DTGLLIGAVVT

-1597 IKIDRETGEIKT
+1597 IKIDRATGEIKT
-1609 SSAVADGWASTPDA
+1609 SSDVSDGWASTPDA
-1623 LSKDRIAQ
+1623 LSGNSIAQ
-1631 TEGEVK
+1631 TGEDVK

-1804 REYDNIG
+1804 REYDNLG

-1821 VGVQNLARIIVQMYV
+1821 IGVQNLAWIIAQMDM

-1967 WELNAE
+1967 WEMNAE

-2045 QETRHK
+2045 QETKHK
-2051 AYGYQDESQL
+2051 AYGYQDESQI

-2128 LLAPASAPADLMAR
+2128 LLAPESAPADLMER

-2151 RYTGQKDRIRVAN
+2151 RYTGQEDRIRVAN

-2190 ASEREETQPEDVLGY
+2190 ASDREETQPEDVLGY
-2205 ADDMGEPVLS
+2205 ADDRGEPVLS

-2317 EAPARAT
+2317 VAPARAT

-2591 RVATELDLN
+2591 RVATDLDLN

-2773 IELSRSGQRDEKL
+2773 IELSRSGKRDEKL

-2948 AEFVDTMMSTIA
+2948 AEFVDTTMSTIA

-2971 GKTHEEA
+2971 GKTHKEA

-3073 GTPAPFDIIGMCMN
+3073 GTPAPFDIIGMSMN

-3102 YMLNKASNAMFGVDL
+3102 YMLNKASNAMFGTDL

-3130 GNAVEDTLYN
+3130 GNAAEDTLYN

-3183 ISPESG
+3183 LSPESG

-3245 ILFGPNATPQANAY
+3245 ILFGPNATPEANAY

-3266 LSTKDT
+3266 LSAKDT

-3301 DTLTTDQAQRDIR
+3301 DTLTSDQAQRDIR
-3314 DAINNSSLTDEQKAY
+3314 DAINNSGLTDEQKAY

-3350 AMFET
+3350 AMFEA

-3373 MQADGDENLST
+3373 MQADGDENLSN

-3484 AIRNGLKYY
+3484 AIQNGLKYY

-3582 WMQYWKKKAELSADK
+3582 WMQYWRKKAELSADK

-3638 DLYKAPWH
+3638 DLYRAPWH

>member
-40 LEQAKKTT
+40 LEQARKTT

-94 KYAVRNVGALYKA
+94 KYAVRNVGSLYKA

-165 LTRVRG
+165 LTRSRG

-234 MSSDEYNKLV
+234 MSADEYNKLV

-288 KAQQNAMLAA
+288 KAQQDAMLAA
-298 AGGIPTDRNTFG
+298 AGGIPEDRNTFG

-381 RYVKNAPATRA
+381 RYAKNAPATRA
-392 VSGYGTSDVVSQ
+392 VSGYGTSDVVGQ

-417 RANEKG
+417 RANEQA

-458 PAGLEQLLVRG
+458 PAGLEQLLVHG

-494 FAAGGEE
+494 FAEGGEK

-536 WAAEQIP
+536 WAAEQISG
-543 ALPTAALEMAAA
+543 LTTAALEMAAA

-563 GTMESFA
+563 GTMANFA
-570 GGARQVSPLVTSAAT
+570 GGSRQVSPLVTNAAT

-657 ELVYKMTNN
+657 EFCYKLFKN

-671 IVSSAAFDRI
+671 IISSEFFDRI

-758 RGELNLQMGKYA
+758 RGELNLQMEKYA

-778 DMMLA
+778 DLMLA
-783 NGWDHVQRSAAK
+783 NGWDHVQRSTAK

-841 GSIEGVDAKTFSAET
+841 GSIEGVDSKTFSAET

-862 QIRQAWDSAEEN
+862 QIRKAWDSAVEN
-874 ATNFAMTGRMDAE
+874 AENFAMTGRMDAE
-887 IAKMARIAES
+887 IAKMARTAER

-917 NELSMINEGA
+917 NELNMINEGA
-927 TATLQAY
+927 TANLQAY

-941 GTPQTETRQEPVQEA
+941 GTPQAETQQETVQEA
-956 TQDVNVIRA
+956 AQGVNTIRA

-994 RDAGLGTGE
+994 RDAGMGTGE
-1003 QTGGMA
+1003 QAGGMA
-1009 AGAAAAEGERRNA
+1009 AGAAAAEGERRNT

-1075 VIPESMYDDGMRE
+1075 VIPESMYDDGMRA
-1088 AKQAGTALGVDVVF
+1088 AKQAGAELGVDVVF

-1214 GATHF
+1214 GATQF
-1219 TEAVQSEVQQSER
+1219 TETVQGEVQQSER

-1247 PANVEER
+1247 EGRFSLAGQKARTANSQTLQLAEQMEQEGASREEIWQETGWTRTMDGQSWRFEIDNSEAEYRGGGDAQFRKDHADYAEYQDLLQKMFEGTISESEMQRMEQLDDIWSGEYARLRERVE
-1254 SGNPEKGKTFWEKM
+1254 SGNATLADVLQHDSLYEAYPELRDVKVRLESDTGSKN
-1268 RAWKEGGAPDA
+1268 GSYD
-1279 AMEPSRTLQ
+1279 PSTNT
-1288 QAGINEL
+1288 IT
-1295 ISLSSML
+1295 ISEDKPGDSAKVGTML
-1302 EKADGKSQTMR
+1302 HEIQ
-1313 EAIYDNLKYLQDDL
+1313 
-1327 IRPMAV
+1327 
-1333 GKKGDT
+1333 
-1339 LYCVVPART
+1339 
-1348 SMDMPRVVEMRKTN
+1348 
-1362 AGYEV
+1362 
-1367 EKVSSLSNAAIIKT
+1367 
-1381 LEGSDLLSANVQ
+1381 
-1393 ALDHAIQ
+1393 HAIQ
-1400 DFGYQTKA
+1400 QIESWESGASPEYWAAREYENGDTASDRAQELYSRILNSLDKA
-1408 NAQLWVRPEKA
+1408 DQNKVIRYNELDREMEATFAADPESEAGKRYA
-1419 KNGVPFADIFEAR
+1419 KYEAEQDKLYEELYKNEWFRRLLDLQRQMENPQSAYYEMYLNTAGEIEAR
-1432 DARDFEAKFSLEEK
+1432 NVSERYRMAQEERRK
-1446 QYARVIN
+1446 TAPKGADENTLFRGAGGISAEIN
-1453 EQLLENRDRIL
+1453 EQYKSELERWDREGRNGNERLILGTTGPILQNLGAENGNIYLNGWKISKIMRTHKEMSLRTFEALPQVLENPSLVLASRAVRTRGANTRL
-1464 EIEPVYELT
+1464 VM
-1473 GGEFAQGDKKLS
+1473 FGDVRAENGK
-1485 DAVMEEFEKFG
+1485 AVQ
-1496 GEVEREGFGA
+1496 VVL
-1506 IKFSKKR
+1506 
-1513 IKNDIM
+1513 D
-1519 HGIGRM
+1519 
-1525 KAMTFAAVPS
+1525 
-1535 VIQNGVE
+1535 
-1542 IGSEANWKGRG
+1542 
-1553 YDTYVFAAPAKFG
+1553 
-1566 ETNLLIGAVVT
+1566 LL
-1577 RDNRENK
+1577 
-1584 FYLHEVVD
+1584 
-1592 SEGNA
+1592 
-1597 IKIDRETGEIKT
+1597 
-1609 SSAVADGWASTPDA
+1609 P
-1623 LSKDRIAQ
+1623 
-1631 TEGEVK
+1631 TEGGYRLDGMQKVNSAYTK
-1637 QRFSLSEPVE
+1637 DGGRLSLE
-1647 RAGNLIAEHNLT
+1647 
-1659 QEKLEKALEIGA
+1659 
-1671 FPSPSIAI
+1671 
-1679 VQAEQGHTNYGDYS
+1679 
-1693 VVFPA
+1693 
-1698 STIDPEADS
+1698 DS
-1707 RNRVY
+1707 NVLY
-1712 GADAWTPTS
+1712 T
-1721 SNATVEYRVDADAK
+1721 DAK
-1735 RAFERSIRDLSGQVA
+1735 RAAQVLRSLGYRSGSPDGLHKDGYIGSIAYDA
-1750 DGIFRGDSTLGK
+1750 DGVKISGEKF
-1762 AGIEEETTKTS
+1762 TS
-1773 REIAEQI
+1773 
-1780 AQYPEVKAA
+1780 
-1789 YLADKGENISPVYKD
+1789 
-1804 REYDNIG
+1804 
-1811 NAALQRYTDN
+1811 
-1821 VGVQNLARIIVQMYV
+1821 
-1836 GDANSVAQAELQRV
+1836 
-1850 RQAIGEE
+1850 
-1857 YAERF
+1857 
-1862 ARILD
+1862 
-1867 RKPERKAE
+1867 
-1875 RVSEYAENKMYSGTR
+1875 
-1890 AEDFIRHAWEMVQDG
+1890 
-1905 GQNRGEADKMAMQ
+1905 
-1918 DELDRKA
+1918 
-1925 PTQKVAAWAEKRLQ
+1925 
-1939 DVIGEGGIYNNEDR
+1939 VIG
-1953 YTSRGDRRSFEQTH
+1953 
-1967 WELNAE
+1967 
-1973 NLVRAM
+1973 
-1979 AQAEE
+1979 
-1984 RGANIMW
+1984 
-1991 YDAGGLL
+1991 
-1998 AAATPEYRS
+1998 P
-2007 ISEIHA
+2007 
-2013 DEGRLQTLEQEAY
+2013 LQ
-2026 EGKVMELQQSLD
+2026 
-2038 NVVERIL
+2038 
-2045 QETRHK
+2045 
-2051 AYGYQDESQL
+2051 
-2061 ITEALI
+2061 
-2067 KTAQG
+2067 
-2072 GDSLQSIREGMA
+2072 
-2084 AEEYDIDRATAMQ
+2084 
-2097 IQELF
+2097 
-2102 QQAKEIPTSYFEAKP
+2102 
-2117 QRVVG
+2117 
-2122 FDEAVA
+2122 
-2128 LLAPASAPADLMAR
+2128 
-2142 AEDAGLRVI
+2142 
-2151 RYTGQKDRIRVAN
+2151 
-2164 ELPGVKFSVQEELQ
+2164 KFSVQEELQ
-2178 DIRENGIRGKEL
+2178 DIRKNGIRGKEL
-2190 ASEREETQPEDVLGY
+2190 AGDREETQPEDVLGY
-2205 ADDMGEPVLS
+2205 ADDRGEPILS

-2545 DIEATVQR
+2545 DIEATAQR

-2591 RVATELDLN
+2591 RVATDLDLN

-2614 TQKDGIKG
+2614 TQKDGLKG

-2815 ELFAAEKNNTR
+2815 ELFASEKNNTR

-2948 AEFVDTMMSTIA
+2948 AEFVDTTMSTIA

-3073 GTPAPFDIIGMCMN
+3073 GTPAPFDIIGMSMN

-3117 FDDVPTP
+3117 FDNVPTP

-3130 GNAVEDTLYN
+3130 GNAAEDTLYN

-3183 ISPESG
+3183 LSPESG

-3245 ILFGPNATPQANAY
+3245 ILFGPNATPEANAY

-3301 DTLTTDQAQRDIR
+3301 DTLTSDQAQRDIR
-3314 DAINNSSLTDEQKAY
+3314 DAINNSGLTDEQKAY

-3350 AMFET
+3350 AMFEA

-3393 AIRELDVRDSV
+3393 AIREFDVRDSV

-3484 AIRNGLKYY
+3484 AIQNGLKYY

-3504 NLTEAGLSAT
+3504 NLTEAGLSAA

-3561 LSEETYDKLTE
+3561 LSEETYNKLTE

-3582 WMQYWKKKAELSADK
+3582 WMQYWRKKAELSADK

-3638 DLYKAPWH
+3638 DLYRAPWH

>member
-40 LEQAKKTT
+40 LEQARKTT

-55 TGKTE
+55 TGKTG

-94 KYAVRNVGALYKA
+94 KYAVRNVGSLYKA

-136 RVPVRGGSQLQ
+136 RVPVRGGSQLH

-234 MSSDEYNKLV
+234 MSADEYNKLV

-288 KAQQNAMLAA
+288 KAQQDAMLAA
-298 AGGIPTDRNTFG
+298 AGGIPEDRNTFG

-381 RYVKNAPATRA
+381 RYAKNAPATRA
-392 VSGYGTSDVVSQ
+392 VSGYGTSDVVGQ

-417 RANEKG
+417 RANEQA

-458 PAGLEQLLVRG
+458 PAGLEQLLVHG

-494 FAAGGEE
+494 FAEGGEK

-536 WAAEQIP
+536 WAAEQISG
-543 ALPTAALEMAAA
+543 LTTAALEMAAA

-563 GTMESFA
+563 GTMANFA
-570 GGARQVSPLVTSAAT
+570 GGSRQVSPLVTNAAT

-758 RGELNLQMGKYA
+758 RGELNLQMEKYA

-778 DMMLA
+778 DLMLA
-783 NGWDHVQRSAAK
+783 NGWDHVQRSEAK

-841 GSIEGVDAKTFSAET
+841 GSIEGVDSKTFSAET

-874 ATNFAMTGRMDAE
+874 AANFAMTGRMDAE
-887 IAKMARIAES
+887 IAKMARTAES

-927 TATLQAY
+927 TANLQAY

-941 GTPQTETRQEPVQEA
+941 GTPQAETQQETVQEA
-956 TQDVNVIRA
+956 AQGVNTIRA

-1003 QTGGMA
+1003 QAGGMA
-1009 AGAAAAEGERRNA
+1009 AGAAAAEGERRNT
-1022 YAGAGENGPANR
+1022 YTGAGENGPANR

-1075 VIPESMYDDGMRE
+1075 VVPESMYDDGMRE
-1088 AKQAGTALGVDVVF
+1088 AKQAGAELGVDVVF

-1133 TDIQYDGGKLAQ
+1133 TDIQYDGGQLAQ

-1214 GATHF
+1214 GATQF
-1219 TEAVQSEVQQSER
+1219 TETVQGEVQQSER

-1247 PANVEER
+1247 EGRFSIQELENGER
-1254 SGNPEKGKTFWEKM
+1254 IAVIEDGQDEFDRAKPSQYAAIAKRVIKREFVGKTLPLGSEDLAMIPPDAAGEYAYPAQRLITKNANNAKM
-1268 RAWKEGGAPDA
+1268 RASAELNNLLEVSEFSHWARDLKKHPEATLGFDYYTTKFEVGGHLFEGLINIANSEKGRVFYDITKIKEIPG
-1279 AMEPSRTLQ
+1279 T
-1288 QAGINEL
+1288 I
-1295 ISLSSML
+1295 
-1302 EKADGKSQTMR
+1302 EKRAT
-1313 EAIYDNLKYLQDDL
+1313 
-1327 IRPMAV
+1327 PMAQSASDS
-1333 GKKGDT
+1333 GD
-1339 LYCVVPART
+1339 L
-1348 SMDMPRVVEMRKTN
+1348 SGES
-1362 AGYEV
+1362 
-1367 EKVSSLSNAAIIKT
+1367 VSQN
-1381 LEGSDLLSANVQ
+1381 Q
-1393 ALDHAIQ
+1393 AD
-1400 DFGYQTKA
+1400 
-1408 NAQLWVRPEKA
+1408 
-1419 KNGVPFADIFEAR
+1419 
-1432 DARDFEAKFSLEEK
+1432 
-1446 QYARVIN
+1446 
-1453 EQLLENRDRIL
+1453 
-1464 EIEPVYELT
+1464 
-1473 GGEFAQGDKKLS
+1473 
-1485 DAVMEEFEKFG
+1485 
-1496 GEVEREGFGA
+1496 
-1506 IKFSKKR
+1506 
-1513 IKNDIM
+1513 
-1519 HGIGRM
+1519 
-1525 KAMTFAAVPS
+1525 
-1535 VIQNGVE
+1535 
-1542 IGSEANWKGRG
+1542 
-1553 YDTYVFAAPAKFG
+1553 
-1566 ETNLLIGAVVT
+1566 
-1577 RDNRENK
+1577 
-1584 FYLHEVVD
+1584 
-1592 SEGNA
+1592 
-1597 IKIDRETGEIKT
+1597 
-1609 SSAVADGWASTPDA
+1609 
-1623 LSKDRIAQ
+1623 
-1631 TEGEVK
+1631 VK

-1735 RAFERSIRDLSGQVA
+1735 RSFERSIRDLSGQVA

-1953 YTSRGDRRSFEQTH
+1953 YTSRGDRRSFEKTH

-2151 RYTGQKDRIRVAN
+2151 RYTDNADRIRVAN

-2190 ASEREETQPEDVLGY
+2190 ASDREETQPEDVLGY
-2205 ADDMGEPVLS
+2205 ADDMGEQVLS
-2215 ESYFRDWVQ
+2215 ESYFRDWV

-2324 TVAAEGVAKDSFRAT
+2324 TVAAEGVAKDRFRAT

-2591 RVATELDLN
+2591 RVATDLDLN

-2948 AEFVDTMMSTIA
+2948 AEFVDTTMSTIA

-3021 SWEHV
+3021 NWEHV

-3073 GTPAPFDIIGMCMN
+3073 GTPAPFDIIGMSMN

-3102 YMLNKASNAMFGVDL
+3102 YMFNKASNAMFGVDL

-3130 GNAVEDTLYN
+3130 GNAAEDTLYN

-3183 ISPESG
+3183 LSPESG

-3301 DTLTTDQAQRDIR
+3301 DTLTSDQAQRDIR
-3314 DAINNSSLTDEQKAY
+3314 DAINNSGLTDEQKAY

-3350 AMFET
+3350 AMFEA

-3427 DEVFANMMDAGMSW
+3427 DEAFANMMDAGMSW

-3484 AIRNGLKYY
+3484 AIQNGLKYY

-3582 WMQYWKKKAELSADK
+3582 WMQYWRKKAELSADK

-3638 DLYKAPWH
+3638 DLYRAPWH

>member
-19 AQRATPEHGAVRQ
+19 AQRATPGHGAVRQ

-40 LEQAKKTT
+40 LEQARKTT

-65 VRQEEGRDAM
+65 VRQEEGRDAI

-94 KYAVRNVGALYKA
+94 KYAVRNVGSLYKA

-165 LTRVRG
+165 LTRSRG

-234 MSSDEYNKLV
+234 MSADEYNKLV

-288 KAQQNAMLAA
+288 KAQQDAMLAA
-298 AGGIPTDRNTFG
+298 AGGIPEDRNTFG

-381 RYVKNAPATRA
+381 RYAKNAPATRA
-392 VSGYGTSDVVSQ
+392 VSGYGTSDVVGQ
-404 LETYRQQREANGL
+404 LGTYRQQREANGL

-494 FAAGGEE
+494 FAEGGEK

-536 WAAEQIP
+536 WAAEQISG
-543 ALPTAALEMAAA
+543 LTTAALEMAAA

-563 GTMESFA
+563 GTMANFA
-570 GGARQVSPLVTSAAT
+570 GGSRQVSPLVTNAAT

-657 ELVYKMTNN
+657 ELVYEMTNN

-758 RGELNLQMGKYA
+758 RGELNLQMEKYA

-778 DMMLA
+778 DLMLA
-783 NGWDHVQRSAAK
+783 NGWDHVQRSTAK

-841 GSIEGVDAKTFSAET
+841 GSIEGVDSKTFSAET

-874 ATNFAMTGRMDAE
+874 AANFAMTGRMDAE
-887 IAKMARIAES
+887 IAKMARTAES

-927 TATLQAY
+927 TANLQAY

-941 GTPQTETRQEPVQEA
+941 GTPQVETQQETVQEA
-956 TQDVNVIRA
+956 AQGVNTIRA

-1003 QTGGMA
+1003 QAGGMA
-1009 AGAAAAEGERRNA
+1009 AGAAAAEGERRNT
-1022 YAGAGENGPANR
+1022 YTGAGENGPANR

-1075 VIPESMYDDGMRE
+1075 VVPESMYDDGMRA
-1088 AKQAGTALGVDVVF
+1088 AKQAGAELGVDVVF

-1133 TDIQYDGGKLAQ
+1133 TDIQYDGGQLAQ

-1203 DAYAGMNRFRA
+1203 DAYASMNRFRA
-1214 GATHF
+1214 GATQF
-1219 TEAVQSEVQQSER
+1219 TETVQGEVQQSER

-1247 PANVEER
+1247 EGRFSLAGQKARTANSQTLQLAEQMEQEGASREEIWKETGWTRTMDGQSWRFEIDNSEAEYRGGGDAQFRKDHADYAEYQDLLQKMFEGTISESEMQRMEQLDDIWSGEYARLRERVE
-1254 SGNPEKGKTFWEKM
+1254 SGNATLADVLQHDSLYEAYPELRDVKVRLESDTGSKN
-1268 RAWKEGGAPDA
+1268 GSYD
-1279 AMEPSRTLQ
+1279 PSTNT
-1288 QAGINEL
+1288 IT
-1295 ISLSSML
+1295 ISEDKPRDSAKVGTML
-1302 EKADGKSQTMR
+1302 HEIQ
-1313 EAIYDNLKYLQDDL
+1313 
-1327 IRPMAV
+1327 
-1333 GKKGDT
+1333 
-1339 LYCVVPART
+1339 
-1348 SMDMPRVVEMRKTN
+1348 
-1362 AGYEV
+1362 
-1367 EKVSSLSNAAIIKT
+1367 
-1381 LEGSDLLSANVQ
+1381 
-1393 ALDHAIQ
+1393 HAIQ
-1400 DFGYQTKA
+1400 QIEGWESGASPEYWAAREYENGDTASDRAQELYSRILNSLDKA
-1408 NAQLWVRPEKA
+1408 DQNKVIRYNELDREMEATFSADPESEAGKRYA
-1419 KNGVPFADIFEAR
+1419 KYEAEQDKLYEELYKNEWFRRLLDLQRKMENPQSAYYEMYLNTAGEIEAR
-1432 DARDFEAKFSLEEK
+1432 NVSERYRMAQEERRK
-1446 QYARVIN
+1446 TAPKGADENTLFRGAGGISAEIN
-1453 EQLLENRDRIL
+1453 EQYKSDLERWDKEGRNGNERLILGTTGPILQNLGAEDGNIYLNGWKISKIMHTHKEMSLRTFEALPQVLENPSLVLASRAVRTRGVNTRLVMFGDVRAENGKAVQVVLDLLPAEGGYRLDGMQKVNSAYTKDGGRLSL
-1464 EIEPVYELT
+1464 E
-1473 GGEFAQGDKKLS
+1473 DS
-1485 DAVMEEFEKFG
+1485 DVLY
-1496 GEVEREGFGA
+1496 
-1506 IKFSKKR
+1506 
-1513 IKNDIM
+1513 
-1519 HGIGRM
+1519 
-1525 KAMTFAAVPS
+1525 T
-1535 VIQNGVE
+1535 
-1542 IGSEANWKGRG
+1542 
-1553 YDTYVFAAPAKFG
+1553 
-1566 ETNLLIGAVVT
+1566 
-1577 RDNRENK
+1577 
-1584 FYLHEVVD
+1584 
-1592 SEGNA
+1592 
-1597 IKIDRETGEIKT
+1597 
-1609 SSAVADGWASTPDA
+1609 
-1623 LSKDRIAQ
+1623 
-1631 TEGEVK
+1631 
-1637 QRFSLSEPVE
+1637 
-1647 RAGNLIAEHNLT
+1647 
-1659 QEKLEKALEIGA
+1659 
-1671 FPSPSIAI
+1671 
-1679 VQAEQGHTNYGDYS
+1679 
-1693 VVFPA
+1693 
-1698 STIDPEADS
+1698 
-1707 RNRVY
+1707 
-1712 GADAWTPTS
+1712 
-1721 SNATVEYRVDADAK
+1721 DAK
-1735 RAFERSIRDLSGQVA
+1735 RAAQVLRSLGYRSGSPDGLHKDGYIGSIAYAA
-1750 DGIFRGDSTLGK
+1750 DGVKISGEKF
-1762 AGIEEETTKTS
+1762 TS
-1773 REIAEQI
+1773 
-1780 AQYPEVKAA
+1780 
-1789 YLADKGENISPVYKD
+1789 
-1804 REYDNIG
+1804 
-1811 NAALQRYTDN
+1811 
-1821 VGVQNLARIIVQMYV
+1821 
-1836 GDANSVAQAELQRV
+1836 
-1850 RQAIGEE
+1850 
-1857 YAERF
+1857 
-1862 ARILD
+1862 
-1867 RKPERKAE
+1867 
-1875 RVSEYAENKMYSGTR
+1875 
-1890 AEDFIRHAWEMVQDG
+1890 
-1905 GQNRGEADKMAMQ
+1905 
-1918 DELDRKA
+1918 
-1925 PTQKVAAWAEKRLQ
+1925 
-1939 DVIGEGGIYNNEDR
+1939 VIG
-1953 YTSRGDRRSFEQTH
+1953 
-1967 WELNAE
+1967 
-1973 NLVRAM
+1973 M
-1979 AQAEE
+1979 
-1984 RGANIMW
+1984 
-1991 YDAGGLL
+1991 
-1998 AAATPEYRS
+1998 
-2007 ISEIHA
+2007 
-2013 DEGRLQTLEQEAY
+2013 LQ
-2026 EGKVMELQQSLD
+2026 
-2038 NVVERIL
+2038 
-2045 QETRHK
+2045 
-2051 AYGYQDESQL
+2051 
-2061 ITEALI
+2061 
-2067 KTAQG
+2067 
-2072 GDSLQSIREGMA
+2072 
-2084 AEEYDIDRATAMQ
+2084 
-2097 IQELF
+2097 
-2102 QQAKEIPTSYFEAKP
+2102 
-2117 QRVVG
+2117 
-2122 FDEAVA
+2122 
-2128 LLAPASAPADLMAR
+2128 
-2142 AEDAGLRVI
+2142 
-2151 RYTGQKDRIRVAN
+2151 
-2164 ELPGVKFSVQEELQ
+2164 KFSVQEELQ

-2190 ASEREETQPEDVLGY
+2190 ASDREETQPEDVLGY
-2205 ADDMGEPVLS
+2205 ADDMGEQVLS
-2215 ESYFRDWVQ
+2215 ESYFRDWV

-2324 TVAAEGVAKDSFRAT
+2324 TVAAEGVTKDRFRAT

-2591 RVATELDLN
+2591 RVATDLDLN

-2948 AEFVDTMMSTIA
+2948 AEFVDTTMSTIA

-3073 GTPAPFDIIGMCMN
+3073 GTPAPFDIIGMSMN

-3102 YMLNKASNAMFGVDL
+3102 YMFNKASNAMFGVDL

-3130 GNAVEDTLYN
+3130 GNAAEDTLYN

-3183 ISPESG
+3183 LSPKSG

-3301 DTLTTDQAQRDIR
+3301 DTLTSDQAQRDIR
-3314 DAINNSSLTDEQKAY
+3314 DAINNSGLTDEQKAY

-3350 AMFET
+3350 AMFEA

-3427 DEVFANMMDAGMSW
+3427 DEAFANMMDAGMSW

-3484 AIRNGLKYY
+3484 AIQNGLKYY

-3582 WMQYWKKKAELSADK
+3582 WMQYWRKKAELSADK

-3638 DLYKAPWH
+3638 DLYRAPWH

>member
-1 MPRDAMAEWLAK
+1 MARIIGKEYLARQK
-13 RNAEKA
+13 RAEEAKKKGEKRQADIIVERADQQIDNIINKANQTIRQYVPGAALRRLENGTQGGYPQREETRRVIGKEYLARVRAETVEKA
-19 AQRATPEHGAVRQ
+19 KAKAGQINSTAV
-32 AQIKVDQI
+32 
-40 LEQAKKTT
+40 
-48 TALTGVK
+48 
-55 TGKTE
+55 
-60 KSSTP
+60 KSAYKQ
-65 VRQEEGRDAM
+65 VRKDA
-75 AEWLAA
+75 
-81 RKESKVQQIAEQG
+81 RGKVQQIAEQG
-94 KYAVRNVGALYKA
+94 KYAVRNVGSLYKA

-113 ELRKAN
+113 ELH
-119 EWQGLGVDA
+119 
-128 GIRQGYQA
+128 
-136 RVPVRGGSQLQ
+136 

-234 MSSDEYNKLV
+234 MSADEYNKLV

-288 KAQQNAMLAA
+288 KAQQDAMLAA
-298 AGGIPTDRNTFG
+298 AGGIPEDRNTFG

-381 RYVKNAPATRA
+381 RYAKNAPATRA
-392 VSGYGTSDVVSQ
+392 VSGYGTSDVVGQ

-417 RANEKG
+417 RANEQA

-458 PAGLEQLLVRG
+458 PAGLEQLLVHG

-494 FAAGGEE
+494 FAEGGEK
-501 NINYQNPEWQE
+501 NINYQNPEWRE

-536 WAAEQIP
+536 WAAEQISG
-543 ALPTAALEMAAA
+543 LTTAALEMAAA

-563 GTMESFA
+563 GTMANFA
-570 GGARQVSPLVTSAAT
+570 GGSRQVSPLVTNAAT

-758 RGELNLQMGKYA
+758 RGELNLQMEKYA

-778 DMMLA
+778 DLMLA
-783 NGWDHVQRSAAK
+783 NGWDHVQRSEAK

-841 GSIEGVDAKTFSAET
+841 GSIEGVDSKTFSAET

-874 ATNFAMTGRMDAE
+874 AANFAMTGRMDAE
-887 IAKMARIAES
+887 IAKMARTAES

-927 TATLQAY
+927 TANLQAY

-941 GTPQTETRQEPVQEA
+941 GTPQAETQQETVQEA
-956 TQDVNVIRA
+956 AQGVNTIRA

-1003 QTGGMA
+1003 QAGGMA
-1009 AGAAAAEGERRNA
+1009 AGAAAAEGERRNT
-1022 YAGAGENGPANR
+1022 YTGAGENGPANR

-1075 VIPESMYDDGMRE
+1075 VVPESMYDDGMRE
-1088 AKQAGTALGVDVVF
+1088 AKQAGAELGVDVVF

-1133 TDIQYDGGKLAQ
+1133 TDIQYDGGQLAQ
-1145 HELFHVRA
+1145 HELFHVRG

-1190 YQSMEDVYEEVLA
+1190 YQSMEDIYEEVLA

-1214 GATHF
+1214 GATQF
-1219 TEAVQSEVQQSER
+1219 TDTVQGEVQQSER

-1247 PANVEER
+1247 EGRFSIQELENGER
-1254 SGNPEKGKTFWEKM
+1254 IAVIEDGQDEFDRAKPSQYAAIAKRVIKREFVGKTLPLGSEDLAMIPPDAAGEYAYPAQRLITKNANNAKM
-1268 RAWKEGGAPDA
+1268 RASAELNNLLEVSEFSHWARDLKKHPEATLGFDYYTTKFEVGGHLFEGLINIANSEKGRVFYDITKIKEIPG
-1279 AMEPSRTLQ
+1279 T
-1288 QAGINEL
+1288 I
-1295 ISLSSML
+1295 
-1302 EKADGKSQTMR
+1302 EKRAT
-1313 EAIYDNLKYLQDDL
+1313 
-1327 IRPMAV
+1327 PMAQSASDS
-1333 GKKGDT
+1333 GD
-1339 LYCVVPART
+1339 L
-1348 SMDMPRVVEMRKTN
+1348 SGES
-1362 AGYEV
+1362 
-1367 EKVSSLSNAAIIKT
+1367 VSQN
-1381 LEGSDLLSANVQ
+1381 Q
-1393 ALDHAIQ
+1393 AD
-1400 DFGYQTKA
+1400 
-1408 NAQLWVRPEKA
+1408 
-1419 KNGVPFADIFEAR
+1419 
-1432 DARDFEAKFSLEEK
+1432 
-1446 QYARVIN
+1446 
-1453 EQLLENRDRIL
+1453 
-1464 EIEPVYELT
+1464 
-1473 GGEFAQGDKKLS
+1473 
-1485 DAVMEEFEKFG
+1485 
-1496 GEVEREGFGA
+1496 
-1506 IKFSKKR
+1506 
-1513 IKNDIM
+1513 
-1519 HGIGRM
+1519 
-1525 KAMTFAAVPS
+1525 
-1535 VIQNGVE
+1535 
-1542 IGSEANWKGRG
+1542 
-1553 YDTYVFAAPAKFG
+1553 
-1566 ETNLLIGAVVT
+1566 
-1577 RDNRENK
+1577 
-1584 FYLHEVVD
+1584 
-1592 SEGNA
+1592 
-1597 IKIDRETGEIKT
+1597 
-1609 SSAVADGWASTPDA
+1609 
-1623 LSKDRIAQ
+1623 
-1631 TEGEVK
+1631 VK

-1735 RAFERSIRDLSGQVA
+1735 RSFERSIRDLSGQVA

-1953 YTSRGDRRSFEQTH
+1953 YTSRGDRRSFEKTH

-2151 RYTGQKDRIRVAN
+2151 RYTDNADRIRVAN

-2190 ASEREETQPEDVLGY
+2190 ASDREETQPEDVLGY
-2205 ADDMGEPVLS
+2205 ADDMGEQVLS
-2215 ESYFRDWVQ
+2215 ESYFRDWV

-2324 TVAAEGVAKDSFRAT
+2324 TVAAEGVAKDRFRAT

-2591 RVATELDLN
+2591 RVATDLDLN

-2948 AEFVDTMMSTIA
+2948 AEFVDTTMSTIA

-3021 SWEHV
+3021 NWEHV

-3073 GTPAPFDIIGMCMN
+3073 GTPAPFDIIGMSMN

-3102 YMLNKASNAMFGVDL
+3102 YMFNKASNAMFGVDL

-3130 GNAVEDTLYN
+3130 GNAAEDTLYN

-3165 DLFGKGKDLW
+3165 DLLGKGKDLW

-3183 ISPESG
+3183 LSPESG

-3301 DTLTTDQAQRDIR
+3301 DTLTSDQAQRDIR
-3314 DAINNSSLTDEQKAY
+3314 DAINNSGLTDEQKAY

-3350 AMFET
+3350 AMFEA

-3427 DEVFANMMDAGMSW
+3427 DEAFANMMDAGMSW

-3484 AIRNGLKYY
+3484 AIQNGLKYY

-3582 WMQYWKKKAELSADK
+3582 WMQYWRKKAELSADK

-3638 DLYKAPWH
+3638 DLYRAPWH

>member
-19 AQRATPEHGAVRQ
+19 AQRATPGHGAVRQ

-40 LEQAKKTT
+40 LEQARKTT

-94 KYAVRNVGALYKA
+94 KYAVRNVGSLYKA

-165 LTRVRG
+165 LTRSRG

-234 MSSDEYNKLV
+234 MSADEYNKLV
-244 SEVYDAYDAY
+244 SEVYDAYNAY

-288 KAQQNAMLAA
+288 KAQQDAMLAA
-298 AGGIPTDRNTFG
+298 AGGIPEDRNTFG

-315 NQSTTRENIQYK
+315 NQGTTRENIQYK

-381 RYVKNAPATRA
+381 RYAKNAPATRA
-392 VSGYGTSDVVSQ
+392 VSGYGTSDVVGQ

-417 RANEKG
+417 RANEQA

-458 PAGLEQLLVRG
+458 PAGLEQLLVHG

-494 FAAGGEE
+494 FAEGGEK

-536 WAAEQIP
+536 WAAEQISG
-543 ALPTAALEMAAA
+543 LTTAALEMAAA

-563 GTMESFA
+563 GTMANFA
-570 GGARQVSPLVTSAAT
+570 GGSRQVSPLVTNAAT

-758 RGELNLQMGKYA
+758 RGELNLQMEKYA

-778 DMMLA
+778 DLMLA
-783 NGWDHVQRSAAK
+783 NGWDHVQRSEAK

-828 RGTDAERVIADAR
+828 QGTDAERVIADAR
-841 GSIEGVDAKTFSAET
+841 GSIEGVDSKTFSAET

-874 ATNFAMTGRMDAE
+874 AANFAMTGRMDAE
-887 IAKMARIAES
+887 IAKMARTAES

-927 TATLQAY
+927 TANLQAY

-941 GTPQTETRQEPVQEA
+941 GTPQAETQQETVQEA
-956 TQDVNVIRA
+956 AQGVNTIRA

-1003 QTGGMA
+1003 QAGGMA
-1009 AGAAAAEGERRNA
+1009 AGAEAAEGERRNT

-1075 VIPESMYDDGMRE
+1075 VIPESMYDDGMRA
-1088 AKQAGTALGVDVVF
+1088 AKQAGAELGVDVVF

-1145 HELFHVRA
+1145 HELFHVQA

-1214 GATHF
+1214 GATQF

-1247 PANVEER
+1247 EGRFSLAGQKARTANSQTLQLAEQMEQEGASREEIWKETGWTRTMDGQSWRFEIDNSEAEYRGGGDAQFRKDHADYAEYQDLLQKMFEGTISESEMQRMEQLDDIWSGEYARLRERVE
-1254 SGNPEKGKTFWEKM
+1254 SGNATLADVLQHDSLYEAYPELRDVKVRLESDTGSKNGSYDPNTN
-1268 RAWKEGGAPDA
+1268 
-1279 AMEPSRTLQ
+1279 T
-1288 QAGINEL
+1288 IT
-1295 ISLSSML
+1295 ISEDKPGDSAKVGTML
-1302 EKADGKSQTMR
+1302 HEIQ
-1313 EAIYDNLKYLQDDL
+1313 
-1327 IRPMAV
+1327 
-1333 GKKGDT
+1333 
-1339 LYCVVPART
+1339 
-1348 SMDMPRVVEMRKTN
+1348 
-1362 AGYEV
+1362 
-1367 EKVSSLSNAAIIKT
+1367 
-1381 LEGSDLLSANVQ
+1381 
-1393 ALDHAIQ
+1393 HAIQ
-1400 DFGYQTKA
+1400 QIEGWESGASPEYWAAREYENGDTASDRAQELYSRILNSLDKA
-1408 NAQLWVRPEKA
+1408 DQNKVIRYNELDREMEATFSADPESEAGKRYA
-1419 KNGVPFADIFEAR
+1419 KYEAEQDKLYEELYKNEWFRRLLGLQRKMENPQSAYYEMYLNTAGEIEAR
-1432 DARDFEAKFSLEEK
+1432 NVSERYRMAQEERRK
-1446 QYARVIN
+1446 TAPKGADENTLYRGAGGISAEIN
-1453 EQLLENRDRIL
+1453 EQYKSDLERWDRGGRNGNERLILGTTGPILQNLGAEDGNIYLNGWKISKIMRTHKEMSLQTIEALPQVLENPAIVLASRAVDTENANTRL
-1464 EIEPVYELT
+1464 VM
-1473 GGEFAQGDKKLS
+1473 FGDVRAENGK
-1485 DAVMEEFEKFG
+1485 AVQ
-1496 GEVEREGFGA
+1496 VVL
-1506 IKFSKKR
+1506 
-1513 IKNDIM
+1513 D
-1519 HGIGRM
+1519 
-1525 KAMTFAAVPS
+1525 
-1535 VIQNGVE
+1535 
-1542 IGSEANWKGRG
+1542 
-1553 YDTYVFAAPAKFG
+1553 
-1566 ETNLLIGAVVT
+1566 LL
-1577 RDNRENK
+1577 
-1584 FYLHEVVD
+1584 
-1592 SEGNA
+1592 
-1597 IKIDRETGEIKT
+1597 
-1609 SSAVADGWASTPDA
+1609 P
-1623 LSKDRIAQ
+1623 
-1631 TEGEVK
+1631 TEGGY
-1637 QRFSLSEPVE
+1637 RFEGMQKVNSAYTKDGGRLSLE
-1647 RAGNLIAEHNLT
+1647 
-1659 QEKLEKALEIGA
+1659 
-1671 FPSPSIAI
+1671 
-1679 VQAEQGHTNYGDYS
+1679 
-1693 VVFPA
+1693 
-1698 STIDPEADS
+1698 DS
-1707 RNRVY
+1707 DVLY
-1712 GADAWTPTS
+1712 T
-1721 SNATVEYRVDADAK
+1721 DAK
-1735 RAFERSIRDLSGQVA
+1735 RAAQVLRSLGYQSGSPDGSHKGGYIGSIAYDA
-1750 DGIFRGDSTLGK
+1750 DGVKISGEKF
-1762 AGIEEETTKTS
+1762 TS
-1773 REIAEQI
+1773 
-1780 AQYPEVKAA
+1780 
-1789 YLADKGENISPVYKD
+1789 
-1804 REYDNIG
+1804 
-1811 NAALQRYTDN
+1811 
-1821 VGVQNLARIIVQMYV
+1821 
-1836 GDANSVAQAELQRV
+1836 
-1850 RQAIGEE
+1850 
-1857 YAERF
+1857 
-1862 ARILD
+1862 
-1867 RKPERKAE
+1867 
-1875 RVSEYAENKMYSGTR
+1875 
-1890 AEDFIRHAWEMVQDG
+1890 
-1905 GQNRGEADKMAMQ
+1905 
-1918 DELDRKA
+1918 
-1925 PTQKVAAWAEKRLQ
+1925 
-1939 DVIGEGGIYNNEDR
+1939 VIG
-1953 YTSRGDRRSFEQTH
+1953 T
-1967 WELNAE
+1967 
-1973 NLVRAM
+1973 
-1979 AQAEE
+1979 
-1984 RGANIMW
+1984 
-1991 YDAGGLL
+1991 
-1998 AAATPEYRS
+1998 
-2007 ISEIHA
+2007 
-2013 DEGRLQTLEQEAY
+2013 LQ
-2026 EGKVMELQQSLD
+2026 
-2038 NVVERIL
+2038 
-2045 QETRHK
+2045 
-2051 AYGYQDESQL
+2051 
-2061 ITEALI
+2061 
-2067 KTAQG
+2067 
-2072 GDSLQSIREGMA
+2072 
-2084 AEEYDIDRATAMQ
+2084 
-2097 IQELF
+2097 
-2102 QQAKEIPTSYFEAKP
+2102 
-2117 QRVVG
+2117 
-2122 FDEAVA
+2122 
-2128 LLAPASAPADLMAR
+2128 
-2142 AEDAGLRVI
+2142 
-2151 RYTGQKDRIRVAN
+2151 
-2164 ELPGVKFSVQEELQ
+2164 KFSVQEELQ

-2190 ASEREETQPEDVLGY
+2190 ASDREETQPEDVLGY
-2205 ADDMGEPVLS
+2205 ADDTGTLYAQFAREKVYDNLGNAVLQKYTDSVGVERLAWIAAQMEMGDARSVAATELQNIRQVVKEDYAERFGEKLDQKPNLKEQRVNEYADRVMGDSSRAESFLRHAWEMVQGVGRTVAAEQRGTVQQTPP

-2324 TVAAEGVAKDSFRAT
+2324 TVAAEGVAKDRFRAT

-2591 RVATELDLN
+2591 RVATDLDLN

-2815 ELFAAEKNNTR
+2815 ELFAEEKNNTR

-2899 RSIAQATAEFATGK
+2899 RSIAQAALEFSTGK

-2948 AEFVDTMMSTIA
+2948 AEFVDTTMSTIA

-3067 TEELYG
+3067 TEEIYG
-3073 GTPAPFDIIGMCMN
+3073 GTPAPFDIIGMSMN

-3102 YMLNKASNAMFGVDL
+3102 YMFNKASNAMFGVDL

-3183 ISPESG
+3183 LSPESG

-3301 DTLTTDQAQRDIR
+3301 DTLTSDQAQRDIR
-3314 DAINNSSLTDEQKAY
+3314 DAINNSGLTDEQKAY

-3350 AMFET
+3350 AMFEA

-3427 DEVFANMMDAGMSW
+3427 DEAFANMMDAGMSW

-3484 AIRNGLKYY
+3484 AIQNGLKYY

-3582 WMQYWKKKAELSADK
+3582 WMQYWRKKAELSADK

-3638 DLYKAPWH
+3638 DLYRAPWH

>member
-119 EWQGLGVDA
+119 EWQGMGVDA
-128 GIRQGYQA
+128 GIQQGY
-136 RVPVRGGSQLQ
+136 RPKLPVRTGSQLQ

-234 MSSDEYNKLV
+234 MSADEYNKLV

-288 KAQQNAMLAA
+288 KAQQDAMLSA
-298 AGGIPTDRNTFG
+298 AGGIPEDRNTFG

-369 QEQYDRYMQALD
+369 QEQYDRYMQVLD
-381 RYVKNAPATRA
+381 RYAKNAPSTRA
-392 VSGYGTSDVVSQ
+392 VSSYGTSDVVSQ

-417 RANEKG
+417 RANEQA

-494 FAAGGEE
+494 FAEGGEK
-501 NINYQNPEWQE
+501 NINYRNPEWQE

-536 WAAEQIP
+536 WAAEQISG
-543 ALPTAALEMAAA
+543 LTTAALEMAAA

-563 GTMESFA
+563 GTMANFA
-570 GGARQVSPLVTSAAT
+570 GGSRQVSPLVTNAAT
-585 KAEKFAQMAKQ
+585 KAEKFAQMARQ

-758 RGELNLQMGKYA
+758 RGELNLQMEKYA

-778 DMMLA
+778 DLMLA

-795 KSWAQAVNEYN
+795 KSWAQAMNEYN

-841 GSIEGVDAKTFSAET
+841 GSIEGVDSKTFSAET

-874 ATNFAMTGRMDAE
+874 AANFAMTGRMDAE
-887 IAKMARIAES
+887 IAKMARTAES

-927 TATLQAY
+927 TANLQAY

-956 TQDVNVIRA
+956 AQGVNTIRA

-994 RDAGLGTGE
+994 RDAGLGAGE

-1009 AGAAAAEGERRNA
+1009 AGAAAAEAERRNT

-1088 AKQAGTALGVDVVF
+1088 AKQAGAKLGVDVVF

-1133 TDIQYDGGKLAQ
+1133 TDIQYDGGQLAQ

-1153 NKDPALVQQALQK
+1153 NSDPALVQQALQK

-1214 GATHF
+1214 GATQF
-1219 TEAVQSEVQQSER
+1219 AETVQSEVQQSER
-1232 ASEPAQ
+1232 AYEPAQ

-1247 PANVEER
+1247 
-1254 SGNPEKGKTFWEKM
+1254 
-1268 RAWKEGGAPDA
+1268 EG
-1279 AMEPSRTLQ
+1279 R
-1288 QAGINEL
+1288 
-1295 ISLSSML
+1295 
-1302 EKADGKSQTMR
+1302 
-1313 EAIYDNLKYLQDDL
+1313 
-1327 IRPMAV
+1327 
-1333 GKKGDT
+1333 
-1339 LYCVVPART
+1339 
-1348 SMDMPRVVEMRKTN
+1348 
-1362 AGYEV
+1362 
-1367 EKVSSLSNAAIIKT
+1367 
-1381 LEGSDLLSANVQ
+1381 
-1393 ALDHAIQ
+1393 
-1400 DFGYQTKA
+1400 
-1408 NAQLWVRPEKA
+1408 
-1419 KNGVPFADIFEAR
+1419 
-1432 DARDFEAKFSLEEK
+1432 FSLEEK
-1446 QYARVIN
+1446 RYAKIIN
-1453 EQLLENRDRIL
+1453 EQLLENRERIE
-1464 EIEPVYELT
+1464 EIDPVYELT
-1473 GGEFAQGDKKLS
+1473 GEEFAHSDKKLS

-1496 GEVEREGFGA
+1496 GEVEREGFGTV
-1506 IKFSKKR
+1506 KFSKKR

-1535 VIQNGVE
+1535 VIQDGVE
-1542 IGSEANWKGRG
+1542 IGREANWKGRG
-1553 YDTYVFAAPAKFG
+1553 YDTYVFAAPAKLG
-1566 ETNLLIGAVVT
+1566 DTGLLIGAVVT

-1597 IKIDRETGEIKT
+1597 IKIDRATGEIKT
-1609 SSAVADGWASTPDA
+1609 SSDVSDGWASTPDA
-1623 LSKDRIAQ
+1623 LSGNSIAQ
-1631 TEGEVK
+1631 TGEDVK

-1804 REYDNIG
+1804 REYDNLG

-1821 VGVQNLARIIVQMYV
+1821 IGVQNLAWIIAQMDM

-1875 RVSEYAENKMYSGTR
+1875 RVSEYAKNKMYSGTR

-1967 WELNAE
+1967 WEMNAE

-2084 AEEYDIDRATAMQ
+2084 TEEYDIDRATAMQ

-2151 RYTGQKDRIRVAN
+2151 RYTGQEDRIRVAN

-2521 EFQGEGDKV
+2521 EFQGEGDKA

-2591 RVATELDLN
+2591 RVATDLDLN

-2773 IELSRSGQRDEKL
+2773 IELSRSGKRDEKL

-3073 GTPAPFDIIGMCMN
+3073 GTPAPFDIIGMSMN
-3087 FIASGE
+3087 FIASGV

-3102 YMLNKASNAMFGVDL
+3102 YMLNKASNAMFGTDM

-3175 DAATEHGL
+3175 DAATEHGV

-3213 KTIVEGGRTK
+3213 KTIVKGGRTK

-3314 DAINNSSLTDEQKAY
+3314 DAINNSGLTDEQKAY

-3427 DEVFANMMDAGMSW
+3427 DEVFANMIDAGMSW

-3504 NLTEAGLSAT
+3504 NLTEAGLSAA

-3537 NDKVDVLLKQNLT
+3537 NDKVDVLLKQGLT
-3550 DTSLYKALSTV
+3550 DTSLYRALSTV

-3572 ARSGGIGAKI
+3572 ARSGGISAKV
-3582 WMQYWKKKAELSADK
+3582 WMKYWQQKAELSADK

-3621 TAEQKDLL
+3621 TTEQKDLL

>member
-19 AQRATPEHGAVRQ
+19 AQRATPGHGAVRQ

-40 LEQAKKTT
+40 LEQARKTT

-94 KYAVRNVGALYKA
+94 KYAVRNVGSLYKA

-234 MSSDEYNKLV
+234 MSADEYNKLV

-288 KAQQNAMLAA
+288 KAQQDAMLAA
-298 AGGIPTDRNTFG
+298 AGGIPEDRNTFG

-381 RYVKNAPATRA
+381 RYAKNAPATRA
-392 VSGYGTSDVVSQ
+392 VSGYGTSDVVGQ

-494 FAAGGEE
+494 FAEGGEE

-536 WAAEQIP
+536 WAAEQISG
-543 ALPTAALEMAAA
+543 LTTAALEMAAA

-563 GTMESFA
+563 GTMANFA
-570 GGARQVSPLVTSAAT
+570 GGSRQVSPLVTNAAT

-758 RGELNLQMGKYA
+758 RGELNLQMEKYA

-778 DMMLA
+778 DLMLA
-783 NGWDHVQRSAAK
+783 NGWDHVQRSTAK

-841 GSIEGVDAKTFSAET
+841 GSIEGVDSKTFSAET

-874 ATNFAMTGRMDAE
+874 AANFAMTGRMDAE
-887 IAKMARIAES
+887 IAKMARTAES

-927 TATLQAY
+927 TANLQAY

-941 GTPQTETRQEPVQEA
+941 GTPQVETQQETVQEA
-956 TQDVNVIRA
+956 AQGVNTIRA

-1003 QTGGMA
+1003 QAGGMA
-1009 AGAAAAEGERRNA
+1009 AGAAAAEGERRNT
-1022 YAGAGENGPANR
+1022 YTGAGENGPANR

-1075 VIPESMYDDGMRE
+1075 VVPESMYDDGMRE
-1088 AKQAGTALGVDVVF
+1088 AKKAGAELGVDVVF

-1214 GATHF
+1214 GATQF
-1219 TEAVQSEVQQSER
+1219 TETVQGEVQQSER

-1247 PANVEER
+1247 EGRFSLAGQKARTANSQTLQLAEQMEQEGTSREEIWQETGWTRTMDGQSWRFEIDNSEAEYRGGGDAQFRKNHADYAEYQDLLQKMFEGTISESEMQRMEQLDDIWSGEYARLRERVE
-1254 SGNPEKGKTFWEKM
+1254 SGNATLADVLQHDSLYEAYPELRDVKVRLESDTGSKN
-1268 RAWKEGGAPDA
+1268 GSYD
-1279 AMEPSRTLQ
+1279 PSTNT
-1288 QAGINEL
+1288 IT
-1295 ISLSSML
+1295 ISEDKPGDSAKVGTML
-1302 EKADGKSQTMR
+1302 HEIQ
-1313 EAIYDNLKYLQDDL
+1313 
-1327 IRPMAV
+1327 
-1333 GKKGDT
+1333 
-1339 LYCVVPART
+1339 
-1348 SMDMPRVVEMRKTN
+1348 
-1362 AGYEV
+1362 
-1367 EKVSSLSNAAIIKT
+1367 
-1381 LEGSDLLSANVQ
+1381 
-1393 ALDHAIQ
+1393 HAIQ
-1400 DFGYQTKA
+1400 QIEGWESGASPEYWAAREYENGDTASDRAQELYSRILNSLDKA
-1408 NAQLWVRPEKA
+1408 DQNKVIRYNELDREMEATFSADPESEAGKRYA
-1419 KNGVPFADIFEAR
+1419 KYEAEQDKLYEELYKNEWFRRLLDLQRKMENPQSAYYEMYLNTAGEIEAR
-1432 DARDFEAKFSLEEK
+1432 NVSERYRMAQEERRK
-1446 QYARVIN
+1446 TAPKGADENTLYRGAGGISAEIN
-1453 EQLLENRDRIL
+1453 EQYKSDLERWDRGGRNGNERLILGTTGPILQNLGAEDGNIYLNGWKISKIMRTHKEMSLQTIEALPQVLENPAIVLASRAVDTENANTRL
-1464 EIEPVYELT
+1464 VM
-1473 GGEFAQGDKKLS
+1473 FGDVRAENGK
-1485 DAVMEEFEKFG
+1485 AVQ
-1496 GEVEREGFGA
+1496 VVL
-1506 IKFSKKR
+1506 
-1513 IKNDIM
+1513 D
-1519 HGIGRM
+1519 
-1525 KAMTFAAVPS
+1525 
-1535 VIQNGVE
+1535 
-1542 IGSEANWKGRG
+1542 
-1553 YDTYVFAAPAKFG
+1553 
-1566 ETNLLIGAVVT
+1566 LL
-1577 RDNRENK
+1577 
-1584 FYLHEVVD
+1584 
-1592 SEGNA
+1592 
-1597 IKIDRETGEIKT
+1597 
-1609 SSAVADGWASTPDA
+1609 P
-1623 LSKDRIAQ
+1623 
-1631 TEGEVK
+1631 TEGGY
-1637 QRFSLSEPVE
+1637 RFEGMQKVNSAYTKDGGRLSLE
-1647 RAGNLIAEHNLT
+1647 
-1659 QEKLEKALEIGA
+1659 
-1671 FPSPSIAI
+1671 
-1679 VQAEQGHTNYGDYS
+1679 
-1693 VVFPA
+1693 
-1698 STIDPEADS
+1698 DS
-1707 RNRVY
+1707 DVLY
-1712 GADAWTPTS
+1712 T
-1721 SNATVEYRVDADAK
+1721 DAK
-1735 RAFERSIRDLSGQVA
+1735 RAAQVLRSLGYQSGSPDGSHKGGYIGSIAYDA
-1750 DGIFRGDSTLGK
+1750 DGVKISGEKF
-1762 AGIEEETTKTS
+1762 TS
-1773 REIAEQI
+1773 
-1780 AQYPEVKAA
+1780 
-1789 YLADKGENISPVYKD
+1789 
-1804 REYDNIG
+1804 
-1811 NAALQRYTDN
+1811 
-1821 VGVQNLARIIVQMYV
+1821 
-1836 GDANSVAQAELQRV
+1836 
-1850 RQAIGEE
+1850 
-1857 YAERF
+1857 
-1862 ARILD
+1862 
-1867 RKPERKAE
+1867 
-1875 RVSEYAENKMYSGTR
+1875 
-1890 AEDFIRHAWEMVQDG
+1890 
-1905 GQNRGEADKMAMQ
+1905 
-1918 DELDRKA
+1918 
-1925 PTQKVAAWAEKRLQ
+1925 
-1939 DVIGEGGIYNNEDR
+1939 VIG
-1953 YTSRGDRRSFEQTH
+1953 T
-1967 WELNAE
+1967 
-1973 NLVRAM
+1973 
-1979 AQAEE
+1979 
-1984 RGANIMW
+1984 
-1991 YDAGGLL
+1991 
-1998 AAATPEYRS
+1998 
-2007 ISEIHA
+2007 
-2013 DEGRLQTLEQEAY
+2013 LQ
-2026 EGKVMELQQSLD
+2026 
-2038 NVVERIL
+2038 
-2045 QETRHK
+2045 
-2051 AYGYQDESQL
+2051 
-2061 ITEALI
+2061 
-2067 KTAQG
+2067 
-2072 GDSLQSIREGMA
+2072 
-2084 AEEYDIDRATAMQ
+2084 
-2097 IQELF
+2097 
-2102 QQAKEIPTSYFEAKP
+2102 
-2117 QRVVG
+2117 
-2122 FDEAVA
+2122 
-2128 LLAPASAPADLMAR
+2128 
-2142 AEDAGLRVI
+2142 
-2151 RYTGQKDRIRVAN
+2151 
-2164 ELPGVKFSVQEELQ
+2164 KFSVQEELQ

-2190 ASEREETQPEDVLGY
+2190 ASDREETQPEDVLGY
-2205 ADDMGEPVLS
+2205 ADDTGTLYAQFAREKVYDNLGNAVLQKYTDSVGVERLAWIAAQMDMGDARSVAATELQNIRQVVKEDYAERFGEKLDQKPNLKEQRVNEYADRVMGDSFRAESFLRHAWEMVQGVGRTVAAEQRGTVQQTPQ

-2324 TVAAEGVAKDSFRAT
+2324 TVAAEGVAKDRFRAT

-2570 TKMETAQKAS
+2570 TKMETAQKDS

-2591 RVATELDLN
+2591 RVATDLNLN

-2614 TQKDGIKG
+2614 TQKDGIRG

-2899 RSIAQATAEFATGK
+2899 RSIAQAALEFSTGK

-2948 AEFVDTMMSTIA
+2948 AEFVDTTMSTIA

-3073 GTPAPFDIIGMCMN
+3073 GTPAPFDIIGMSMN

-3102 YMLNKASNAMFGVDL
+3102 YMFNKASNAMFGVDL

-3183 ISPESG
+3183 LSPESG

-3266 LSTKDT
+3266 LSAKDT

-3301 DTLTTDQAQRDIR
+3301 DTLTSDQAQRDIR
-3314 DAINNSSLTDEQKAY
+3314 DAINNSGLTDEQKAY

-3350 AMFET
+3350 AMFEA

-3427 DEVFANMMDAGMSW
+3427 DEAFANMMDAGMSW

-3484 AIRNGLKYY
+3484 AIQNGLKYY

-3582 WMQYWKKKAELSADK
+3582 WMQYWRKKAELSADK

-3638 DLYKAPWH
+3638 DLYRAPWH

>member
-60 KSSTP
+60 KSSAP

-94 KYAVRNVGALYKA
+94 KYAVRNVGSLYKA

-119 EWQGLGVDA
+119 EWQGMGVDA
-128 GIRQGYQA
+128 GIQQGY
-136 RVPVRGGSQLQ
+136 RPKLPVRTGSQLQ

-234 MSSDEYNKLV
+234 MSADEYNKLV
-244 SEVYDAYDAY
+244 SEVYDTYDAY

-381 RYVKNAPATRA
+381 RYAKNAPATRA

-417 RANEKG
+417 RANEQG

-494 FAAGGEE
+494 FAEGGEK

-536 WAAEQIP
+536 WAAEQISG
-543 ALPTAALEMAAA
+543 LTTAALEMAAA

-563 GTMESFA
+563 GTMANFA
-570 GGARQVSPLVTSAAT
+570 GGSRQVSPLVTNAAT

-758 RGELNLQMGKYA
+758 RGELNLQMEKYA

-778 DMMLA
+778 DLMLA
-783 NGWDHVQRSAAK
+783 NGWDHVQRSTAK

-841 GSIEGVDAKTFSAET
+841 GSIEGVDSKTFSAET

-874 ATNFAMTGRMDAE
+874 AANFAMTGRMDAE
-887 IAKMARIAES
+887 IAKMARTAES

-927 TATLQAY
+927 TANLQAY

-956 TQDVNVIRA
+956 AQGVNTIRA

-1022 YAGAGENGPANR
+1022 YAGTGENGPANR

-1088 AKQAGTALGVDVVF
+1088 AKQAGAELGVDVVF

-1123 AAAKRAVVSA
+1123 AAAKRAVVST

-1214 GATHF
+1214 GATQF
-1219 TEAVQSEVQQSER
+1219 AETVQSEVQQSER

-1247 PANVEER
+1247 
-1254 SGNPEKGKTFWEKM
+1254 
-1268 RAWKEGGAPDA
+1268 EG
-1279 AMEPSRTLQ
+1279 R
-1288 QAGINEL
+1288 
-1295 ISLSSML
+1295 
-1302 EKADGKSQTMR
+1302 
-1313 EAIYDNLKYLQDDL
+1313 
-1327 IRPMAV
+1327 
-1333 GKKGDT
+1333 
-1339 LYCVVPART
+1339 
-1348 SMDMPRVVEMRKTN
+1348 
-1362 AGYEV
+1362 
-1367 EKVSSLSNAAIIKT
+1367 
-1381 LEGSDLLSANVQ
+1381 
-1393 ALDHAIQ
+1393 
-1400 DFGYQTKA
+1400 
-1408 NAQLWVRPEKA
+1408 
-1419 KNGVPFADIFEAR
+1419 
-1432 DARDFEAKFSLEEK
+1432 FSLEEK
-1446 QYARVIN
+1446 RYAKIIN
-1453 EQLLENRDRIL
+1453 EQLLENRERIE
-1464 EIEPVYELT
+1464 EIDPVYELT
-1473 GGEFAQGDKKLS
+1473 GEEFAHSDKKLS

-1496 GEVEREGFGA
+1496 GEVEREGFGT

-1542 IGSEANWKGRG
+1542 IGREANWKGRG
-1553 YDTYVFAAPAKFG
+1553 YDTYVFAAPAKLG
-1566 ETNLLIGAVVT
+1566 DTGLLIGAVVT

-1597 IKIDRETGEIKT
+1597 IKIDRATGEIKT
-1609 SSAVADGWASTPDA
+1609 SSDVSDGWASTPDA
-1623 LSKDRIAQ
+1623 LSGNSIAQ
-1631 TEGEVK
+1631 TGEDVK

-1698 STIDPEADS
+1698 STIDPEEDS

-2045 QETRHK
+2045 QETKHK

-2151 RYTGQKDRIRVAN
+2151 RYTGQEDRIRVAN
-2164 ELPGVKFSVQEELQ
+2164 ELPGVKFSVQEDLQ

-2190 ASEREETQPEDVLGY
+2190 ASDREETQPEDVLGY
-2205 ADDMGEPVLS
+2205 ADDRGEPILS

-2521 EFQGEGDKV
+2521 EFQGEGDKA

-2591 RVATELDLN
+2591 RVATDLDLN

-2899 RSIAQATAEFATGK
+2899 RSIAQAALEFSTGK

-2960 ARAAYLDAIRD
+2960 ARAAYLDALRD

-3073 GTPAPFDIIGMCMN
+3073 GTPAPFDIIGMSMN

-3175 DAATEHGL
+3175 DAATEHGV

-3427 DEVFANMMDAGMSW
+3427 DEAFANMMDAGMSW

-3484 AIRNGLKYY
+3484 AIQNGLKYY

>member
-40 LEQAKKTT
+40 LEQARKTT

-55 TGKTE
+55 TGKTG

-94 KYAVRNVGALYKA
+94 KYAVRNVGSLYKA

-136 RVPVRGGSQLQ
+136 RVPVRGGSQLH

-234 MSSDEYNKLV
+234 MSADEYNKLV

-288 KAQQNAMLAA
+288 KAQQDAMLAA
-298 AGGIPTDRNTFG
+298 AGGIPEDRNTFG

-381 RYVKNAPATRA
+381 RYAKNAPATRA
-392 VSGYGTSDVVSQ
+392 VSGYGTSDVVGQ

-417 RANEKG
+417 RANEQA

-438 FLDQVASGSERA
+438 FLDQVASGSERG

-458 PAGLEQLLVRG
+458 PAGLEQLLVHG

-494 FAAGGEE
+494 FAEGGEK
-501 NINYQNPEWQE
+501 NINYQNPEWRE

-536 WAAEQIP
+536 WAAEQISG
-543 ALPTAALEMAAA
+543 LTTAALEMAAA

-563 GTMESFA
+563 GTMANFA
-570 GGARQVSPLVTSAAT
+570 GGSRQVSPLVTNAAT

-758 RGELNLQMGKYA
+758 RGELNLQMEKYA

-778 DMMLA
+778 DLMLA
-783 NGWDHVQRSAAK
+783 NGWDHVQRSEAK

-841 GSIEGVDAKTFSAET
+841 GSIEGVDSKTFSAET

-874 ATNFAMTGRMDAE
+874 AANFAMTGRMDAE
-887 IAKMARIAES
+887 IAKMARTAES

-927 TATLQAY
+927 TANLQAY

-941 GTPQTETRQEPVQEA
+941 GTPQAETQQETVQEA
-956 TQDVNVIRA
+956 AQGVNTIRA

-1003 QTGGMA
+1003 QAGGMA
-1009 AGAAAAEGERRNA
+1009 AGAAAAEGERRNT
-1022 YAGAGENGPANR
+1022 YTGAGENGPANR

-1075 VIPESMYDDGMRE
+1075 VVPESMYDDGMRE
-1088 AKQAGTALGVDVVF
+1088 AKQAGAELGVDVVF

-1133 TDIQYDGGKLAQ
+1133 TDIQYDGGQLAQ
-1145 HELFHVRA
+1145 HELFHVRE

-1214 GATHF
+1214 GATQF
-1219 TEAVQSEVQQSER
+1219 TDTVQGEVQQSER

-1247 PANVEER
+1247 EGRFSIQELENGER
-1254 SGNPEKGKTFWEKM
+1254 IAVIEDGQDEFDRAKPSQYAAIAKRVIKREFVGKTLPLGSEDLAMIPPDAAGEYAYPAQRLITKNANNAKM
-1268 RAWKEGGAPDA
+1268 RASAELNNLLEVSEFSHWARDLKKHPEATLGFDYYTTKFEVGGHLFEGLINIANSEKGRVFYDITKIKEIPG
-1279 AMEPSRTLQ
+1279 T
-1288 QAGINEL
+1288 I
-1295 ISLSSML
+1295 
-1302 EKADGKSQTMR
+1302 EKRAT
-1313 EAIYDNLKYLQDDL
+1313 
-1327 IRPMAV
+1327 PMAQSASDS
-1333 GKKGDT
+1333 GD
-1339 LYCVVPART
+1339 L
-1348 SMDMPRVVEMRKTN
+1348 SGES
-1362 AGYEV
+1362 
-1367 EKVSSLSNAAIIKT
+1367 VSQN
-1381 LEGSDLLSANVQ
+1381 Q
-1393 ALDHAIQ
+1393 AD
-1400 DFGYQTKA
+1400 
-1408 NAQLWVRPEKA
+1408 
-1419 KNGVPFADIFEAR
+1419 
-1432 DARDFEAKFSLEEK
+1432 
-1446 QYARVIN
+1446 
-1453 EQLLENRDRIL
+1453 
-1464 EIEPVYELT
+1464 
-1473 GGEFAQGDKKLS
+1473 
-1485 DAVMEEFEKFG
+1485 
-1496 GEVEREGFGA
+1496 
-1506 IKFSKKR
+1506 
-1513 IKNDIM
+1513 
-1519 HGIGRM
+1519 
-1525 KAMTFAAVPS
+1525 
-1535 VIQNGVE
+1535 
-1542 IGSEANWKGRG
+1542 
-1553 YDTYVFAAPAKFG
+1553 
-1566 ETNLLIGAVVT
+1566 
-1577 RDNRENK
+1577 
-1584 FYLHEVVD
+1584 
-1592 SEGNA
+1592 
-1597 IKIDRETGEIKT
+1597 
-1609 SSAVADGWASTPDA
+1609 
-1623 LSKDRIAQ
+1623 
-1631 TEGEVK
+1631 VK

-1735 RAFERSIRDLSGQVA
+1735 RSFERSIRDLSGQVA

-1953 YTSRGDRRSFEQTH
+1953 YTSRGDRRSFEKTH

-2151 RYTGQKDRIRVAN
+2151 RYTDNADRIRVAN

-2190 ASEREETQPEDVLGY
+2190 ASDREETQPEDVLGY
-2205 ADDMGEPVLS
+2205 ADDMGEQVLS
-2215 ESYFRDWVQ
+2215 ESYFRDWV

-2324 TVAAEGVAKDSFRAT
+2324 TVAAEGVAKDRFRAT

-2591 RVATELDLN
+2591 RVATDLDLN

-2948 AEFVDTMMSTIA
+2948 AEFVDTTMSTIA

-3021 SWEHV
+3021 NWEHV

-3073 GTPAPFDIIGMCMN
+3073 GTPAPFDIIGMSMN

-3102 YMLNKASNAMFGVDL
+3102 YMFNKASNAMFGVDL

-3130 GNAVEDTLYN
+3130 GNAAEDTLYN

-3183 ISPESG
+3183 LSPESG

-3301 DTLTTDQAQRDIR
+3301 DTLTSDQAQRDIR
-3314 DAINNSSLTDEQKAY
+3314 DAINNSGLTDEQKAY

-3350 AMFET
+3350 AMFEE

-3427 DEVFANMMDAGMSW
+3427 DEAFANMMDAGMSW

-3484 AIRNGLKYY
+3484 AIQNGLKYY

-3582 WMQYWKKKAELSADK
+3582 WMQYWRKKAELSADK

-3638 DLYKAPWH
+3638 DLYRAPWH

>member
-40 LEQAKKTT
+40 LEQARKTT

-55 TGKTE
+55 TGKTG

-94 KYAVRNVGALYKA
+94 KYAVRNVGSLYKA

-136 RVPVRGGSQLQ
+136 RVPVRGGSQLH

-234 MSSDEYNKLV
+234 MSADEYNKLV

-288 KAQQNAMLAA
+288 KAQQDAMLAA
-298 AGGIPTDRNTFG
+298 AGGIPEDRNTFG

-381 RYVKNAPATRA
+381 RYAKNAPATRA
-392 VSGYGTSDVVSQ
+392 VSGYGTSDVVGQ

-417 RANEKG
+417 RANEQA

-458 PAGLEQLLVRG
+458 PAGLEQLLVHG

-494 FAAGGEE
+494 FAEGGEK
-501 NINYQNPEWQE
+501 NINYQNPEWRE

-536 WAAEQIP
+536 WAAEQISG
-543 ALPTAALEMAAA
+543 LTTAALEMAAA

-563 GTMESFA
+563 GTMANFA
-570 GGARQVSPLVTSAAT
+570 GGSRQVSPLVTNAAT

-758 RGELNLQMGKYA
+758 RGELNLQMEKYA

-778 DMMLA
+778 DLMLA
-783 NGWDHVQRSAAK
+783 NGWDHVQRSEAK

-841 GSIEGVDAKTFSAET
+841 GSIEGVDSKTFSAET

-874 ATNFAMTGRMDAE
+874 AANFAMTGRMDAE
-887 IAKMARIAES
+887 IAKMARTAES

-927 TATLQAY
+927 TANLQAY

-941 GTPQTETRQEPVQEA
+941 GTPQAETQQETVQEA
-956 TQDVNVIRA
+956 AQGVNTIRA

-1003 QTGGMA
+1003 QAGGMA
-1009 AGAAAAEGERRNA
+1009 AGAAAAEGERRNT
-1022 YAGAGENGPANR
+1022 YTGAGENGPANR

-1075 VIPESMYDDGMRE
+1075 VVPESMYDDGMRE
-1088 AKQAGTALGVDVVF
+1088 AKQAGAELGVDVVF

-1133 TDIQYDGGKLAQ
+1133 TDIQYDGGQLAQ
-1145 HELFHVRA
+1145 HELFHVRE

-1214 GATHF
+1214 GATQF
-1219 TEAVQSEVQQSER
+1219 TDTVQGEVQQSER

-1247 PANVEER
+1247 EGRFSIQELENGER
-1254 SGNPEKGKTFWEKM
+1254 IAVIEDGQDEFDRAKPSQYAAIAKRVIKREFVGKTLPLGSEDLAMIPPDAAGEYAYPAQRLITKNANNAKM
-1268 RAWKEGGAPDA
+1268 RASAELNNLLEVSEFSHWARDLKKHPEATLGFDYYTTKFEVGGHLFEGLINIANSEKGRVFYDITKIKEIPG
-1279 AMEPSRTLQ
+1279 T
-1288 QAGINEL
+1288 I
-1295 ISLSSML
+1295 
-1302 EKADGKSQTMR
+1302 EKRAT
-1313 EAIYDNLKYLQDDL
+1313 
-1327 IRPMAV
+1327 PMAQSASDS
-1333 GKKGDT
+1333 GD
-1339 LYCVVPART
+1339 L
-1348 SMDMPRVVEMRKTN
+1348 SGES
-1362 AGYEV
+1362 
-1367 EKVSSLSNAAIIKT
+1367 VSQN
-1381 LEGSDLLSANVQ
+1381 Q
-1393 ALDHAIQ
+1393 AD
-1400 DFGYQTKA
+1400 
-1408 NAQLWVRPEKA
+1408 
-1419 KNGVPFADIFEAR
+1419 
-1432 DARDFEAKFSLEEK
+1432 
-1446 QYARVIN
+1446 
-1453 EQLLENRDRIL
+1453 
-1464 EIEPVYELT
+1464 
-1473 GGEFAQGDKKLS
+1473 
-1485 DAVMEEFEKFG
+1485 
-1496 GEVEREGFGA
+1496 
-1506 IKFSKKR
+1506 
-1513 IKNDIM
+1513 
-1519 HGIGRM
+1519 
-1525 KAMTFAAVPS
+1525 
-1535 VIQNGVE
+1535 
-1542 IGSEANWKGRG
+1542 
-1553 YDTYVFAAPAKFG
+1553 
-1566 ETNLLIGAVVT
+1566 
-1577 RDNRENK
+1577 
-1584 FYLHEVVD
+1584 
-1592 SEGNA
+1592 
-1597 IKIDRETGEIKT
+1597 
-1609 SSAVADGWASTPDA
+1609 
-1623 LSKDRIAQ
+1623 
-1631 TEGEVK
+1631 VK

-1735 RAFERSIRDLSGQVA
+1735 RSFERSIRDLSGQVA

-1953 YTSRGDRRSFEQTH
+1953 YTSRGDRRSFEKTH

-2151 RYTGQKDRIRVAN
+2151 RYTDNADRIRVAN

-2190 ASEREETQPEDVLGY
+2190 ASDREETQPEDVLGY
-2205 ADDMGEPVLS
+2205 ADDMGEQVLS
-2215 ESYFRDWVQ
+2215 ESYFRDWV

-2324 TVAAEGVAKDSFRAT
+2324 TVAAEGVAKDRFRAT

-2591 RVATELDLN
+2591 RVATDLDLN

-2948 AEFVDTMMSTIA
+2948 AEFVDTTMSTIA

-3021 SWEHV
+3021 NWEHV

-3073 GTPAPFDIIGMCMN
+3073 GTPAPFDIIGMSMN

-3102 YMLNKASNAMFGVDL
+3102 YMFNKASNAMFGVDL
-3117 FDDVPTP
+3117 FDDVPMP

-3130 GNAVEDTLYN
+3130 GNAAEDTLYN

-3183 ISPESG
+3183 LSPESG

-3301 DTLTTDQAQRDIR
+3301 DTLTSDQAQRDIR
-3314 DAINNSSLTDEQKAY
+3314 DAINNSGLTDEQKAY

-3350 AMFET
+3350 AMFEA

-3384 NDKNRQKRT
+3384 NDKNRQQRT

-3427 DEVFANMMDAGMSW
+3427 DEAFANMMDAGMSW

-3484 AIRNGLKYY
+3484 AIQNGLKYY

-3582 WMQYWKKKAELSADK
+3582 WMQYWRKKAELSADK

-3638 DLYKAPWH
+3638 DLYRAPWH

>member
-19 AQRATPEHGAVRQ
+19 AQRATPGHGAVRQ

-40 LEQAKKTT
+40 LEQARKTT

-94 KYAVRNVGALYKA
+94 KYAVRNVGSLYKA

-165 LTRVRG
+165 LTRSRG

-183 QNQTAEQHGQTIR
+183 QNQTAEQHGQAIR
-196 QELQELRTAG
+196 QELQEMRTAG
-206 ESGTDAAAAK
+206 ERGTDAASAK

-234 MSSDEYNKLV
+234 MSADEYNKLV

-288 KAQQNAMLAA
+288 KAQQDAMLSA
-298 AGGIPTDRNTFG
+298 AGGIPEDRNTFG

-381 RYVKNAPATRA
+381 RYAKNAPATRA
-392 VSGYGTSDVVSQ
+392 VSGYGTSDVVGQ

-423 AEDALNSYPEMSAGS
+423 AEDAINSYPEMSAGS

-494 FAAGGEE
+494 FAEGGEE
-501 NINYQNPEWQE
+501 NISYQNPEWQE

-536 WAAEQIP
+536 WAAEQISG
-543 ALPTAALEMAAA
+543 LTTAALEMAAA

-563 GTMESFA
+563 GTMANFA
-570 GGARQVSPLVTSAAT
+570 GGSRQVSPLVTNAAT

-724 ILSIGPDTAEVL
+724 VLSIGPDAAEVL

-758 RGELNLQMGKYA
+758 RGELNLQMEKYA

-778 DMMLA
+778 DLMLA
-783 NGWDHVQRSAAK
+783 NGWDHVQRSEAK

-841 GSIEGVDAKTFSAET
+841 GSIEGVDSKTFSAET

-862 QIRQAWDSAEEN
+862 QIRKAWDSAVEN
-874 ATNFAMTGRMDAE
+874 AENFAMTGRMDAE
-887 IAKMARIAES
+887 IAKMARTAES

-927 TATLQAY
+927 TANLQAY

-941 GTPQTETRQEPVQEA
+941 GTPQVETQQETVQEA
-956 TQDVNVIRA
+956 AQGVNTIRA

-1003 QTGGMA
+1003 QAGGMA
-1009 AGAAAAEGERRNA
+1009 AGAAAAEGERRNT

-1039 PEDAARAERLNR
+1039 PEDATRAERLNR

-1075 VIPESMYDDGMRE
+1075 VIPESMYDDGMRA
-1088 AKQAGTALGVDVVF
+1088 AKQAGAELGVDVVF

-1133 TDIQYDGGKLAQ
+1133 TDIQYDGGQLAQ

-1214 GATHF
+1214 GATQF
-1219 TEAVQSEVQQSER
+1219 TETVQGEVQQSER

-1247 PANVEER
+1247 PANAEER

-1327 IRPMAV
+1327 IRPMAI
-1333 GKKGDT
+1333 GRKGET

-1367 EKVSSLSNAAIIKT
+1367 EAVSSLSNAAIIKT

-1432 DARDFEAKFSLEEK
+1432 DARDFEAKFSLAGQKARTANSQTLQLAEQMEQEGASREEIWQETGWTRTMDGQSWRFEIDNSEAEYRGGGDAQFRK
-1446 QYARVIN
+1446 NHADYAEYQDLLQKMFEGTISESEMQRMEQLDDIWSGEYARLRERVESGNATLADVLQHDSLYEAYPELRDVKVRLESDTGSKNGSYDPSTNTITISEDKPGDSAKVGTMLHEIQHAIQQIEGWESGASPEYWAAREYESGDTASDRAQELYSRILNSLDKADQNKVIRYNELDREMEATFSADPESEAGKRYAKYEEEQDKLYEELYKNEWFRRLLDLQRQMENPQSAYYEMYLNTAGEIEARNVSERYRLAQEERRKTAPKGADENTLYRGAGGISAEIN
-1453 EQLLENRDRIL
+1453 EQYKSDLERWDRGGRNGNERLILGTTGPILQNLGAEDGNIYLNGWKISKIMRTHKEMSLQTIEALPQVLENPAIVLASRAVDTENANTRL
-1464 EIEPVYELT
+1464 VM
-1473 GGEFAQGDKKLS
+1473 FGDVRAENGK
-1485 DAVMEEFEKFG
+1485 AVQ
-1496 GEVEREGFGA
+1496 VVL
-1506 IKFSKKR
+1506 
-1513 IKNDIM
+1513 D
-1519 HGIGRM
+1519 
-1525 KAMTFAAVPS
+1525 
-1535 VIQNGVE
+1535 
-1542 IGSEANWKGRG
+1542 
-1553 YDTYVFAAPAKFG
+1553 
-1566 ETNLLIGAVVT
+1566 LL
-1577 RDNRENK
+1577 
-1584 FYLHEVVD
+1584 
-1592 SEGNA
+1592 
-1597 IKIDRETGEIKT
+1597 
-1609 SSAVADGWASTPDA
+1609 P
-1623 LSKDRIAQ
+1623 
-1631 TEGEVK
+1631 TEGGY
-1637 QRFSLSEPVE
+1637 RFEGMQKVNSAYTKDGGRLSLE
-1647 RAGNLIAEHNLT
+1647 
-1659 QEKLEKALEIGA
+1659 
-1671 FPSPSIAI
+1671 
-1679 VQAEQGHTNYGDYS
+1679 
-1693 VVFPA
+1693 
-1698 STIDPEADS
+1698 DS
-1707 RNRVY
+1707 DVLY
-1712 GADAWTPTS
+1712 T
-1721 SNATVEYRVDADAK
+1721 DAK
-1735 RAFERSIRDLSGQVA
+1735 RAAQVLRSLGYQSGSPDGSHKGGYIGSIAYAA
-1750 DGIFRGDSTLGK
+1750 DGVKISGEKF
-1762 AGIEEETTKTS
+1762 TS
-1773 REIAEQI
+1773 
-1780 AQYPEVKAA
+1780 
-1789 YLADKGENISPVYKD
+1789 
-1804 REYDNIG
+1804 
-1811 NAALQRYTDN
+1811 
-1821 VGVQNLARIIVQMYV
+1821 
-1836 GDANSVAQAELQRV
+1836 
-1850 RQAIGEE
+1850 
-1857 YAERF
+1857 
-1862 ARILD
+1862 
-1867 RKPERKAE
+1867 
-1875 RVSEYAENKMYSGTR
+1875 
-1890 AEDFIRHAWEMVQDG
+1890 
-1905 GQNRGEADKMAMQ
+1905 
-1918 DELDRKA
+1918 
-1925 PTQKVAAWAEKRLQ
+1925 
-1939 DVIGEGGIYNNEDR
+1939 VIG
-1953 YTSRGDRRSFEQTH
+1953 T
-1967 WELNAE
+1967 
-1973 NLVRAM
+1973 
-1979 AQAEE
+1979 
-1984 RGANIMW
+1984 
-1991 YDAGGLL
+1991 
-1998 AAATPEYRS
+1998 
-2007 ISEIHA
+2007 
-2013 DEGRLQTLEQEAY
+2013 LQ
-2026 EGKVMELQQSLD
+2026 
-2038 NVVERIL
+2038 
-2045 QETRHK
+2045 
-2051 AYGYQDESQL
+2051 
-2061 ITEALI
+2061 
-2067 KTAQG
+2067 
-2072 GDSLQSIREGMA
+2072 
-2084 AEEYDIDRATAMQ
+2084 
-2097 IQELF
+2097 
-2102 QQAKEIPTSYFEAKP
+2102 
-2117 QRVVG
+2117 
-2122 FDEAVA
+2122 
-2128 LLAPASAPADLMAR
+2128 
-2142 AEDAGLRVI
+2142 
-2151 RYTGQKDRIRVAN
+2151 
-2164 ELPGVKFSVQEELQ
+2164 KFSVQEELQ

-2190 ASEREETQPEDVLGY
+2190 ASDREETQPEDVLGY
-2205 ADDMGEPVLS
+2205 ADDRGEPILS

-2324 TVAAEGVAKDSFRAT
+2324 TVAAEGVAKDRFRAT

-2458 MSDPGGFDKEA
+2458 ISDPGGFDKEA

-2591 RVATELDLN
+2591 RVATDLDLN

-2773 IELSRSGQRDEKL
+2773 IELSRSGKRDEKL

-2948 AEFVDTMMSTIA
+2948 AEFVDTTMSTIA

-2978 MRAADAYARS
+2978 MRSADAYARS

-3073 GTPAPFDIIGMCMN
+3073 GTPAPFDIIGMSMN

-3102 YMLNKASNAMFGVDL
+3102 YMFNKASNAMFGVDL
-3117 FDDVPTP
+3117 FDNVPTP

-3130 GNAVEDTLYN
+3130 GNAAEDTLYN

-3301 DTLTTDQAQRDIR
+3301 DTLTSDQAQRDIR
-3314 DAINNSSLTDEQKAY
+3314 DAINNSGLTDEQKAY

-3484 AIRNGLKYY
+3484 AIQNGLKYY

-3582 WMQYWKKKAELSADK
+3582 WMQYWRKKAELSADK

-3638 DLYKAPWH
+3638 DLYRAPWH

>member
-119 EWQGLGVDA
+119 EWQGMGVDA
-128 GIRQGYQA
+128 GIQQGY
-136 RVPVRGGSQLQ
+136 RPKLPVRTGSQLQ

-165 LTRVRG
+165 LTRIRG

-234 MSSDEYNKLV
+234 MSADEYNKLV

-381 RYVKNAPATRA
+381 RYAKNAPATRA

-494 FAAGGEE
+494 FAEGGEE

-536 WAAEQIP
+536 WAAEQISG
-543 ALPTAALEMAAA
+543 LTTAALEMAAA

-563 GTMESFA
+563 GTMANFA
-570 GGARQVSPLVTSAAT
+570 GGSRQVSPLVTSAAT

-700 LTGEADLSWDELR
+700 LTGEANLSWDELR

-758 RGELNLQMGKYA
+758 RGELNLQMEKYA

-778 DMMLA
+778 DLMLA

-816 AYWAK
+816 AYWSK
-821 TGEGKAY
+821 TGAGKAY

-841 GSIEGVDAKTFSAET
+841 GSIEGVDSKTFSAET

-862 QIRQAWDSAEEN
+862 QIRQAWDSAAEN
-874 ATNFAMTGRMDAE
+874 AANFAMTGRMDAE
-887 IAKMARIAES
+887 IAKMARTAES

-927 TATLQAY
+927 TANLQAY

-941 GTPQTETRQEPVQEA
+941 GTPQAETRQEPVQEA

-1009 AGAAAAEGERRNA
+1009 AGAAAAEAERRNA

-1075 VIPESMYDDGMRE
+1075 VIPESMYNDGMRA
-1088 AKQAGTALGVDVVF
+1088 AKQAGAELGVDVVF

-1133 TDIQYDGGKLAQ
+1133 TDIQYDGGQLAQ

-1153 NKDPALVQQALQK
+1153 NKNPALVQQALQK

-1214 GATHF
+1214 GATQF

-1247 PANVEER
+1247 EGRFSLAGQKARTANSQTLQLAEQMEQEGASREEI
-1254 SGNPEKGKTFWEKM
+1254 
-1268 RAWKEGGAPDA
+1268 WKETGWT
-1279 AMEPSRTLQ
+1279 R
-1288 QAGINEL
+1288 
-1295 ISLSSML
+1295 
-1302 EKADGKSQTMR
+1302 
-1313 EAIYDNLKYLQDDL
+1313 
-1327 IRPMAV
+1327 
-1333 GKKGDT
+1333 
-1339 LYCVVPART
+1339 
-1348 SMDMPRVVEMRKTN
+1348 SMDGQSWRFEIDNSEAEYRGGGDAQFRKDH
-1362 AGYEV
+1362 ADYAEYQ
-1367 EKVSSLSNAAIIKT
+1367 
-1381 LEGSDLLSANVQ
+1381 DLLQKMFEGTIRESEMQRMEQLDDIWSREYARLRERVERGNATLADVLQHDSLYEAYPELRDVKVRLESDTGSKNGSYDPSTNTITISEDKPGDSAKVGTMLHEIQ
-1393 ALDHAIQ
+1393 HAIQ
-1400 DFGYQTKA
+1400 QIEGWESGASPEYWAAREYESGDTASDRAQELYSRILNSLDKA
-1408 NAQLWVRPEKA
+1408 DQNKVIRYNELDREMEATFTADPESEAGKRYA
-1419 KNGVPFADIFEAR
+1419 KYEAEQDKLYEELYKNEWFRRLLDLQRKMENPQSAYYEMYLNTAGEIEAR
-1432 DARDFEAKFSLEEK
+1432 NVSERYRMAQEERRK
-1446 QYARVIN
+1446 TAPKGADENTLFRGAGGISAEIN
-1453 EQLLENRDRIL
+1453 EQYKSELERWDKEGRNGNERLILGTTGPILQNLGAENGNIYLNGWKISKIMRTHKEMSLQTFEALPQVLENPSLVLASRAVRTRGANTRLVMFGDVRAENGKAVQVVLDLLPAEGGYRLDGMQKVNSAYTKDGGRLSL
-1464 EIEPVYELT
+1464 E
-1473 GGEFAQGDKKLS
+1473 DS
-1485 DAVMEEFEKFG
+1485 DVLY
-1496 GEVEREGFGA
+1496 
-1506 IKFSKKR
+1506 
-1513 IKNDIM
+1513 
-1519 HGIGRM
+1519 
-1525 KAMTFAAVPS
+1525 T
-1535 VIQNGVE
+1535 
-1542 IGSEANWKGRG
+1542 
-1553 YDTYVFAAPAKFG
+1553 
-1566 ETNLLIGAVVT
+1566 
-1577 RDNRENK
+1577 
-1584 FYLHEVVD
+1584 
-1592 SEGNA
+1592 
-1597 IKIDRETGEIKT
+1597 
-1609 SSAVADGWASTPDA
+1609 
-1623 LSKDRIAQ
+1623 
-1631 TEGEVK
+1631 
-1637 QRFSLSEPVE
+1637 
-1647 RAGNLIAEHNLT
+1647 
-1659 QEKLEKALEIGA
+1659 
-1671 FPSPSIAI
+1671 
-1679 VQAEQGHTNYGDYS
+1679 
-1693 VVFPA
+1693 
-1698 STIDPEADS
+1698 
-1707 RNRVY
+1707 
-1712 GADAWTPTS
+1712 
-1721 SNATVEYRVDADAK
+1721 DAK
-1735 RAFERSIRDLSGQVA
+1735 RAAQVLRSLGYRSGSPDGLHKGGYIGSIAYDA
-1750 DGIFRGDSTLGK
+1750 DGVKISGEKF
-1762 AGIEEETTKTS
+1762 TS
-1773 REIAEQI
+1773 
-1780 AQYPEVKAA
+1780 
-1789 YLADKGENISPVYKD
+1789 
-1804 REYDNIG
+1804 
-1811 NAALQRYTDN
+1811 
-1821 VGVQNLARIIVQMYV
+1821 
-1836 GDANSVAQAELQRV
+1836 
-1850 RQAIGEE
+1850 
-1857 YAERF
+1857 
-1862 ARILD
+1862 
-1867 RKPERKAE
+1867 
-1875 RVSEYAENKMYSGTR
+1875 
-1890 AEDFIRHAWEMVQDG
+1890 
-1905 GQNRGEADKMAMQ
+1905 
-1918 DELDRKA
+1918 
-1925 PTQKVAAWAEKRLQ
+1925 
-1939 DVIGEGGIYNNEDR
+1939 VIG
-1953 YTSRGDRRSFEQTH
+1953 
-1967 WELNAE
+1967 
-1973 NLVRAM
+1973 
-1979 AQAEE
+1979 
-1984 RGANIMW
+1984 
-1991 YDAGGLL
+1991 
-1998 AAATPEYRS
+1998 P
-2007 ISEIHA
+2007 
-2013 DEGRLQTLEQEAY
+2013 LQ
-2026 EGKVMELQQSLD
+2026 
-2038 NVVERIL
+2038 
-2045 QETRHK
+2045 
-2051 AYGYQDESQL
+2051 
-2061 ITEALI
+2061 
-2067 KTAQG
+2067 
-2072 GDSLQSIREGMA
+2072 
-2084 AEEYDIDRATAMQ
+2084 
-2097 IQELF
+2097 
-2102 QQAKEIPTSYFEAKP
+2102 
-2117 QRVVG
+2117 
-2122 FDEAVA
+2122 
-2128 LLAPASAPADLMAR
+2128 
-2142 AEDAGLRVI
+2142 
-2151 RYTGQKDRIRVAN
+2151 
-2164 ELPGVKFSVQEELQ
+2164 KFSVQEELQ

-2521 EFQGEGDKV
+2521 EFQGEGDKA

-2591 RVATELDLN
+2591 RVATDLDLN

-3073 GTPAPFDIIGMCMN
+3073 GTPAPFDIIGMSMN

-3175 DAATEHGL
+3175 DAATEHGV

-3314 DAINNSSLTDEQKAY
+3314 DAINNSGLTDEQKAY

-3484 AIRNGLKYY
+3484 AIQNGLKYY

>member
-40 LEQAKKTT
+40 LEQARKTT

-55 TGKTE
+55 TGKTG

-94 KYAVRNVGALYKA
+94 KYAVRNVGSLYKA

-136 RVPVRGGSQLQ
+136 RVPVRGGSQLH

-234 MSSDEYNKLV
+234 MSADEYNKLV

-288 KAQQNAMLAA
+288 KAQQDAMLAA
-298 AGGIPTDRNTFG
+298 AGGIPEDRNTFG

-381 RYVKNAPATRA
+381 RYAKNAPATRA
-392 VSGYGTSDVVSQ
+392 VSGYGTSDVVGQ

-417 RANEKG
+417 RANEQA

-458 PAGLEQLLVRG
+458 PAGLEQLLVHG

-494 FAAGGEE
+494 FAEGGEK
-501 NINYQNPEWQE
+501 NINYQNPEWRE

-536 WAAEQIP
+536 WAAEQISG
-543 ALPTAALEMAAA
+543 LTTAALEMAAA

-563 GTMESFA
+563 GTMANFA
-570 GGARQVSPLVTSAAT
+570 GGSRQVSPLVTNAAT

-758 RGELNLQMGKYA
+758 RGELNLQMEKYA

-778 DMMLA
+778 DLMLA
-783 NGWDHVQRSAAK
+783 NGWDHVQRSEAK

-841 GSIEGVDAKTFSAET
+841 GSIEGVDSKTFSAET

-874 ATNFAMTGRMDAE
+874 AANFAMTGRMDAE
-887 IAKMARIAES
+887 IAKMARTAES

-927 TATLQAY
+927 TANLQAY

-941 GTPQTETRQEPVQEA
+941 GTPQAETQQETVQEA
-956 TQDVNVIRA
+956 AQGVNTIRA

-981 DNGRTEIFDGGSQ
+981 DNGRTEIFDGGSK

-1003 QTGGMA
+1003 QAGGMA
-1009 AGAAAAEGERRNA
+1009 AGAAAAEGERRNT
-1022 YAGAGENGPANR
+1022 YTGAGENGPANR

-1075 VIPESMYDDGMRE
+1075 VVPESMYDDGMRE
-1088 AKQAGTALGVDVVF
+1088 AKQAGAELGVDVVF

-1133 TDIQYDGGKLAQ
+1133 TDIQYDGGQLAQ
-1145 HELFHVRA
+1145 HELFHVRE

-1214 GATHF
+1214 GATQF
-1219 TEAVQSEVQQSER
+1219 TDTVQGEVQQSER

-1247 PANVEER
+1247 EGRFSIQELENGER
-1254 SGNPEKGKTFWEKM
+1254 IAVIEDGQDEFDRAKPSQYAAIAKRVIKREFVGKTLPLGSEDLAMIPPDAAGEYAYPAQRLITKNANNAKM
-1268 RAWKEGGAPDA
+1268 RASAELNNLLEVSEFSHWARDLKKHPEATLGFDYYTTKFEVGGHLFEGLINIANSEKGRVFYDITKIKEIPG
-1279 AMEPSRTLQ
+1279 T
-1288 QAGINEL
+1288 I
-1295 ISLSSML
+1295 
-1302 EKADGKSQTMR
+1302 EKRAT
-1313 EAIYDNLKYLQDDL
+1313 
-1327 IRPMAV
+1327 PMAQSASDS
-1333 GKKGDT
+1333 GD
-1339 LYCVVPART
+1339 L
-1348 SMDMPRVVEMRKTN
+1348 SGES
-1362 AGYEV
+1362 
-1367 EKVSSLSNAAIIKT
+1367 VSQN
-1381 LEGSDLLSANVQ
+1381 Q
-1393 ALDHAIQ
+1393 AD
-1400 DFGYQTKA
+1400 
-1408 NAQLWVRPEKA
+1408 
-1419 KNGVPFADIFEAR
+1419 
-1432 DARDFEAKFSLEEK
+1432 
-1446 QYARVIN
+1446 
-1453 EQLLENRDRIL
+1453 
-1464 EIEPVYELT
+1464 
-1473 GGEFAQGDKKLS
+1473 
-1485 DAVMEEFEKFG
+1485 
-1496 GEVEREGFGA
+1496 
-1506 IKFSKKR
+1506 
-1513 IKNDIM
+1513 
-1519 HGIGRM
+1519 
-1525 KAMTFAAVPS
+1525 
-1535 VIQNGVE
+1535 
-1542 IGSEANWKGRG
+1542 
-1553 YDTYVFAAPAKFG
+1553 
-1566 ETNLLIGAVVT
+1566 
-1577 RDNRENK
+1577 
-1584 FYLHEVVD
+1584 
-1592 SEGNA
+1592 
-1597 IKIDRETGEIKT
+1597 
-1609 SSAVADGWASTPDA
+1609 
-1623 LSKDRIAQ
+1623 
-1631 TEGEVK
+1631 VK

-1735 RAFERSIRDLSGQVA
+1735 RSFERSIRDLSGQVA

-1953 YTSRGDRRSFEQTH
+1953 YTSRGDRRSFEKTH

-2151 RYTGQKDRIRVAN
+2151 RYTDNADRIRVAN

-2190 ASEREETQPEDVLGY
+2190 ASDREETQPEDVLGY
-2205 ADDMGEPVLS
+2205 ADDMGEQVLS
-2215 ESYFRDWVQ
+2215 ESYFRDWV

-2324 TVAAEGVAKDSFRAT
+2324 TVAAEGVAKDRFRAT

-2591 RVATELDLN
+2591 RVATDLDLN

-2948 AEFVDTMMSTIA
+2948 AEFVDTTMSTIA

-3021 SWEHV
+3021 NWEHV

-3073 GTPAPFDIIGMCMN
+3073 GTPAPFDIIGMSMN

-3102 YMLNKASNAMFGVDL
+3102 YMFNKASNAMFGVDL

-3130 GNAVEDTLYN
+3130 GNAAEDTLYN

-3183 ISPESG
+3183 LSPESG

-3301 DTLTTDQAQRDIR
+3301 DTLTSDQAQRDIR
-3314 DAINNSSLTDEQKAY
+3314 DAINNSGLTDEQKAY

-3350 AMFET
+3350 AMFEA

-3427 DEVFANMMDAGMSW
+3427 DEAFANMMDAGMSW

-3484 AIRNGLKYY
+3484 AIQNGLKYY

-3582 WMQYWKKKAELSADK
+3582 WMQYWRKKAELSADK

-3638 DLYKAPWH
+3638 DLYRAPWH

>member
-94 KYAVRNVGALYKA
+94 KYAVRNVGSLYKA

-119 EWQGLGVDA
+119 EWQGMGVDA
-128 GIRQGYQA
+128 GIQQGY
-136 RVPVRGGSQLQ
+136 RPKLPVRTGSQLQ

-234 MSSDEYNKLV
+234 MSADEYNKLV
-244 SEVYDAYDAY
+244 SEVYDTYDAY

-327 SVDQLLDAAG
+327 GVDQLLDAAG

-369 QEQYDRYMQALD
+369 QEQYDRYMQVLD
-381 RYVKNAPATRA
+381 RYAKNAPATRA

-404 LETYRQQREANGL
+404 LETYRQQRETNGL
-417 RANEKG
+417 RANEQG

-494 FAAGGEE
+494 FAEGGEE
-501 NINYQNPEWQE
+501 NINYRNPEWQE

-536 WAAEQIP
+536 WAAEQISG
-543 ALPTAALEMAAA
+543 LTTAALEMAASA
-555 STIAGAAT
+555 TIAGAAT
-563 GTMESFA
+563 GTMASFA
-570 GGARQVSPLVTSAAT
+570 GGGRQVSPLVTSAAT
-585 KAEKFAQMAKQ
+585 KAEKFAQMAKR

-657 ELVYKMTNN
+657 EFCYKLFKN

-671 IVSSAAFDRI
+671 IISSEFFDRI

-758 RGELNLQMGKYA
+758 RGELNLQMEKYA

-778 DMMLA
+778 DLMLA
-783 NGWDHVQRSAAK
+783 NGWDHVQRSTAK

-841 GSIEGVDAKTFSAET
+841 GSIEGVDAKTFSEET

-874 ATNFAMTGRMDAE
+874 AKNFAMTGRMDAE
-887 IAKMARIAES
+887 IAKMARTAES

-927 TATLQAY
+927 TANLQAY

-941 GTPQTETRQEPVQEA
+941 GTPKAETRQEPVQEA
-956 TQDVNVIRA
+956 AQGVNTIRA

-994 RDAGLGTGE
+994 RDAGLGAGE

-1009 AGAAAAEGERRNA
+1009 AGAAAAEAERRNT

-1088 AKQAGTALGVDVVF
+1088 AKQAGAELGVDVVF

-1123 AAAKRAVVSA
+1123 AAAKRAVVST

-1214 GATHF
+1214 GATQF
-1219 TEAVQSEVQQSER
+1219 AEAVQSEVQQSER

-1247 PANVEER
+1247 EGRFSLAGQKARTANSQTLQIAEQMEQEGASREEIWQETGWTRTMDGKNWRFEIDNSEAEYRGGGDAQFREAHADYAEYQDLLQKMFEGTISESEMQRMEQLDDIWSGEYARMRERVE
-1254 SGNPEKGKTFWEKM
+1254 SGNATLADVLQHDSLYEAYPELRDVKVRLESDTGSKN
-1268 RAWKEGGAPDA
+1268 GSYDP
-1279 AMEPSRTLQ
+1279 RTNT
-1288 QAGINEL
+1288 IT
-1295 ISLSSML
+1295 ISEDKPGDSAKVGTML
-1302 EKADGKSQTMR
+1302 HEIQ
-1313 EAIYDNLKYLQDDL
+1313 
-1327 IRPMAV
+1327 
-1333 GKKGDT
+1333 
-1339 LYCVVPART
+1339 
-1348 SMDMPRVVEMRKTN
+1348 
-1362 AGYEV
+1362 
-1367 EKVSSLSNAAIIKT
+1367 
-1381 LEGSDLLSANVQ
+1381 
-1393 ALDHAIQ
+1393 HAIQ
-1400 DFGYQTKA
+1400 QIEGWESGASPEYWAAREYESGDTASDRAQELYSRILNSLDKA
-1408 NAQLWVRPEKA
+1408 DQNKVIRYNELDREMEATFSADPESEAGKRYA
-1419 KNGVPFADIFEAR
+1419 KYEAEQDKLYEELYKNEWFRRLLDLQRQMENPQSAYYEMYLNTAGEIEAR
-1432 DARDFEAKFSLEEK
+1432 NVSERYRMAQEERRK
-1446 QYARVIN
+1446 TAPKGADENTLFRGGGGISAEIN
-1453 EQLLENRDRIL
+1453 EQYKSELERWDREGRNGNERLILGTTGPILQNLGAENGNIYLNGWKISKIMHTHKEMSMQTFEALPQVLENPSLVLASRAVRTRGANTRL
-1464 EIEPVYELT
+1464 VM
-1473 GGEFAQGDKKLS
+1473 FGDVRAENGK
-1485 DAVMEEFEKFG
+1485 AVQ
-1496 GEVEREGFGA
+1496 VVL
-1506 IKFSKKR
+1506 
-1513 IKNDIM
+1513 D
-1519 HGIGRM
+1519 
-1525 KAMTFAAVPS
+1525 
-1535 VIQNGVE
+1535 
-1542 IGSEANWKGRG
+1542 
-1553 YDTYVFAAPAKFG
+1553 
-1566 ETNLLIGAVVT
+1566 LL
-1577 RDNRENK
+1577 
-1584 FYLHEVVD
+1584 
-1592 SEGNA
+1592 
-1597 IKIDRETGEIKT
+1597 
-1609 SSAVADGWASTPDA
+1609 P
-1623 LSKDRIAQ
+1623 
-1631 TEGEVK
+1631 TEGGYRLDGMQKVNSAYTK
-1637 QRFSLSEPVE
+1637 DGGRLSLE
-1647 RAGNLIAEHNLT
+1647 
-1659 QEKLEKALEIGA
+1659 
-1671 FPSPSIAI
+1671 
-1679 VQAEQGHTNYGDYS
+1679 
-1693 VVFPA
+1693 
-1698 STIDPEADS
+1698 DS
-1707 RNRVY
+1707 DVLY
-1712 GADAWTPTS
+1712 T
-1721 SNATVEYRVDADAK
+1721 DAK
-1735 RAFERSIRDLSGQVA
+1735 RAAQVLRSLGYRSGSP
-1750 DGIFRGDSTLGK
+1750 DGLHKDGYIGSIAYDDDGVKISGEKF
-1762 AGIEEETTKTS
+1762 TS
-1773 REIAEQI
+1773 
-1780 AQYPEVKAA
+1780 
-1789 YLADKGENISPVYKD
+1789 
-1804 REYDNIG
+1804 
-1811 NAALQRYTDN
+1811 
-1821 VGVQNLARIIVQMYV
+1821 
-1836 GDANSVAQAELQRV
+1836 
-1850 RQAIGEE
+1850 
-1857 YAERF
+1857 
-1862 ARILD
+1862 
-1867 RKPERKAE
+1867 
-1875 RVSEYAENKMYSGTR
+1875 
-1890 AEDFIRHAWEMVQDG
+1890 
-1905 GQNRGEADKMAMQ
+1905 
-1918 DELDRKA
+1918 
-1925 PTQKVAAWAEKRLQ
+1925 
-1939 DVIGEGGIYNNEDR
+1939 VIG
-1953 YTSRGDRRSFEQTH
+1953 
-1967 WELNAE
+1967 
-1973 NLVRAM
+1973 
-1979 AQAEE
+1979 
-1984 RGANIMW
+1984 
-1991 YDAGGLL
+1991 
-1998 AAATPEYRS
+1998 P
-2007 ISEIHA
+2007 
-2013 DEGRLQTLEQEAY
+2013 LQ
-2026 EGKVMELQQSLD
+2026 
-2038 NVVERIL
+2038 
-2045 QETRHK
+2045 
-2051 AYGYQDESQL
+2051 
-2061 ITEALI
+2061 
-2067 KTAQG
+2067 
-2072 GDSLQSIREGMA
+2072 
-2084 AEEYDIDRATAMQ
+2084 
-2097 IQELF
+2097 
-2102 QQAKEIPTSYFEAKP
+2102 
-2117 QRVVG
+2117 
-2122 FDEAVA
+2122 
-2128 LLAPASAPADLMAR
+2128 
-2142 AEDAGLRVI
+2142 
-2151 RYTGQKDRIRVAN
+2151 
-2164 ELPGVKFSVQEELQ
+2164 KFSVQEELQ

-2190 ASEREETQPEDVLGY
+2190 ASDREETQPEDVLGY

-2521 EFQGEGDKV
+2521 EFQGEGDKA

-2591 RVATELDLN
+2591 RVATDLDLN

-2899 RSIAQATAEFATGK
+2899 RSIAQAALEFSTGK

-2960 ARAAYLDAIRD
+2960 ARAAYLDALRD

-3026 SQDLPRQFRQIA
+3026 SQDLPRKFRQIA

-3073 GTPAPFDIIGMCMN
+3073 GTPAPFDIIGMSMN

-3175 DAATEHGL
+3175 DAATEHGV

-3427 DEVFANMMDAGMSW
+3427 DEAFANMMDAGMSW

-3484 AIRNGLKYY
+3484 AIQNGLKYY

>member
-19 AQRATPEHGAVRQ
+19 AQRATPGHGAVRQ

-40 LEQAKKTT
+40 LEQARKTT

-94 KYAVRNVGALYKA
+94 KYAVRNVGSLYKA

-165 LTRVRG
+165 LTRSRG

-234 MSSDEYNKLV
+234 MSADEYNKLV
-244 SEVYDAYDAY
+244 SEVYDAYNAY

-276 PVMGDENYTAAG
+276 PVIGDENYTAAG
-288 KAQQNAMLAA
+288 KAQQDAMLAA
-298 AGGIPTDRNTFG
+298 AGGIPEDRNTFG

-315 NQSTTRENIQYK
+315 NQGTTRENIQYK

-381 RYVKNAPATRA
+381 RYAKNAPATRA
-392 VSGYGTSDVVSQ
+392 VSGYGTSDVVGQ
-404 LETYRQQREANGL
+404 LETYRQQREDNGL
-417 RANEKG
+417 RANEQA

-458 PAGLEQLLVRG
+458 PAGLEQLLVHG

-494 FAAGGEE
+494 FAEGGEK

-536 WAAEQIP
+536 WAAEQISG
-543 ALPTAALEMAAA
+543 LTTAALEMAAA

-563 GTMESFA
+563 GTMANFA
-570 GGARQVSPLVTSAAT
+570 GGSRQVSPLVTNAAT

-758 RGELNLQMGKYA
+758 RGELNLQMEKYA

-778 DMMLA
+778 DLMLA
-783 NGWDHVQRSAAK
+783 NGWDHLQRSEAK

-841 GSIEGVDAKTFSAET
+841 GSIEGVDSKTFSAET

-874 ATNFAMTGRMDAE
+874 AANFAMTGRMDAE
-887 IAKMARIAES
+887 IAKMARTAES

-927 TATLQAY
+927 TANLQAY

-941 GTPQTETRQEPVQEA
+941 GTPQVETQQETVQEDA
-956 TQDVNVIRA
+956 QGVNTIRA

-1003 QTGGMA
+1003 QAGGMA
-1009 AGAAAAEGERRNA
+1009 AGAAAAEGERRNT
-1022 YAGAGENGPANR
+1022 YTGAGENGPANR

-1060 LAQLVRGGSDAVTLA
+1060 LAQLVRGGSDAVTMA
-1075 VIPESMYDDGMRE
+1075 VVPESMYDDGMRA
-1088 AKQAGTALGVDVVF
+1088 AKQAGAELGVDVVF

-1133 TDIQYDGGKLAQ
+1133 TDIQYDGGQLAQ

-1214 GATHF
+1214 GATQF
-1219 TEAVQSEVQQSER
+1219 TETVQGEVQQSER

-1247 PANVEER
+1247 EGRFSLAGQKARTANSQTLQIAEQMEQEGESREEIWQETGWTR
-1254 SGNPEKGKTFWEKM
+1254 TMDGKNWRFEIDNSEAEY
-1268 RAWKEGGAPDA
+1268 RGGADA
-1279 AMEPSRTLQ
+1279 QFREDH
-1288 QAGINEL
+1288 
-1295 ISLSSML
+1295 
-1302 EKADGKSQTMR
+1302 ADYAEYQ
-1313 EAIYDNLKYLQDDL
+1313 
-1327 IRPMAV
+1327 
-1333 GKKGDT
+1333 
-1339 LYCVVPART
+1339 
-1348 SMDMPRVVEMRKTN
+1348 
-1362 AGYEV
+1362 
-1367 EKVSSLSNAAIIKT
+1367 
-1381 LEGSDLLSANVQ
+1381 DLLQKMFEGTISESEMQRMEQLDDIWSGEYARLRERVERGNATLADVLQHDSLYEAYPELRDVKVRLESDTGSKNGSYDPSTNTITISEDKPGDSAKVGTMLHEIQ
-1393 ALDHAIQ
+1393 HAIQ
-1400 DFGYQTKA
+1400 QIEGWESGASPEYWAAREYESGDTASDRAQELYSRILNSLDKA
-1408 NAQLWVRPEKA
+1408 DQNKVIRYNELDREMEATFSADPESEAGKRYA
-1419 KNGVPFADIFEAR
+1419 KYEEEQDKLYEELYKNEWFRRLLDLQRKMENPQSAYYEMYLNTAGEIEAR
-1432 DARDFEAKFSLEEK
+1432 NVSERYRMAQEERRK
-1446 QYARVIN
+1446 TAPKGANENTLYRGAGGISAEIN
-1453 EQLLENRDRIL
+1453 EQYKSDLERWDRGGRNGNERLILGTTGPVLQNLGAEDGNIYLNGWKISKIMRTHKEMSLQTIEALPQVLENPAIVLASRAVDTENANTRL
-1464 EIEPVYELT
+1464 VM
-1473 GGEFAQGDKKLS
+1473 FGDVRAENGK
-1485 DAVMEEFEKFG
+1485 AVQ
-1496 GEVEREGFGA
+1496 VVL
-1506 IKFSKKR
+1506 
-1513 IKNDIM
+1513 D
-1519 HGIGRM
+1519 
-1525 KAMTFAAVPS
+1525 
-1535 VIQNGVE
+1535 
-1542 IGSEANWKGRG
+1542 
-1553 YDTYVFAAPAKFG
+1553 
-1566 ETNLLIGAVVT
+1566 LL
-1577 RDNRENK
+1577 
-1584 FYLHEVVD
+1584 
-1592 SEGNA
+1592 
-1597 IKIDRETGEIKT
+1597 
-1609 SSAVADGWASTPDA
+1609 P
-1623 LSKDRIAQ
+1623 
-1631 TEGEVK
+1631 TEGGY
-1637 QRFSLSEPVE
+1637 RFEGMQKVNSAYTKDGGRLSLE
-1647 RAGNLIAEHNLT
+1647 
-1659 QEKLEKALEIGA
+1659 
-1671 FPSPSIAI
+1671 
-1679 VQAEQGHTNYGDYS
+1679 
-1693 VVFPA
+1693 
-1698 STIDPEADS
+1698 DS
-1707 RNRVY
+1707 DVLY
-1712 GADAWTPTS
+1712 T
-1721 SNATVEYRVDADAK
+1721 DAK
-1735 RAFERSIRDLSGQVA
+1735 RAAQVLRSLGYQSGSPDGSHKGGYIGSIAYDA
-1750 DGIFRGDSTLGK
+1750 DGVKISGEKF
-1762 AGIEEETTKTS
+1762 TS
-1773 REIAEQI
+1773 
-1780 AQYPEVKAA
+1780 
-1789 YLADKGENISPVYKD
+1789 
-1804 REYDNIG
+1804 
-1811 NAALQRYTDN
+1811 
-1821 VGVQNLARIIVQMYV
+1821 
-1836 GDANSVAQAELQRV
+1836 
-1850 RQAIGEE
+1850 
-1857 YAERF
+1857 
-1862 ARILD
+1862 
-1867 RKPERKAE
+1867 
-1875 RVSEYAENKMYSGTR
+1875 
-1890 AEDFIRHAWEMVQDG
+1890 
-1905 GQNRGEADKMAMQ
+1905 
-1918 DELDRKA
+1918 
-1925 PTQKVAAWAEKRLQ
+1925 
-1939 DVIGEGGIYNNEDR
+1939 VIG
-1953 YTSRGDRRSFEQTH
+1953 T
-1967 WELNAE
+1967 
-1973 NLVRAM
+1973 
-1979 AQAEE
+1979 
-1984 RGANIMW
+1984 
-1991 YDAGGLL
+1991 
-1998 AAATPEYRS
+1998 
-2007 ISEIHA
+2007 
-2013 DEGRLQTLEQEAY
+2013 LQ
-2026 EGKVMELQQSLD
+2026 
-2038 NVVERIL
+2038 
-2045 QETRHK
+2045 
-2051 AYGYQDESQL
+2051 
-2061 ITEALI
+2061 
-2067 KTAQG
+2067 
-2072 GDSLQSIREGMA
+2072 
-2084 AEEYDIDRATAMQ
+2084 
-2097 IQELF
+2097 
-2102 QQAKEIPTSYFEAKP
+2102 
-2117 QRVVG
+2117 
-2122 FDEAVA
+2122 
-2128 LLAPASAPADLMAR
+2128 
-2142 AEDAGLRVI
+2142 
-2151 RYTGQKDRIRVAN
+2151 
-2164 ELPGVKFSVQEELQ
+2164 KFSVQEELQ

-2190 ASEREETQPEDVLGY
+2190 ASDREETQPEDVLGY
-2205 ADDMGEPVLS
+2205 ADDTGTLYAQFAREKVYDNLGNAVLQKYTDSVGVERLAWIAAQMDMGDARSVAATELQNIRQVVKEDYAERFGEKLDQKPNLKEKRVNEYADRVMGDSSRAESFLRHAWEMVQGVGRTVAAEQRRTVQQTPP

-2324 TVAAEGVAKDSFRAT
+2324 TVAAEGVAKDRFRAT
-2339 PALDKIGVKIDMG
+2339 PAIDKIGVKIDMG

-2591 RVATELDLN
+2591 RVATDLDLN

-2614 TQKDGIKG
+2614 TQKDGIRG

-2948 AEFVDTMMSTIA
+2948 AEFVDTTMSTIA

-2978 MRAADAYARS
+2978 MRSADAYARS

-3073 GTPAPFDIIGMCMN
+3073 GTPAPFDIIGMSMN

-3102 YMLNKASNAMFGVDL
+3102 YMFNKASNAMFGVDL

-3175 DAATEHGL
+3175 EAATEHGL
-3183 ISPESG
+3183 LSPESG

-3266 LSTKDT
+3266 LSAKDT

-3301 DTLTTDQAQRDIR
+3301 DTLTSDQAQRDIR
-3314 DAINNSSLTDEQKAY
+3314 DAINNSGLTDEQKAY

-3350 AMFET
+3350 AMFEA

-3427 DEVFANMMDAGMSW
+3427 DEAFANMMDAGMSW

-3484 AIRNGLKYY
+3484 AIQNGLKYY

-3582 WMQYWKKKAELSADK
+3582 WMQYWRKKAELSADK

-3638 DLYKAPWH
+3638 DLYRAPWH

>member
-19 AQRATPEHGAVRQ
+19 AQRATPGHGAVRQ

-40 LEQAKKTT
+40 LEQARKTT

-94 KYAVRNVGALYKA
+94 KYAVRNVGSLYKA

-165 LTRVRG
+165 LTRSRG

-234 MSSDEYNKLV
+234 MSADEYNKLV

-288 KAQQNAMLAA
+288 KAQQDAMLAA
-298 AGGIPTDRNTFG
+298 AGGIPEDRNTFG

-381 RYVKNAPATRA
+381 RYAKNAPATRA
-392 VSGYGTSDVVSQ
+392 VSGYGTSDVVGQ

-417 RANEKG
+417 RANEQA

-458 PAGLEQLLVRG
+458 PAGLEQLLVHG

-494 FAAGGEE
+494 FAEGGEK

-536 WAAEQIP
+536 WAAEQISG
-543 ALPTAALEMAAA
+543 LTTAALEMAAA

-563 GTMESFA
+563 GTMANFA
-570 GGARQVSPLVTSAAT
+570 GGSRQVSPLVTNAAT

-758 RGELNLQMGKYA
+758 RGELNLQMEKYA

-778 DMMLA
+778 DLMLA
-783 NGWDHVQRSAAK
+783 NGWDHVQRSEAK

-841 GSIEGVDAKTFSAET
+841 GSIEGVDSKTFSAET

-874 ATNFAMTGRMDAE
+874 AANFAMTGRMDAE
-887 IAKMARIAES
+887 IAKMARTAES

-927 TATLQAY
+927 TANLQAY

-941 GTPQTETRQEPVQEA
+941 GTPQAETQQETVQEA
-956 TQDVNVIRA
+956 AQGVNTIRA

-994 RDAGLGTGE
+994 RDAGMGTGE

-1009 AGAAAAEGERRNA
+1009 AGAAAAEAERRNA
-1022 YAGAGENGPANR
+1022 YTGAGENGPANR

-1075 VIPESMYDDGMRE
+1075 VVPESMYDDGMRE
-1088 AKQAGTALGVDVVF
+1088 AKQAGAELGVDVVF

-1133 TDIQYDGGKLAQ
+1133 TDIQYDGGQLAQ

-1214 GATHF
+1214 GATQF
-1219 TEAVQSEVQQSER
+1219 TETVQGEVQQSER

-1247 PANVEER
+1247 EGRFSIQELENGER
-1254 SGNPEKGKTFWEKM
+1254 IAVIEDGQDEFDRAKPSQYAAIAKRVIKREFVGKTLPLGSEDLAMIPPDAAGEYAYPAQRLITKNANNAKM
-1268 RAWKEGGAPDA
+1268 RASAELNNLLEVSEFSHWARDLKKHPEATLGFDYYTTKFEVGGHLFEGLINIANSEKGRVFYDITKIKEIPG
-1279 AMEPSRTLQ
+1279 T
-1288 QAGINEL
+1288 I
-1295 ISLSSML
+1295 
-1302 EKADGKSQTMR
+1302 EKRAT
-1313 EAIYDNLKYLQDDL
+1313 
-1327 IRPMAV
+1327 PMAQSASDS
-1333 GKKGDT
+1333 GD
-1339 LYCVVPART
+1339 L
-1348 SMDMPRVVEMRKTN
+1348 SGES
-1362 AGYEV
+1362 
-1367 EKVSSLSNAAIIKT
+1367 VSQN
-1381 LEGSDLLSANVQ
+1381 Q
-1393 ALDHAIQ
+1393 AD
-1400 DFGYQTKA
+1400 
-1408 NAQLWVRPEKA
+1408 
-1419 KNGVPFADIFEAR
+1419 
-1432 DARDFEAKFSLEEK
+1432 
-1446 QYARVIN
+1446 
-1453 EQLLENRDRIL
+1453 
-1464 EIEPVYELT
+1464 
-1473 GGEFAQGDKKLS
+1473 
-1485 DAVMEEFEKFG
+1485 
-1496 GEVEREGFGA
+1496 
-1506 IKFSKKR
+1506 
-1513 IKNDIM
+1513 
-1519 HGIGRM
+1519 
-1525 KAMTFAAVPS
+1525 
-1535 VIQNGVE
+1535 
-1542 IGSEANWKGRG
+1542 
-1553 YDTYVFAAPAKFG
+1553 
-1566 ETNLLIGAVVT
+1566 
-1577 RDNRENK
+1577 
-1584 FYLHEVVD
+1584 
-1592 SEGNA
+1592 
-1597 IKIDRETGEIKT
+1597 
-1609 SSAVADGWASTPDA
+1609 
-1623 LSKDRIAQ
+1623 
-1631 TEGEVK
+1631 VK

-1953 YTSRGDRRSFEQTH
+1953 YTSRGDRRSFEKTH

-2151 RYTGQKDRIRVAN
+2151 RYTDNADRIRVAN

-2190 ASEREETQPEDVLGY
+2190 ASDREETQPEDVLGY
-2205 ADDMGEPVLS
+2205 ADDMGEQVLS
-2215 ESYFRDWVQ
+2215 ESYFRDWV

-2324 TVAAEGVAKDSFRAT
+2324 TVAAEGVAKDRFRAT

-2591 RVATELDLN
+2591 RVATDLDLN

-2948 AEFVDTMMSTIA
+2948 AEFVDTTMSTIA

-3073 GTPAPFDIIGMCMN
+3073 GTPAPFDIIGMSMN

-3102 YMLNKASNAMFGVDL
+3102 YMFNKASNAMFGVDL

-3130 GNAVEDTLYN
+3130 GNAAEDTLYN

-3183 ISPESG
+3183 LSPESG

-3301 DTLTTDQAQRDIR
+3301 DTLTSDQAQRDIR
-3314 DAINNSSLTDEQKAY
+3314 DAINNSGLTDEQKAY

-3350 AMFET
+3350 AMFEA

-3427 DEVFANMMDAGMSW
+3427 DEAFANMMDAGMSW

-3484 AIRNGLKYY
+3484 AIQNGLKYY

-3582 WMQYWKKKAELSADK
+3582 WMQYWRKKAELSADK

-3638 DLYKAPWH
+3638 DLYRAPWH

>member
-1 MPRDAMAEWLAK
+1 MARIAVKEWLAK
-13 RNAEKA
+13 KDAEKA
-19 AQRATPEHGAVRQ
+19 KQRATPEHGAVRQ

-40 LEQAKKTT
+40 LDQSKKALEPFGIRQKKQSNKPTSQKRETT
-48 TALTGVK
+48 GRLAVK
-55 TGKTE
+55 
-60 KSSTP
+60 
-65 VRQEEGRDAM
+65 
-75 AEWLAA
+75 EWLEEKDKA
-81 RKESKVQQIAEQG
+81 KVQQIAEQG
-94 KYAVRNVGALYKA
+94 KYAVRNVGSLYKA

-234 MSSDEYNKLV
+234 MSADEYNKLV

-369 QEQYDRYMQALD
+369 QEQYDRYMQVLD
-381 RYVKNAPATRA
+381 RYAKNAPATRA

-458 PAGLEQLLVRG
+458 PAGLEQLLVHG

-494 FAAGGEE
+494 FAEGGEK

-536 WAAEQIP
+536 WAAEQISG
-543 ALPTAALEMAAA
+543 LTTAALEMAAA

-563 GTMESFA
+563 GTMASFA
-570 GGARQVSPLVTSAAT
+570 GGGRQVSPLVTNAAT

-758 RGELNLQMGKYA
+758 RGELNLQMEKYA

-778 DMMLA
+778 DLMLA
-783 NGWDHVQRSAAK
+783 NGWDHLQRSEAK

-841 GSIEGVDAKTFSAET
+841 GSIEGVDSKTFSAET

-862 QIRQAWDSAEEN
+862 QIRKAWDSAVEN
-874 ATNFAMTGRMDAE
+874 AENFAMTGRMDAE
-887 IAKMARIAES
+887 IAKMARTAES

-927 TATLQAY
+927 TANLQAY

-941 GTPQTETRQEPVQEA
+941 GTPQVETQQETVQEA
-956 TQDVNVIRA
+956 AQGVNTIRA

-1003 QTGGMA
+1003 QAGGMA
-1009 AGAAAAEGERRNA
+1009 AGAAAAEGERRNT

-1075 VIPESMYDDGMRE
+1075 VIPESMYDDGMRA
-1088 AKQAGTALGVDVVF
+1088 AKQAGAELGVDVVF

-1133 TDIQYDGGKLAQ
+1133 TDIQYDGGQLAQ

-1153 NKDPALVQQALQK
+1153 NKDPALVQKALQK

-1190 YQSMEDVYEEVLA
+1190 YQSMEDVYEEVIA

-1214 GATHF
+1214 GATQF
-1219 TEAVQSEVQQSER
+1219 TETVQGEVQQSER

-1247 PANVEER
+1247 PANAEER

-1393 ALDHAIQ
+1393 ALDHSIQ

-1721 SNATVEYRVDADAK
+1721 SNATVEYRVDAEAK

-1780 AQYPEVKAA
+1780 AKYPEVKAA

-1875 RVSEYAENKMYSGTR
+1875 RVSEYAENKMYSSMR

-1905 GQNRGEADKMAMQ
+1905 GQNRGDVDKMAMQ

-2151 RYTGQKDRIRVAN
+2151 RYTGQEDRIRVAN

-2190 ASEREETQPEDVLGY
+2190 ASDREETQPEDVLGY
-2205 ADDMGEPVLS
+2205 ADDRGEPILS

-2317 EAPARAT
+2317 VAPARAT

-2521 EFQGEGDKV
+2521 EFQGEGDKA

-2591 RVATELDLN
+2591 RVATDLDLN

-2773 IELSRSGQRDEKL
+2773 IELSRSGKRDEKL

-2841 AGKQFGGDRGA
+2841 AGKQFGGNRGA

-3073 GTPAPFDIIGMCMN
+3073 GTPAPFDIIGMSMN

-3245 ILFGPNATPQANAY
+3245 ILFGPNATPEANAY

-3301 DTLTTDQAQRDIR
+3301 DTLTSDQAQRDIR

-3329 LFRQEFGRRN
+3329 LFRQEFGKKN

-3355 LMDEGVSWDGVT
+3355 LMDEGMSWDGVT

>member
-40 LEQAKKTT
+40 LEQARKTT

-94 KYAVRNVGALYKA
+94 KYAVRNVGSLYKA

-165 LTRVRG
+165 LTRSRG

-234 MSSDEYNKLV
+234 MSADEYNKLV

-288 KAQQNAMLAA
+288 KAQQDAMLAA
-298 AGGIPTDRNTFG
+298 AGGIPEDRNTFG

-381 RYVKNAPATRA
+381 RYAKNAPATRA
-392 VSGYGTSDVVSQ
+392 VSGYGTSDVVGQ

-417 RANEKG
+417 RANEQA

-458 PAGLEQLLVRG
+458 PAGLEQLLVHG

-494 FAAGGEE
+494 FAEGGEK

-536 WAAEQIP
+536 WAAEQISG
-543 ALPTAALEMAAA
+543 LTTAALEMAAA

-563 GTMESFA
+563 GTMANFA
-570 GGARQVSPLVTSAAT
+570 GGSRQVSPLVTNAAT

-657 ELVYKMTNN
+657 EFCYKLFKN

-671 IVSSAAFDRI
+671 IISSEFFDRI

-758 RGELNLQMGKYA
+758 RGELNLQMEKYA

-778 DMMLA
+778 DLMLA
-783 NGWDHVQRSAAK
+783 NGWDHVQRSTAK

-841 GSIEGVDAKTFSAET
+841 GSIEGVDSKTFSAET

-862 QIRQAWDSAEEN
+862 QIRKAWDSAVEN
-874 ATNFAMTGRMDAE
+874 AENFAMTGRMDAE
-887 IAKMARIAES
+887 IAKMARTAER

-917 NELSMINEGA
+917 NELNMINEGA
-927 TATLQAY
+927 TANLQAY

-941 GTPQTETRQEPVQEA
+941 GTPQAETQQETVQEA
-956 TQDVNVIRA
+956 AQGVNTIRA

-994 RDAGLGTGE
+994 RDAGMGTGE
-1003 QTGGMA
+1003 QAGGMA
-1009 AGAAAAEGERRNA
+1009 AGAAAAEGERRNT

-1075 VIPESMYDDGMRE
+1075 VIPESMYDDGMRA
-1088 AKQAGTALGVDVVF
+1088 AKQAGAELGVDVVF

-1214 GATHF
+1214 GATQF
-1219 TEAVQSEVQQSER
+1219 TETVQGEVQQSER

-1247 PANVEER
+1247 EGRFSLAGQKARTANSQTLQLAEQMEQEGASREEIWQETGWTRTMDGQSWRFEIDNSEAEYRGGGDAQFRKDHADYAEYQDLLQKMFEGTISESEMQRMEQLDDIWSGEYARLRERVE
-1254 SGNPEKGKTFWEKM
+1254 SGNATLADVLQHDSLYEAYPELRDVKVRLESDTGSKN
-1268 RAWKEGGAPDA
+1268 GSYD
-1279 AMEPSRTLQ
+1279 PSTNT
-1288 QAGINEL
+1288 IT
-1295 ISLSSML
+1295 ISEDKPGDSAKVGTML
-1302 EKADGKSQTMR
+1302 HEIQ
-1313 EAIYDNLKYLQDDL
+1313 
-1327 IRPMAV
+1327 
-1333 GKKGDT
+1333 
-1339 LYCVVPART
+1339 
-1348 SMDMPRVVEMRKTN
+1348 
-1362 AGYEV
+1362 
-1367 EKVSSLSNAAIIKT
+1367 
-1381 LEGSDLLSANVQ
+1381 
-1393 ALDHAIQ
+1393 HAIQ
-1400 DFGYQTKA
+1400 QIESWESGASPEYWAAREYENGDTASDRAQELYSRILNSLDKA
-1408 NAQLWVRPEKA
+1408 DQNKVIRYNELDREMEATFAADPESEAGKRYA
-1419 KNGVPFADIFEAR
+1419 KYEAEQDKLYEELYKNEWFRRLLDLQRQMENPQSAYYEMYLNTAGEIEAR
-1432 DARDFEAKFSLEEK
+1432 NVSERYRMAQEERRK
-1446 QYARVIN
+1446 TAPKGADENTLFRGAGGISAEIN
-1453 EQLLENRDRIL
+1453 EQYKSELERWDREGRNGNERLILGTTGPILQNLGAENGNIYLNGWKISKIMRTHKEMSLRTFEALPQVLENPSLVLASRAVRTRGANTRL
-1464 EIEPVYELT
+1464 VM
-1473 GGEFAQGDKKLS
+1473 FGDVRAENGK
-1485 DAVMEEFEKFG
+1485 AVQ
-1496 GEVEREGFGA
+1496 VVL
-1506 IKFSKKR
+1506 
-1513 IKNDIM
+1513 D
-1519 HGIGRM
+1519 
-1525 KAMTFAAVPS
+1525 
-1535 VIQNGVE
+1535 
-1542 IGSEANWKGRG
+1542 
-1553 YDTYVFAAPAKFG
+1553 
-1566 ETNLLIGAVVT
+1566 LL
-1577 RDNRENK
+1577 
-1584 FYLHEVVD
+1584 
-1592 SEGNA
+1592 
-1597 IKIDRETGEIKT
+1597 
-1609 SSAVADGWASTPDA
+1609 P
-1623 LSKDRIAQ
+1623 
-1631 TEGEVK
+1631 TEGGYRLDGMQKVNSAYTK
-1637 QRFSLSEPVE
+1637 DGGRLSLE
-1647 RAGNLIAEHNLT
+1647 
-1659 QEKLEKALEIGA
+1659 
-1671 FPSPSIAI
+1671 
-1679 VQAEQGHTNYGDYS
+1679 
-1693 VVFPA
+1693 
-1698 STIDPEADS
+1698 DS
-1707 RNRVY
+1707 NVLY
-1712 GADAWTPTS
+1712 T
-1721 SNATVEYRVDADAK
+1721 DAK
-1735 RAFERSIRDLSGQVA
+1735 RAAQVLRSLGYRSGSPDGLHKDGYIGSIAYDA
-1750 DGIFRGDSTLGK
+1750 DGVKISGEKF
-1762 AGIEEETTKTS
+1762 TS
-1773 REIAEQI
+1773 
-1780 AQYPEVKAA
+1780 
-1789 YLADKGENISPVYKD
+1789 
-1804 REYDNIG
+1804 
-1811 NAALQRYTDN
+1811 
-1821 VGVQNLARIIVQMYV
+1821 
-1836 GDANSVAQAELQRV
+1836 
-1850 RQAIGEE
+1850 
-1857 YAERF
+1857 
-1862 ARILD
+1862 
-1867 RKPERKAE
+1867 
-1875 RVSEYAENKMYSGTR
+1875 
-1890 AEDFIRHAWEMVQDG
+1890 
-1905 GQNRGEADKMAMQ
+1905 
-1918 DELDRKA
+1918 
-1925 PTQKVAAWAEKRLQ
+1925 
-1939 DVIGEGGIYNNEDR
+1939 VIG
-1953 YTSRGDRRSFEQTH
+1953 
-1967 WELNAE
+1967 
-1973 NLVRAM
+1973 
-1979 AQAEE
+1979 
-1984 RGANIMW
+1984 
-1991 YDAGGLL
+1991 
-1998 AAATPEYRS
+1998 P
-2007 ISEIHA
+2007 
-2013 DEGRLQTLEQEAY
+2013 LQ
-2026 EGKVMELQQSLD
+2026 
-2038 NVVERIL
+2038 
-2045 QETRHK
+2045 
-2051 AYGYQDESQL
+2051 
-2061 ITEALI
+2061 
-2067 KTAQG
+2067 
-2072 GDSLQSIREGMA
+2072 
-2084 AEEYDIDRATAMQ
+2084 
-2097 IQELF
+2097 
-2102 QQAKEIPTSYFEAKP
+2102 
-2117 QRVVG
+2117 
-2122 FDEAVA
+2122 
-2128 LLAPASAPADLMAR
+2128 
-2142 AEDAGLRVI
+2142 
-2151 RYTGQKDRIRVAN
+2151 
-2164 ELPGVKFSVQEELQ
+2164 KFSVQEELQ
-2178 DIRENGIRGKEL
+2178 DIRKNGIRGKEL
-2190 ASEREETQPEDVLGY
+2190 AGDREETQPEDVLGY
-2205 ADDMGEPVLS
+2205 ADDRGEPILS

-2545 DIEATVQR
+2545 DIEATAQR

-2591 RVATELDLN
+2591 RVATDLDLN

-2614 TQKDGIKG
+2614 TQKDGLKG

-2809 LDQYIA
+2809 FDQYIA
-2815 ELFAAEKNNTR
+2815 ELFASEKNNTR

-2948 AEFVDTMMSTIA
+2948 AEFVDTTMSTIA

-3073 GTPAPFDIIGMCMN
+3073 GTPAPFDIIGMSMN

-3117 FDDVPTP
+3117 FDNVPTP

-3130 GNAVEDTLYN
+3130 GNAAEDTLYN

-3183 ISPESG
+3183 LSPESG

-3245 ILFGPNATPQANAY
+3245 ILFGPNATPEANAY

-3301 DTLTTDQAQRDIR
+3301 DTLTSDQAQRDIR
-3314 DAINNSSLTDEQKAY
+3314 DAINNSGLTDEQKAY

-3350 AMFET
+3350 AMFEA

-3484 AIRNGLKYY
+3484 AIQNGLKYY

-3504 NLTEAGLSAT
+3504 NLTEAGLSAA

-3561 LSEETYDKLTE
+3561 LSEETYNKLTE

-3582 WMQYWKKKAELSADK
+3582 WMQYWRKKAELSADK

-3638 DLYKAPWH
+3638 DLYRAPWH

>member
-94 KYAVRNVGALYKA
+94 KYAVRNVGSLYKA

-119 EWQGLGVDA
+119 EWQGMGVDA
-128 GIRQGYQA
+128 GIQQGY
-136 RVPVRGGSQLQ
+136 RPKLPVRTGSQLQ

-234 MSSDEYNKLV
+234 MSADEYNKLV
-244 SEVYDAYDAY
+244 SEVYDTYDAY

-369 QEQYDRYMQALD
+369 QEQYDRYMQVLD
-381 RYVKNAPATRA
+381 RYAKNAPATRA

-404 LETYRQQREANGL
+404 LETYRQQRETNGL
-417 RANEKG
+417 RANEQG

-494 FAAGGEE
+494 FAEGGEE
-501 NINYQNPEWQE
+501 NINYRNPEWQE

-536 WAAEQIP
+536 WAAEQISG
-543 ALPTAALEMAAA
+543 LTTAALEMAASA
-555 STIAGAAT
+555 TIAGAAT
-563 GTMESFA
+563 GTMASFA
-570 GGARQVSPLVTSAAT
+570 GGGRQVSPLVTSAAT
-585 KAEKFAQMAKQ
+585 KAEKFAQMAKR

-657 ELVYKMTNN
+657 EFCYKLFKN

-671 IVSSAAFDRI
+671 IISSEFFDRI

-758 RGELNLQMGKYA
+758 RGELNLQMEKYA

-778 DMMLA
+778 DLMLA
-783 NGWDHVQRSAAK
+783 NGWDHVQRSTAK

-874 ATNFAMTGRMDAE
+874 AKNFAMTGRMDAE
-887 IAKMARIAES
+887 IAKMARTAES

-927 TATLQAY
+927 TANLQAY

-941 GTPQTETRQEPVQEA
+941 GTPKAETRQEPVQEA
-956 TQDVNVIRA
+956 AQGVNTIRA

-994 RDAGLGTGE
+994 RDAGLGAGE

-1009 AGAAAAEGERRNA
+1009 AGAAAAEAERRNT

-1088 AKQAGTALGVDVVF
+1088 AKQAGAELGVDVVF

-1123 AAAKRAVVSA
+1123 AAAKRAVVST

-1203 DAYAGMNRFRA
+1203 DAYADMNRFRA
-1214 GATHF
+1214 GATQF
-1219 TEAVQSEVQQSER
+1219 AEAVQSEVQQSER

-1247 PANVEER
+1247 EGRFSLAGQKARTANSQTLQIAEQMEQEGASREEIWQETGWTRTMDGKNWRFEIDNSEAEYRGGGDAQFREAHADYAEYQDLLQKMFEGTISESEMQRMEQLDDIWSGEYARMRERVE
-1254 SGNPEKGKTFWEKM
+1254 SGNATLADVLQHDSLYEAYPELRDVKVRLESDTGSKN
-1268 RAWKEGGAPDA
+1268 GSYDP
-1279 AMEPSRTLQ
+1279 RTNT
-1288 QAGINEL
+1288 IT
-1295 ISLSSML
+1295 ISEDKPGDSAKVGTML
-1302 EKADGKSQTMR
+1302 HEIQ
-1313 EAIYDNLKYLQDDL
+1313 
-1327 IRPMAV
+1327 
-1333 GKKGDT
+1333 
-1339 LYCVVPART
+1339 
-1348 SMDMPRVVEMRKTN
+1348 
-1362 AGYEV
+1362 
-1367 EKVSSLSNAAIIKT
+1367 
-1381 LEGSDLLSANVQ
+1381 
-1393 ALDHAIQ
+1393 HAIQ
-1400 DFGYQTKA
+1400 QIEGWESGASPEYWAAREYESGDTASDRAQELYSRILNSLDKA
-1408 NAQLWVRPEKA
+1408 DQNKVIRYNELDREMEATFSADPESEAGKRYA
-1419 KNGVPFADIFEAR
+1419 KYEAEQDKLYEELYKNEWFRRLLDLQRQMENPQSAYYEMYLNTAGEIEAR
-1432 DARDFEAKFSLEEK
+1432 NVSERYRMAQEERRK
-1446 QYARVIN
+1446 TAPKGADENTLFRGGGGISAEIN
-1453 EQLLENRDRIL
+1453 EQYKSELERWDREGRNGNERLILGTTGPILQNLGAENGNIYLNGWKISKIMHTHKEMSMQTFEALPQVLENPSLVLASRAVRTRGANTRL
-1464 EIEPVYELT
+1464 VM
-1473 GGEFAQGDKKLS
+1473 FGDVRAENGK
-1485 DAVMEEFEKFG
+1485 AVQ
-1496 GEVEREGFGA
+1496 VVL
-1506 IKFSKKR
+1506 
-1513 IKNDIM
+1513 D
-1519 HGIGRM
+1519 
-1525 KAMTFAAVPS
+1525 
-1535 VIQNGVE
+1535 
-1542 IGSEANWKGRG
+1542 
-1553 YDTYVFAAPAKFG
+1553 
-1566 ETNLLIGAVVT
+1566 LL
-1577 RDNRENK
+1577 
-1584 FYLHEVVD
+1584 
-1592 SEGNA
+1592 
-1597 IKIDRETGEIKT
+1597 
-1609 SSAVADGWASTPDA
+1609 P
-1623 LSKDRIAQ
+1623 
-1631 TEGEVK
+1631 TEGGYRLDGMQKVNSAYTK
-1637 QRFSLSEPVE
+1637 DGGRLSLE
-1647 RAGNLIAEHNLT
+1647 
-1659 QEKLEKALEIGA
+1659 
-1671 FPSPSIAI
+1671 
-1679 VQAEQGHTNYGDYS
+1679 
-1693 VVFPA
+1693 
-1698 STIDPEADS
+1698 DS
-1707 RNRVY
+1707 DVLY
-1712 GADAWTPTS
+1712 T
-1721 SNATVEYRVDADAK
+1721 DAK
-1735 RAFERSIRDLSGQVA
+1735 RAAQVLRSLGYRSGSP
-1750 DGIFRGDSTLGK
+1750 DGLHKDGYIGSIAYDDDGVKISGEKF
-1762 AGIEEETTKTS
+1762 TS
-1773 REIAEQI
+1773 
-1780 AQYPEVKAA
+1780 
-1789 YLADKGENISPVYKD
+1789 
-1804 REYDNIG
+1804 
-1811 NAALQRYTDN
+1811 
-1821 VGVQNLARIIVQMYV
+1821 
-1836 GDANSVAQAELQRV
+1836 
-1850 RQAIGEE
+1850 
-1857 YAERF
+1857 
-1862 ARILD
+1862 
-1867 RKPERKAE
+1867 
-1875 RVSEYAENKMYSGTR
+1875 
-1890 AEDFIRHAWEMVQDG
+1890 
-1905 GQNRGEADKMAMQ
+1905 
-1918 DELDRKA
+1918 
-1925 PTQKVAAWAEKRLQ
+1925 
-1939 DVIGEGGIYNNEDR
+1939 VIG
-1953 YTSRGDRRSFEQTH
+1953 
-1967 WELNAE
+1967 
-1973 NLVRAM
+1973 
-1979 AQAEE
+1979 
-1984 RGANIMW
+1984 
-1991 YDAGGLL
+1991 
-1998 AAATPEYRS
+1998 P
-2007 ISEIHA
+2007 
-2013 DEGRLQTLEQEAY
+2013 LQ
-2026 EGKVMELQQSLD
+2026 
-2038 NVVERIL
+2038 
-2045 QETRHK
+2045 
-2051 AYGYQDESQL
+2051 
-2061 ITEALI
+2061 
-2067 KTAQG
+2067 
-2072 GDSLQSIREGMA
+2072 
-2084 AEEYDIDRATAMQ
+2084 
-2097 IQELF
+2097 
-2102 QQAKEIPTSYFEAKP
+2102 
-2117 QRVVG
+2117 
-2122 FDEAVA
+2122 
-2128 LLAPASAPADLMAR
+2128 
-2142 AEDAGLRVI
+2142 
-2151 RYTGQKDRIRVAN
+2151 
-2164 ELPGVKFSVQEELQ
+2164 KFSVQEELQ

-2190 ASEREETQPEDVLGY
+2190 ASDREETQPEDVLGY

-2521 EFQGEGDKV
+2521 EFQGEGDKA
-2530 KGLNKAESAYVHMAL
+2530 KGLNKAESAYVHMAR

-2591 RVATELDLN
+2591 RVATDLDLN

-2899 RSIAQATAEFATGK
+2899 RSIAQAALEFSTGK

-2960 ARAAYLDAIRD
+2960 ARAAYLDALRD

-3073 GTPAPFDIIGMCMN
+3073 GTPAPFDIIGMSMN

-3427 DEVFANMMDAGMSW
+3427 DEAFANMMDAGMSW

-3484 AIRNGLKYY
+3484 AIQNGLKYY

-3504 NLTEAGLSAT
+3504 NLTEAGLSAA

-3537 NDKVDVLLKQNLT
+3537 NDKVDVLLKQGLT
-3550 DTSLYKALSTV
+3550 DTSLYRALSTV

-3572 ARSGGIGAKI
+3572 ARSGGISAKV
-3582 WMQYWKKKAELSADK
+3582 WMKYWQQKAELSADK